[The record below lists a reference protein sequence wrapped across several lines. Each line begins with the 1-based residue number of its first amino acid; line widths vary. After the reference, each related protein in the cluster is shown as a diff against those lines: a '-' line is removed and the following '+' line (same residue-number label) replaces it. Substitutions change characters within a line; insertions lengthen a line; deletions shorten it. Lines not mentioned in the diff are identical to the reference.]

1 MYSYWKRHSGALGR
15 AVLLSL
21 AAGTLFMG
29 SAYAKDYTSPITMD
43 YETDYGDNDV
53 KGDYH
58 DVLTRDNSNPKNP
71 KLTYDFGKD
80 TVVNIRTG
88 GDKGKDDIAPIGHGR
103 YDSEIPMTTTV
114 IRAKTL
120 NLDATTSYN
129 NGSLPYSAAGIYAS
143 GGTNLTINGDVNIHV
158 DNRTEDGVDYFVY
171 GIDVPMAA
179 DNPSK
184 ITINGNLSMK
194 GSGTDASSDDY
205 WGIITKAV
213 HANGGGAKA
222 DYQGIRWAPAGLYLQ
237 GAHGSYIDVNGDVD
251 LRVKGIGILQDS
263 WGEPTDSAYVNK
275 INLNKGD
282 IYVETPQN
290 DTEGWYSAASYG
302 GTVNINMNEA
312 ETAPLSHKVVL
323 IGNVYAS
330 HEDGN
335 GYLTTDGTDGKTVK
349 IPNFFTNGKLNIGLN
364 TKDSCWTG
372 IIDNTGAKVSDVVDY
387 QDKTKKNTANTKG
400 SQIGEVNLYLANGAV
415 WNYRALGKKNGN
427 DVATMPSPSLTKYG
441 VYDGI
446 SHLTSLT
453 GGSDEKTAGIIKMT
467 ETDPIEISRASGTT
481 KIWYDHEGSTPG
493 TMKGGDVKVLNADAG
508 AHMILITGKNGI
520 EKGFAETDGAG
531 DRNKVSEVL
540 NSLAHKLWYT
550 AGNSSLTGTVEIAEG
565 LTSPALKTGTI
576 SFSTAETGTKQK
588 GQGYYDYTPAED
600 TAEYKNGPIMTSE
613 NIGETRKADVDGN
626 VDVQVV
632 ETQDGPEEVTA
643 VYNSTDA
650 PMVVDLQGKKLHAA
664 AHGNKSKYL
673 ETVYVQ
679 SNKAITVTDSKGTG
693 KLTISAGI
701 GENGEVD
708 TKTKPSAVNGIGI
721 DSKGTFTSDVNVEI
735 SGVKSSGTRGTYGIS
750 MSSSDGNS
758 TAIFNKD
765 LTIHNV
771 EDSNKAGASVSGIN
785 LDGSTGSGS
794 SSMTVKGKLDIA
806 DVAGS
811 AVKVMN
817 GSVLTTSSAS
827 VKAAAPTADNT
838 SNQYYAVNAV
848 KGTINLNTGDG
859 ITPGKL
865 DVTGDIKLTDDAQS
879 VVNMNLNAASLWKGA
894 SIINT
899 TSTYNDPSAQM
910 NLAMEEGSS
919 WTHTTGLSGDTAAS
933 EFAGSRISKLS
944 GQGGVVYQDSDKPV
958 TVYDYSGNKTVVY
971 RHDSADP
978 TMIQGGDFIVK
989 KAASGSAITLVTGS
1003 EGLKAGFKDTDSAAD
1018 RNKVSAVLN
1027 KLANKLYY
1035 SGYAKEKNLTG
1046 VVRIAE
1052 GLTASSAS
1060 AAVGKEGEITF
1071 SDGTGEGLSAG
1082 QGYYAYVP
1090 DSEVVYKTGP
1100 ITDSEK
1106 ISETRKDEEGT
1117 VYVKAVNP
1125 NADSEK
1131 YVSALYAAGTADKA
1145 NPMKVRMDGKNLDLN
1160 AASADK
1166 IAAAVYVTDNA
1177 HVEIL
1182 NNAKDKTLSI
1192 HASNTDTRAANG
1204 ILSKGSYSSL
1214 HMEGPVEISNIMT
1227 VGDGAAGIS
1236 VDGQNSEVIL
1246 DGTLTVKNVSGK
1258 REQGRGQNAAGIRVV
1273 GDNSSVSVTGP
1284 VDLSGIKGS
1293 SLRTTGADTE
1303 ISVGGG
1309 TITAAKD
1316 EDKSHNYYAARVD
1329 KGTININM
1337 KDGKAGTNTTK
1348 ITGDMYVTD
1357 QYGKKVVEYTGGALV
1372 DCKDAGKLNVALTDK
1387 DSFWT
1392 GVAAYDQYNDSYGPG
1407 GNTMH
1412 DIGEFNLYLANGASW
1427 TNEQQA
1433 HVTTG
1438 TLDTEKQ
1445 VWKGSQ
1451 LASLHGGSDE
1461 AHAGI
1466 IYQKH
1471 EDPIFVENYS
1481 GYERVF
1487 YEHEKDD
1494 PASIK
1499 GGAFKIANAE
1509 EGSAITLITDSTG
1522 LSSRWKE
1529 TDDAVSRKQVSDV
1542 LNQLAG
1548 KLYYGNYK
1556 DGHLKGTVE
1565 IADGLTVSS
1574 KVFKTDD
1581 ILFYTD
1587 SDVTSG
1593 AAKEAGWGHV
1603 QDKAVPDSSTY
1614 KNVPITGNLDADAVP
1629 SQKPYVDA
1637 GIVRKDGTYKF
1648 TSDTVLET
1656 TKDYSTMIDARKD
1669 VVIDAAGKTLT
1680 LRGTIDTPSISTDEH
1695 ERLALIQSGQ
1705 GKNLTINA
1713 GRLVLDAEQSASGG
1727 NTYGMAI
1734 DGSVNPTHVTVNGN
1748 VDVTSTSKVKSNMG
1762 GAYGIWARGRAV
1774 IDIHG
1779 TVTMKKENGWAVDSD
1794 QNGFSFYGS
1803 GGILSTSVWGA
1814 DLNQGATINVD
1825 NVDLKVNG
1833 NGLWTNIGGG
1843 IINVNGG
1850 SVEVN
1855 PNNGVGYSALL
1866 AECGTVN
1873 MNVLKDV
1880 DGNVTGAGNN
1890 DVTIKGNVFA
1900 ATGAINDVDKGT
1912 YTSINLGLTNERSSL
1927 TGVIWNGFRD
1937 EGNKNTTK
1945 LFYGRTN
1952 LWLSDGAQWHHEPYG
1967 SVEVK
1972 DMNYYGDK
1980 FKGSVV
1986 SNFHGGSSEAHSG
1999 YIFQGTPSKKARKLG
2014 ITFKNYNGYTIV
2026 FYNHDE
2032 TDPTQMIGGDITIE
2046 KAAEGSG
2053 ITLVTDSKGLTA
2065 GFSTSDKAADQNKVS
2080 EVLNKLAQKLFYT
2093 ANDGHLAGTV
2103 KIADGLTASSKSL
2116 KSGAI
2121 SFSSDSTG
2129 TKVKGQGFYEY
2140 EPASDDVLTDP
2151 ITGGMDKKYVNIG
2164 VEKTKGHYDFAEDS
2178 TITVT
2183 AGQYASLIGT
2193 VDAVNGPVTIN
2204 GKGTTLSLI
2213 NDQKGSN
2220 VARAV
2225 STGLYKGNDVS
2236 ITADRLN
2243 LDARTSGF
2251 RAQGIYADKGTVYVN
2266 ADTHIS
2272 TKASSDSRG
2281 IYAGGSSV
2289 IHMNGGLSNDVDT
2302 TAASYS
2308 ALYADGNGRITVNM
2322 KDGKAGGGKVNLKG
2336 DIYTESITSEDDYYD
2351 ESSENSTVD
2360 MALSGKESSWHGRSV
2375 YSTSTSGD
2383 DSSKGYGDFNLILD
2397 DGAVWTNEKVGSGM
2411 DAGSHVT
2418 KLTGGAEGKSGIIV
2432 QKDRKDLTVDA
2443 LSGHTEVRYEKLDGT
2458 GSLRIHKAEVGTSVV
2473 LAAVSDTK
2481 INTASHLAAD
2491 YNKTGVGSA
2500 LNALAQKLYYTGR
2513 DNKLAGTVEL
2523 VSAFGGTAVVSGTIS
2538 YKPDGQGFYDYAD
2551 AIDTITGIRK
2561 NNMNYVVSGILRDD
2575 GENYVFSGDDSVSV
2589 KDGNAVSIDGNTGHK
2604 VNVRDEGHTL
2614 ALSSGTSKEQGSSI
2628 AVSVNGGE
2636 AEITAK
2642 TLQVTAAGGNRREGI
2657 HAASGDA
2664 STPARLTV
2672 NGNLDITASD
2682 VNNQKKVTSIG
2693 IYAAGNADVVVNGN
2707 VNMKKDNLW
2716 AVSGKGSG
2724 FYSASGLYAT
2734 SNMGTNS
2741 MGSSITV
2748 NGDTVMKVDGN
2759 GVFANAGGSIVT
2771 LNGRTDIEVNK
2782 DTNLGY
2788 AALRAEDGTINVN
2801 VNRDAKGAVTGA
2813 GTHDVVIK
2821 GNVAA
2826 ETGAVNSVDKRGT
2839 LTQVNLGLSTAGSS
2853 LTGTIY
2859 NGFPSEGKTEGSLTF
2874 KGETNLWLAN
2884 GAVWNNEEYGKVINA
2899 WGGKAYTGS
2908 RVTNFYGKGGF
2919 ILQNDKNPIAVD
2931 HYSGD
2936 TTVIYRH
2943 EVTDDSRRENAELY
2957 GNKAVTVSGGKF
2969 RITKAD
2975 PHSSITLVTDASGL
2989 NMGSRVYTDKN
3000 LVNDALDKLAN
3011 QLVYA
3016 GYEDKDLTGTVR
3028 IAEGL
3033 TSPSISKA
3041 LVEEKISYYDGKVAG
3056 KEAGEGYYHYR
3067 VVNPDA
3073 QTVDAYSQAITGDSA
3088 VDKVYVRT
3096 GVLKDGTH
3104 DYTFTKPDTTIT
3116 VEKTLIAGGPWISK
3130 ISAAVS
3136 GGDNHDAYLQMNGN
3150 NLTVNTTSDTHTTGI
3165 TAIGKGVVDL
3175 EDAGK
3180 VSVSAESTGFGQT
3193 AAIFVNGGGTV
3204 KVHNG
3209 TGDLDSKVLTLR
3221 AKGKI
3226 RNNVAVIKA
3235 MNGIADAQSSIAIDG
3250 LVDVLAD
3257 GKNGSNEAVS
3267 IVASKADIGGG
3278 SIKAV
3283 NGAAYAIRAYGEF
3296 NSANRAVVNVNTVK
3310 DAEGR
3315 ITGAGNHRT
3324 EVEGNI
3330 SLGGGMDSGANAE
3343 VNLGLNTKDSYFK
3356 GDVAY
3361 LNASPNG
3368 QVNLYMG
3375 NGASWTGNN
3384 LSGSSVNARI
3394 TGGASWTGYSSGNN
3408 MHLSLQEGALWN
3420 NIGSSHISSLAG
3432 NQGLIDMS
3440 GDKAGTVEAGNYSGN
3455 TTVIYRH
3462 EIKDNEGKDHAS
3474 LYGNKEASIM
3484 GGDFKITNAAE
3495 NSTITLLTDNAGV
3508 NTASTDYRDQNL
3520 VYDLMDKLA
3529 GKLYYSGYADGH
3541 LKGIVK
3547 IAEGL
3552 TASSA
3557 MMKMGDISFYT
3568 DKDEGKTAGEGY
3580 YKYDLVYPS
3589 EQVVNPMD
3597 KVIDGSEDSRNNYRD
3612 AGVYHD
3618 ETESY
3623 DFTSKPA
3630 EVTASDHD
3638 DGVVHAKDN
3647 DVEVT
3652 TKDWLHVTAKDDG
3665 VGMASENGKTVSTE
3679 GNTQITAKDGIG
3691 VKADKG
3697 TVSLKGHTIISAG
3710 TGMEAVNGGTI
3721 SADGTTDM
3729 TTGEGKNALHADGD
3743 GSTISLKDG
3752 TISGA
3757 VLAENKGS
3765 ISTNGTVLKGAATAS
3780 KEGTIHLDGGSTSEG
3795 ITADG
3800 GTIYTAGTDV
3810 KGEALAKAKGTLSMT
3825 GGNAGAVTAD
3835 GGSAS
3840 TDGTAVKGLLSAKNG
3855 GSITMTNGSAKGLS
3869 IDKDSAIIAKLDK
3882 KDASIQGDIANEG
3895 TASLTLGGGASWIG
3909 DSTGS
3914 GKTNASIGE
3923 GSTWTGRSTN
3933 GNTTVELAGTWKQT
3947 GDSTI
3952 ASITGRNGTLDKT
3965 SETSGDTTIDHAAGT
3980 LNLLYSH
3987 SAEDPTTFYGGD
3999 TTIST
4004 ADSGTTVNMVTDS
4017 RGLTVSGNRA
4027 RWANYRNQASETLNR
4042 MAHKLHYTAND
4053 GNIKGTLKIAEG
4065 LTSSSA
4071 FLRAENLTFDETG
4084 TGSYVY
4090 DPVKDDLTIEYG
4102 SEETQMMKGTK
4113 SALLGVSMMWRSN
4126 NNDLQRRL
4134 GDLRLGQAES
4144 GVWARYVGGKNKFDE
4159 QNTYMSQT
4167 YDIGQVGYDRK
4178 AGSWLVGAALDYGKG
4193 DVNYTGGKGKEHMA
4207 TLALYGT
4214 RVSDDG
4220 KYFDIIFKTGRLKN
4234 EFHVSNEIGN
4244 RLNADYHTWGN
4255 SVSAEYG
4262 KRFVRDDGFY
4272 LDPSVELTMGRL
4284 NSKNFSG
4291 HSDLGELNVK
4301 QHDFDSAIGRIGLG
4315 IGRQTERSNA
4325 FLKLALAHEFGGSFK
4340 TDFYADDGGLK
4351 STRIDL
4357 QDTWLDMEIGGSLS
4371 IGRNTYLY
4379 GTYTHNFGADMETKW
4394 RADVGVR
4401 YTF

>member
-1 MYSYWKRHSGALGR
+1 MPGIMYSYWKRHSGALGR

-58 DVLTRDNSNPKNP
+58 DVLTRDNSNPHNP

-88 GDKGKDDIAPIGHGR
+88 GDKGKDDIAPIGHGQ
-103 YDSEIPMTTTV
+103 YDSDIPMTTTV

-129 NGSLPYSAAGIYAS
+129 NGSLTYSAAGIYAS
-143 GGTNLTINGDVNIHV
+143 GGTDLTINGDVNIHV
-158 DNRTEDGVDYFVY
+158 DNRTEDGVDYLVY

-194 GSGTDASSDDY
+194 GSGIDASSDDY

-290 DTEGWYSAASYG
+290 DKEGWYSAASYG
-302 GTVNINMNEA
+302 GTVNININDA
-312 ETAPLSHKVVL
+312 ETAPLDHKVVL

-335 GYLTTDGTDGKTVK
+335 GYLTTVGSDGKTVK
-349 IPNFFTNGKLNIGLN
+349 TPTFFTNGKLNIGLN
-364 TKDSCWTG
+364 TKDSYWTG
-372 IIDNTGAKVSDVVDY
+372 IIDNTGAKASDVVDY
-387 QDKTKKNTANTKG
+387 QNKNKKNTANTEG

-415 WNYRALGKKNGN
+415 WNYKALGKKNGN

-453 GGSDEKTAGIIKMT
+453 GGGDEKTAGIIKMT

-481 KIWYDHEGSTPG
+481 KIWYDHEDSTPG

-520 EKGFAETDGAG
+520 EKGFTETDGAG
-531 DRNKVSEVL
+531 DRNKVSKVL

-565 LTSPALKTGTI
+565 LTSSALKTGTI

-588 GQGYYDYTPAED
+588 GQGYYAYTPATD
-600 TAEYKNGPIMTSE
+600 IRTGPISSTE
-613 NIGETRKADVDGN
+613 DINETRVADADGSVTVKTN
-626 VDVQVV
+626 TGTV
-632 ETQDGPEEVTA
+632 TDGSIYVSSLFAGSSSYDRTH
-643 VYNSTDA
+643 
-650 PMVVDLQGKKLHAA
+650 PMVVD
-664 AHGNKSKYL
+664 
-673 ETVYVQ
+673 
-679 SNKAITVTDSKGTG
+679 
-693 KLTISAGI
+693 
-701 GENGEVD
+701 
-708 TKTKPSAVNGIGI
+708 
-721 DSKGTFTSDVNVEI
+721 
-735 SGVKSSGTRGTYGIS
+735 
-750 MSSSDGNS
+750 
-758 TAIFNKD
+758 
-765 LTIHNV
+765 
-771 EDSNKAGASVSGIN
+771 
-785 LDGSTGSGS
+785 
-794 SSMTVKGKLDIA
+794 
-806 DVAGS
+806 
-811 AVKVMN
+811 MN
-817 GSVLTTSSAS
+817 GHDL
-827 VKAAAPTADNT
+827 
-838 SNQYYAVNAV
+838 
-848 KGTINLNTGDG
+848 
-859 ITPGKL
+859 
-865 DVTGDIKLTDDAQS
+865 
-879 VVNMNLNAASLWKGA
+879 NLNA
-894 SIINT
+894 
-899 TSTYNDPSAQM
+899 
-910 NLAMEEGSS
+910 E
-919 WTHTTGLSGDTAAS
+919 
-933 EFAGSRISKLS
+933 
-944 GQGGVVYQDSDKPV
+944 SD
-958 TVYDYSGNKTVVY
+958 N
-971 RHDSADP
+971 
-978 TMIQGGDFIVK
+978 
-989 KAASGSAITLVTGS
+989 
-1003 EGLKAGFKDTDSAAD
+1003 
-1018 RNKVSAVLN
+1018 N
-1027 KLANKLYY
+1027 
-1035 SGYAKEKNLTG
+1035 
-1046 VVRIAE
+1046 
-1052 GLTASSAS
+1052 
-1060 AAVGKEGEITF
+1060 
-1071 SDGTGEGLSAG
+1071 
-1082 QGYYAYVP
+1082 
-1090 DSEVVYKTGP
+1090 
-1100 ITDSEK
+1100 
-1106 ISETRKDEEGT
+1106 
-1117 VYVKAVNP
+1117 
-1125 NADSEK
+1125 
-1131 YVSALYAAGTADKA
+1131 
-1145 NPMKVRMDGKNLDLN
+1145 
-1160 AASADK
+1160 

-1177 HVEIL
+1177 SIQVKGSEGKKL
-1182 NNAKDKTLSI
+1182 NIT
-1192 HASNTDTRAANG
+1192 ASNSGTRAANG
-1204 ILSKGSYSSL
+1204 ILVKESYGSL
-1214 HMEGPVEISNIMT
+1214 AVTGPVLFKNISTKGDSASGISIQGKNSSVSVDGDVTIDT
-1227 VGDGAAGIS
+1227 VYGKRGKGQGINAAGIS
-1236 VDGQNSEVIL
+1236 VIGDASKVDITG
-1246 DGTLTVKNVSGK
+1246 NVNISGV
-1258 REQGRGQNAAGIRVV
+1258 Q
-1273 GDNSSVSVTGP
+1273 
-1284 VDLSGIKGS
+1284 GS
-1293 SLRTTGADTE
+1293 SLRTNGADTE

-1309 TITAAKD
+1309 TITAAAD
-1316 EDKSHNYYAARVD
+1316 ADKSHNYYYAARVD

-1348 ITGDMYVTD
+1348 ITGDMYVTG
-1357 QYGKKVVEYTGGALV
+1357 QYGKRVVEYTGGQLV
-1372 DCKDAGKLNVALTDK
+1372 DWKDAGKLNVALTDK

-1392 GVAAYDQYNDSYGPG
+1392 GVAAYDQYNSSYGTG

-1412 DIGEFNLYLANGASW
+1412 DIGEFNLYLANSASW

-1433 HVTTG
+1433 HATT
-1438 TLDTEKQ
+1438 TTIDKA
-1445 VWKGSQ
+1445 VYAGSQ

-1481 GYERVF
+1481 GHERVF
-1487 YEHEKDD
+1487 YEHDKDD

-1509 EGSAITLITDSTG
+1509 EGSAITLVTDRTG
-1522 LSSRWKE
+1522 LSSGWNE
-1529 TDDAVSRKQVSDV
+1529 TDDAASRKQVSDV
-1542 LNQLAG
+1542 LNKLAG

-1565 IADGLTVSS
+1565 IAEGLTGSS
-1574 KVFKTDD
+1574 AALKTDD

-1587 SDVTSG
+1587 SDITSG

-1603 QDKAVPDSSTY
+1603 QDKSVPDSSAY

-1637 GIVRKDGTYKF
+1637 GIVQKDGTYKF

-1656 TKDYSTMIDARKD
+1656 TKDYSTMIDAQKD
-1669 VVIDAAGKTLT
+1669 VVIDAAEKTLT
-1680 LRGTIDTPSISTDEH
+1680 LKGTIDTPSISNNEH

-1713 GRLVLDAEQSASGG
+1713 GKLVLDAEQSASGG
-1727 NTYGMAI
+1727 KTYGMAI
-1734 DGSVNPTHVTVNGN
+1734 DGSTNPTHVTINGD
-1748 VDVTSTSKVKSNMG
+1748 VDVTSTSKVKSSMG
-1762 GAYGIWARGRAV
+1762 GAYGIWARGKAV

-1803 GGILSTSVWGA
+1803 SGILSTSAWGA
-1814 DLNQGATINVD
+1814 DLNQSATINVD

-1866 AECGTVN
+1866 AECGTIN
-1873 MNVLKDV
+1873 MNVLKDA

-1900 ATGAINDVDKGT
+1900 ATGAINDVDKGI

-1972 DMNYYGDK
+1972 GMNYYGDT

-1986 SNFHGGSSEAHSG
+1986 SNFHGGSSETHSG

-2014 ITFKNYNGYTIV
+2014 ITFKNYNGYTTV

-2032 TDPTQMIGGDITIE
+2032 TDPTKMIGGDITIE
-2046 KAAEGSG
+2046 KAAAGSG

-2065 GFSTSDKAADQNKVS
+2065 GFITSDKAADRNKVS

-2093 ANDGHLAGTV
+2093 ANDGNLTGKV
-2103 KIADGLTASSKSL
+2103 KIAEGLTASSKSL
-2116 KSGAI
+2116 KTGDI
-2121 SFSSDSTG
+2121 FFSTDSTG
-2129 TKVKGQGFYEY
+2129 TKIAGQGYY
-2140 EPASDDVLTDP
+2140 DYKPASDAELSDS
-2151 ITGGMDKKYVNIG
+2151 ITGGLDKKYVNLGI
-2164 VEKTKGHYDFAEDS
+2164 EKEKGKYTFTES
-2178 TITVT
+2178 TNIVVDGTNS
-2183 AGQYASLIGT
+2183 YMSPSGT
-2193 VDAVNGPVTIN
+2193 VESTGGNVTILAKN
-2204 GKGTTLSLI
+2204 VDLKLV
-2213 NDQKGSN
+2213 NRQKGSN
-2220 VARAV
+2220 YSRTV
-2225 STGLYKGNDVS
+2225 STGMMEGHDISIEAGKLDLVS
-2236 ITADRLN
+2236 ETTGL
-2243 LDARTSGF
+2243 
-2251 RAQGIYADKGTVYVN
+2251 RAYGIYNTGKNINID
-2266 ADTHIS
+2266 ADTHVS
-2272 TKASSDSRG
+2272 TKASSNSSNSRSV
-2281 IYAGGSSV
+2281 YASGGT
-2289 IHMNGGLSNDVDT
+2289 ITLLGGFSNDVDT
-2302 TAASYS
+2302 NAASYS

-2336 DIYTESITSEDDYYD
+2336 DIYTESITTDDDYD
-2351 ESSENSTVD
+2351 DDSSEPSTVD
-2360 MALSGKESSWHGRSV
+2360 MALSGKDSSWHGRSV
-2375 YSTSTSGD
+2375 YSTSDD

-2397 DGAVWTNEKVGSGM
+2397 DGAVWTNEKVGSVM

-2432 QKDRKDLTVDA
+2432 QKDKKDLTVDA

-2458 GSLRIHKAEVGTSVV
+2458 GSLRIRKAEDGTSVV

-2481 INTASHLAAD
+2481 INTASHLADD

-2500 LNALAQKLYYTGR
+2500 LNALAQKLYYTGK

-2523 VSAFGGTAVVSGTIS
+2523 VSAFGGTAAVSGTIS
-2538 YKPDGQGFYDYAD
+2538 YKPGGQGFYDYAD
-2551 AIDTITGIRK
+2551 AVDTITGSRK
-2561 NNMNYVVSGILRDD
+2561 NNMNYAVSGILRDD

-2589 KDGNAVSIDGNTGHK
+2589 KDGNAVSIDGNTDHK
-2604 VNVRDEGHTL
+2604 VNIRDEGHTL
-2614 ALSSGTSKEQGSSI
+2614 ALSSGISKEQGNSI

-2642 TLQVTAAGGNRREGI
+2642 TLQVTAAGGDRREGI
-2657 HAASGDA
+2657 HAAGDDA

-2682 VNNQKKVTSIG
+2682 ANSQKKGTSIG
-2693 IYAAGNADVVVNGN
+2693 IYAVGNADVVVNGN

-2716 AVSGKGSG
+2716 AVSGKKFS
-2724 FYSASGLYAT
+2724 FYGASGLYAT

-2826 ETGAVNSVDKRGT
+2826 ETGAVNSMDKRGT

-2859 NGFPSEGKTEGSLTF
+2859 NGFPSEGKTEGGLTF

-2943 EVTDDSRRENAELY
+2943 E
-2957 GNKAVTVSGGKF
+2957 
-2969 RITKAD
+2969 
-2975 PHSSITLVTDASGL
+2975 
-2989 NMGSRVYTDKN
+2989 
-3000 LVNDALDKLAN
+3000 
-3011 QLVYA
+3011 
-3016 GYEDKDLTGTVR
+3016 
-3028 IAEGL
+3028 
-3033 TSPSISKA
+3033 
-3041 LVEEKISYYDGKVAG
+3041 
-3056 KEAGEGYYHYR
+3056 
-3067 VVNPDA
+3067 
-3073 QTVDAYSQAITGDSA
+3073 
-3088 VDKVYVRT
+3088 
-3096 GVLKDGTH
+3096 
-3104 DYTFTKPDTTIT
+3104 
-3116 VEKTLIAGGPWISK
+3116 
-3130 ISAAVS
+3130 
-3136 GGDNHDAYLQMNGN
+3136 
-3150 NLTVNTTSDTHTTGI
+3150 
-3165 TAIGKGVVDL
+3165 
-3175 EDAGK
+3175 
-3180 VSVSAESTGFGQT
+3180 
-3193 AAIFVNGGGTV
+3193 
-3204 KVHNG
+3204 
-3209 TGDLDSKVLTLR
+3209 
-3221 AKGKI
+3221 
-3226 RNNVAVIKA
+3226 
-3235 MNGIADAQSSIAIDG
+3235 
-3250 LVDVLAD
+3250 
-3257 GKNGSNEAVS
+3257 
-3267 IVASKADIGGG
+3267 
-3278 SIKAV
+3278 
-3283 NGAAYAIRAYGEF
+3283 
-3296 NSANRAVVNVNTVK
+3296 
-3310 DAEGR
+3310 
-3315 ITGAGNHRT
+3315 
-3324 EVEGNI
+3324 
-3330 SLGGGMDSGANAE
+3330 
-3343 VNLGLNTKDSYFK
+3343 
-3356 GDVAY
+3356 
-3361 LNASPNG
+3361 
-3368 QVNLYMG
+3368 
-3375 NGASWTGNN
+3375 
-3384 LSGSSVNARI
+3384 
-3394 TGGASWTGYSSGNN
+3394 
-3408 MHLSLQEGALWN
+3408 
-3420 NIGSSHISSLAG
+3420 
-3432 NQGLIDMS
+3432 
-3440 GDKAGTVEAGNYSGN
+3440 
-3455 TTVIYRH
+3455 
-3462 EIKDNEGKDHAS
+3462 IKDNKGRDHAS

-3529 GKLYYSGYADGH
+3529 GKLYYSDYADGH

-3568 DKDEGKTAGEGY
+3568 DKDKGKTAGEGY

-3597 KVIDGSEDSRNNYRD
+3597 KVIDGSEDSRNTYRD

-3618 ETESY
+3618 KTESY

-3638 DGVVHAKDN
+3638 DGVVHARDN
-3647 DVEVT
+3647 DVKVT
-3652 TKDWLHVTAKDDG
+3652 TKDWLHVTAKDGG

-3710 TGMEAVNGGTI
+3710 TGMEAVNGGSIT
-3721 SADGTTDM
+3721 ADGTTDM
-3729 TTGEGKNALHADGD
+3729 TAGEGKNALHADGD

-3765 ISTNGTVLKGAATAS
+3765 ISTAGAVLKGAVTAS
-3780 KEGTIHLDGGSTSEG
+3780 KEGTISLDGGSTSAG
-3795 ITADG
+3795 VTADG
-3800 GTIYTAGTDV
+3800 GTIHTNGTDV

-3825 GGNAGAVTAD
+3825 GGSAGAVTAD

-3869 IDKDSAIIAKLDK
+3869 IDKDSAITAKLDK
-3882 KDASIQGDIANEG
+3882 KDASIQGDVANEG
-3895 TASLTLGGGASWIG
+3895 TASLTLGGGASWTG

-3914 GKTNASIGE
+3914 GKTDASIGE

-3933 GNTTVELAGTWKQT
+3933 RNTNVELAGTWKQT

-3952 ASITGRNGTLDKT
+3952 ASLTGKNGTLDKT
-3965 SETSGDTTIDHAAGT
+3965 SETSGTTAIGHASGT

-3987 SAEDPTTFYGGD
+3987 SETDPTTFYGGD
-3999 TTIST
+3999 TTIGT
-4004 ADSGTTVNMVTDS
+4004 ADTGTTVNMITDS
-4017 RGLTVSGNRA
+4017 KGLALSGTKA
-4027 RWANYRNQASETLNR
+4027 KWANYRNQASETLNQ

-4071 FLRAENLTFDETG
+4071 SLRAENLTFDETG

-4159 QNTYMSQT
+4159 QNTYMSQN

-4255 SVSAEYG
+4255 SISAEYG

-4325 FLKLALAHEFGGSFK
+4325 FLKLALAHEFGGTFK
-4340 TDFYADDGGLK
+4340 TDFYAEDGGLK
-4351 STRIDL
+4351 STRIDI

>member
-21 AAGTLFMG
+21 ATGTLFMG

-58 DVLTRDNSNPKNP
+58 DVLTRDNSNLQNP

-194 GSGTDASSDDY
+194 GSGTDTSSDDY

-237 GAHGSYIDVNGDVD
+237 GAHGSSIDVNGDVD

-335 GYLTTDGTDGKTVK
+335 GYLTTDGTDGKTGK
-349 IPNFFTNGKLNIGLN
+349 IPTFFTNGKLNIGLN

-372 IIDNTGAKVSDVVDY
+372 IIDNTGAKASDVVDY
-387 QDKTKKNTANTKG
+387 QDKTKKNTANTEG

-600 TAEYKNGPIMTSE
+600 TAEYKNGSIMTSE

-632 ETQDGPEEVTA
+632 ETQDGPGEVTA

-664 AHGNKSKYL
+664 AHGNKSNYL

-708 TKTKPSAVNGIGI
+708 TKTKPRAVNGIGI

-771 EDSNKAGASVSGIN
+771 ENSNKAGTSVSGIN

-806 DVAGS
+806 DIAGS

-817 GSVLTTSSAS
+817 GSVLTTSFAS

-933 EFAGSRISKLS
+933 GFAGSRISKLS

-1003 EGLKAGFKDTDSAAD
+1003 EGIKAGFKDTDSAAD

-1227 VGDGAAGIS
+1227 AGDGAAGIS

-1316 EDKSHNYYAARVD
+1316 EDKSHNYYAACVD

-1438 TLDTEKQ
+1438 TLDEDKQ

-1471 EDPIFVENYS
+1471 EDPIFIENYS
-1481 GYERVF
+1481 GHERVF
-1487 YEHEKDD
+1487 YEHKKDD

-1574 KVFKTDD
+1574 KVLKTDD

-1656 TKDYSTMIDARKD
+1656 TKDYSTMIDARED

-1748 VDVTSTSKVKSNMG
+1748 VDVTSTSKVKSSVG

-1779 TVTMKKENGWAVDSD
+1779 TVTMKKENGWAVDAD

-1873 MNVLKDV
+1873 MNVLKDA

-2116 KSGAI
+2116 KSGTI

-2164 VEKTKGHYDFAEDS
+2164 VEKTQGHYDFAKDS

-2193 VDAVNGPVTIN
+2193 VDAVNGPVIIN

-2225 STGLYKGNDVS
+2225 STGLSKGNDVS

-2272 TKASSDSRG
+2272 TKASSYSRG

-2375 YSTSTSGD
+2375 YSTSTSDD
-2383 DSSKGYGDFNLILD
+2383 DSNKGYGDFNLILD

-2418 KLTGGAEGKSGIIV
+2418 KLTGGAEGKS
-2432 QKDRKDLTVDA
+2432 
-2443 LSGHTEVRYEKLDGT
+2443 
-2458 GSLRIHKAEVGTSVV
+2458 
-2473 LAAVSDTK
+2473 
-2481 INTASHLAAD
+2481 
-2491 YNKTGVGSA
+2491 
-2500 LNALAQKLYYTGR
+2500 
-2513 DNKLAGTVEL
+2513 
-2523 VSAFGGTAVVSGTIS
+2523 
-2538 YKPDGQGFYDYAD
+2538 
-2551 AIDTITGIRK
+2551 
-2561 NNMNYVVSGILRDD
+2561 
-2575 GENYVFSGDDSVSV
+2575 
-2589 KDGNAVSIDGNTGHK
+2589 
-2604 VNVRDEGHTL
+2604 
-2614 ALSSGTSKEQGSSI
+2614 
-2628 AVSVNGGE
+2628 
-2636 AEITAK
+2636 
-2642 TLQVTAAGGNRREGI
+2642 
-2657 HAASGDA
+2657 
-2664 STPARLTV
+2664 
-2672 NGNLDITASD
+2672 
-2682 VNNQKKVTSIG
+2682 
-2693 IYAAGNADVVVNGN
+2693 
-2707 VNMKKDNLW
+2707 
-2716 AVSGKGSG
+2716 
-2724 FYSASGLYAT
+2724 
-2734 SNMGTNS
+2734 
-2741 MGSSITV
+2741 
-2748 NGDTVMKVDGN
+2748 
-2759 GVFANAGGSIVT
+2759 
-2771 LNGRTDIEVNK
+2771 
-2782 DTNLGY
+2782 
-2788 AALRAEDGTINVN
+2788 
-2801 VNRDAKGAVTGA
+2801 
-2813 GTHDVVIK
+2813 
-2821 GNVAA
+2821 
-2826 ETGAVNSVDKRGT
+2826 
-2839 LTQVNLGLSTAGSS
+2839 
-2853 LTGTIY
+2853 
-2859 NGFPSEGKTEGSLTF
+2859 
-2874 KGETNLWLAN
+2874 
-2884 GAVWNNEEYGKVINA
+2884 
-2899 WGGKAYTGS
+2899 
-2908 RVTNFYGKGGF
+2908 GF

-2957 GNKAVTVSGGKF
+2957 GNKAVTVSSGKF
-2969 RITKAD
+2969 HITKAD
-2975 PHSSITLVTDASGL
+2975 PGSSITLATDASGL
-2989 NMGSRVYTDKN
+2989 NIGSRVYTDKN

-3041 LVEEKISYYDGKVAG
+3041 LVEGKISYYDGKVAG
-3056 KEAGEGYYHYR
+3056 TEAGEGYYHYR

-3096 GVLKDGTH
+3096 GVLEEGTH

-3116 VEKTLIAGGPWISK
+3116 VEKTLIAGGPWIRK

-3180 VSVSAESTGFGQT
+3180 VSVSAESTGGGQT

-3221 AKGKI
+3221 AKGK
-3226 RNNVAVIKA
+3226 NMANVAVIKA

-3310 DAEGR
+3310 NAEGR

-3330 SLGGGMDSGANAE
+3330 SLGGGMDSGAKAE

-3408 MHLSLQEGALWN
+3408 MHLSLQDGALWN

-3462 EIKDNEGKDHAS
+3462 EIKDNEGRDHAS

-3529 GKLYYSGYADGH
+3529 GKLYYSDYADGH

-3568 DKDEGKTAGEGY
+3568 DKDKGKTAGEGY

-3597 KVIDGSEDSRNNYRD
+3597 KVIDGSEDSRNTYRD

-3647 DVEVT
+3647 DVKVT
-3652 TKDWLHVTAKDDG
+3652 TKDWLHVTAKDGG

-3765 ISTNGTVLKGAATAS
+3765 ISTAGAVLKGAATAS

-3869 IDKDSAIIAKLDK
+3869 IGKDSAITAKLDK

-3952 ASITGRNGTLDKT
+3952 ASLTGRNGTLDKT

-3999 TTIST
+3999 TTIGT

-4027 RWANYRNQASETLNR
+4027 RWANYKNQVSETLNR

-4071 FLRAENLTFDETG
+4071 SLRAENLTFDETG

-4255 SVSAEYG
+4255 SISAEYG

>member
-1 MYSYWKRHSGALGR
+1 MPGVMYSYWKRHSGALGR

-58 DVLTRDNSNPKNP
+58 DVLTRDNSNLKNP

-171 GIDVPMAA
+171 GIDVPLAA

-237 GAHGSYIDVNGDVD
+237 GAHGSSIDVNGDVD

-349 IPNFFTNGKLNIGLN
+349 IPTFFTNGKLNIGLN

-626 VDVQVV
+626 VSVYAGEAQDALDSAVAALYVGDDEDASEESPMIVDIQGRTVQLKAGLDEGNEADEVAGISV
-632 ETQDGPEEVTA
+632 GHLMNINLENSGKAGSIHVTA
-643 VYNSTDA
+643 GTDEKGNATQAAGRVYGVDVGAGTLKASAAINIDGVTTEARVSGLAGVYTSAGGTAAFEDLSIKNIKSSKDTRGRSSGIYADGGHVTIAGRMDISDIAGSAIRALSGSTISTGEGNITAYPMAESDA
-650 PMVVDLQGKKLHAA
+650 
-664 AHGNKSKYL
+664 NKNIYAVN
-673 ETVYVQ
+673 T
-679 SNKAITVTDSKGTG
+679 SKGT
-693 KLTISAGI
+693 
-701 GENGEVD
+701 V
-708 TKTKPSAVNGIGI
+708 
-721 DSKGTFTSDVNVEI
+721 
-735 SGVKSSGTRGTYGIS
+735 
-750 MSSSDGNS
+750 
-758 TAIFNKD
+758 
-765 LTIHNV
+765 
-771 EDSNKAGASVSGIN
+771 
-785 LDGSTGSGS
+785 
-794 SSMTVKGKLDIA
+794 
-806 DVAGS
+806 
-811 AVKVMN
+811 
-817 GSVLTTSSAS
+817 
-827 VKAAAPTADNT
+827 
-838 SNQYYAVNAV
+838 
-848 KGTINLNTGDG
+848 NLNTGEG

-919 WTHTTGLSGDTAAS
+919 WNHTTGLSGDTAAS
-933 EFAGSRISKLS
+933 KFAGSRISKLS

-1003 EGLKAGFKDTDSAAD
+1003 EGIKAGFKDTDSAAD

-1227 VGDGAAGIS
+1227 AGDGAAGIS

-1309 TITAAKD
+1309 TITAAAD

-1337 KDGKAGTNTTK
+1337 KDGKAATNTTK
-1348 ITGDMYVTD
+1348 ITGDMYVTG

-1372 DCKDAGKLNVALTDK
+1372 DWKDAGKLNVALTDK

-1392 GVAAYDQYNDSYGPG
+1392 GVAAYDQYNDNYGTG

-1734 DGSVNPTHVTVNGN
+1734 DGSVNPTHVTVNGTL
-1748 VDVTSTSKVKSNMG
+1748 DVTSTSKVKSSMG

-1873 MNVLKDV
+1873 MNVLKDA

-2116 KSGAI
+2116 KSGTI

-2164 VEKTKGHYDFAEDS
+2164 VEKTQGHYDFAKDS

-2193 VDAVNGPVTIN
+2193 VDAVNGPVIIN

-2225 STGLYKGNDVS
+2225 STGLSKGNDVS

-2272 TKASSDSRG
+2272 TKASSYSRG

-2375 YSTSTSGD
+2375 YSTSTSDD

-2432 QKDRKDLTVDA
+2432 QKDKKDLTVDA
-2443 LSGHTEVRYEKLDGT
+2443 LSGHTEVRYAKLDGT
-2458 GSLRIHKAEVGTSVV
+2458 GSLRIRKAEVGTSVV

-2589 KDGNAVSIDGNTGHK
+2589 KDGNAVSIDGNTDHK
-2604 VNVRDEGHTL
+2604 VNIRDEGHTL
-2614 ALSSGTSKEQGSSI
+2614 ALSSGISKEQGNSI

-2642 TLQVTAAGGNRREGI
+2642 TLQVTAAGGDRREGI
-2657 HAASGDA
+2657 HVASDDA

-2682 VNNQKKVTSIG
+2682 VNNQKKGTSIG
-2693 IYAAGNADVVVNGN
+2693 LYAKGNADVVVNGN

-2716 AVSGKGSG
+2716 AVSGKGFN
-2724 FYSASGLYAT
+2724 FYGASGLNAT

-2759 GVFANAGGSIVT
+2759 GVFANVGGSIVT

-2782 DTNLGY
+2782 DTSLGY

-2859 NGFPSEGKTEGSLTF
+2859 NGFPSEGKTEDSLTF

-2899 WGGKAYTGS
+2899 WGGEPYTGS

-2943 EVTDDSRRENAELY
+2943 E
-2957 GNKAVTVSGGKF
+2957 
-2969 RITKAD
+2969 
-2975 PHSSITLVTDASGL
+2975 
-2989 NMGSRVYTDKN
+2989 
-3000 LVNDALDKLAN
+3000 
-3011 QLVYA
+3011 
-3016 GYEDKDLTGTVR
+3016 
-3028 IAEGL
+3028 
-3033 TSPSISKA
+3033 
-3041 LVEEKISYYDGKVAG
+3041 
-3056 KEAGEGYYHYR
+3056 
-3067 VVNPDA
+3067 
-3073 QTVDAYSQAITGDSA
+3073 
-3088 VDKVYVRT
+3088 
-3096 GVLKDGTH
+3096 
-3104 DYTFTKPDTTIT
+3104 
-3116 VEKTLIAGGPWISK
+3116 
-3130 ISAAVS
+3130 
-3136 GGDNHDAYLQMNGN
+3136 
-3150 NLTVNTTSDTHTTGI
+3150 
-3165 TAIGKGVVDL
+3165 
-3175 EDAGK
+3175 
-3180 VSVSAESTGFGQT
+3180 
-3193 AAIFVNGGGTV
+3193 
-3204 KVHNG
+3204 
-3209 TGDLDSKVLTLR
+3209 
-3221 AKGKI
+3221 
-3226 RNNVAVIKA
+3226 
-3235 MNGIADAQSSIAIDG
+3235 
-3250 LVDVLAD
+3250 
-3257 GKNGSNEAVS
+3257 
-3267 IVASKADIGGG
+3267 
-3278 SIKAV
+3278 
-3283 NGAAYAIRAYGEF
+3283 
-3296 NSANRAVVNVNTVK
+3296 
-3310 DAEGR
+3310 
-3315 ITGAGNHRT
+3315 
-3324 EVEGNI
+3324 
-3330 SLGGGMDSGANAE
+3330 
-3343 VNLGLNTKDSYFK
+3343 
-3356 GDVAY
+3356 
-3361 LNASPNG
+3361 
-3368 QVNLYMG
+3368 
-3375 NGASWTGNN
+3375 
-3384 LSGSSVNARI
+3384 
-3394 TGGASWTGYSSGNN
+3394 
-3408 MHLSLQEGALWN
+3408 
-3420 NIGSSHISSLAG
+3420 
-3432 NQGLIDMS
+3432 
-3440 GDKAGTVEAGNYSGN
+3440 
-3455 TTVIYRH
+3455 
-3462 EIKDNEGKDHAS
+3462 IKDNEGRDHAS

-3580 YKYDLVYPS
+3580 YKYDLAYPS

-3597 KVIDGSEDSRNNYRD
+3597 KAIDGSEDSRNNYRD

-3647 DVEVT
+3647 DVKVT
-3652 TKDWLHVTAKDDG
+3652 TKDWLHVTAKDGG
-3665 VGMASENGKTVSTE
+3665 VGMASENEKAVSTK

-3729 TTGEGKNALHADGD
+3729 TAGEGKNALHADGD

-3765 ISTNGTVLKGAATAS
+3765 VSTAGAVLKGTATAS

-3855 GSITMTNGSAKGLS
+3855 GSITMTNGSAKGFS
-3869 IDKDSAIIAKLDK
+3869 IDKDSAITAKLDK

-3923 GSTWTGRSTN
+3923 GSIWTGRSTN

-3952 ASITGRNGTLDKT
+3952 ASLTGRNGTLDKT

-3999 TTIST
+3999 TTIRT

-4071 FLRAENLTFDETG
+4071 SLRAENLTFDETG

-4255 SVSAEYG
+4255 SISAEYG

>member
-1 MYSYWKRHSGALGR
+1 M
-15 AVLLSL
+15 
-21 AAGTLFMG
+21 
-29 SAYAKDYTSPITMD
+29 
-43 YETDYGDNDV
+43 
-53 KGDYH
+53 
-58 DVLTRDNSNPKNP
+58 
-71 KLTYDFGKD
+71 
-80 TVVNIRTG
+80 
-88 GDKGKDDIAPIGHGR
+88 
-103 YDSEIPMTTTV
+103 
-114 IRAKTL
+114 
-120 NLDATTSYN
+120 
-129 NGSLPYSAAGIYAS
+129 
-143 GGTNLTINGDVNIHV
+143 
-158 DNRTEDGVDYFVY
+158 
-171 GIDVPMAA
+171 
-179 DNPSK
+179 
-184 ITINGNLSMK
+184 
-194 GSGTDASSDDY
+194 
-205 WGIITKAV
+205 
-213 HANGGGAKA
+213 
-222 DYQGIRWAPAGLYLQ
+222 
-237 GAHGSYIDVNGDVD
+237 
-251 LRVKGIGILQDS
+251 
-263 WGEPTDSAYVNK
+263 
-275 INLNKGD
+275 
-282 IYVETPQN
+282 
-290 DTEGWYSAASYG
+290 
-302 GTVNINMNEA
+302 
-312 ETAPLSHKVVL
+312 
-323 IGNVYAS
+323 
-330 HEDGN
+330 
-335 GYLTTDGTDGKTVK
+335 
-349 IPNFFTNGKLNIGLN
+349 
-364 TKDSCWTG
+364 
-372 IIDNTGAKVSDVVDY
+372 
-387 QDKTKKNTANTKG
+387 
-400 SQIGEVNLYLANGAV
+400 
-415 WNYRALGKKNGN
+415 
-427 DVATMPSPSLTKYG
+427 
-441 VYDGI
+441 
-446 SHLTSLT
+446 
-453 GGSDEKTAGIIKMT
+453 
-467 ETDPIEISRASGTT
+467 
-481 KIWYDHEGSTPG
+481 
-493 TMKGGDVKVLNADAG
+493 
-508 AHMILITGKNGI
+508 
-520 EKGFAETDGAG
+520 
-531 DRNKVSEVL
+531 
-540 NSLAHKLWYT
+540 
-550 AGNSSLTGTVEIAEG
+550 EIAEG

-626 VDVQVV
+626 VFVYAGEAQDALDSAVAALYVGDDEDASEESPMIVDIQGRTVQLKAGLDEGNEADEVAGISV
-632 ETQDGPEEVTA
+632 GPLMNINLENSGKAGSIHVTA
-643 VYNSTDA
+643 GTDEKGNATQAAGRVYGVDVGAGTLKASAAINIDGVTTEARVSGLAGVYTSAGGTAAFEDLSIKNIKSSKDTRGRSSGIYADGGHVTIAGRMDISDIAGSAIRALSGSTISTGEGNITAYPMAESDA
-650 PMVVDLQGKKLHAA
+650 
-664 AHGNKSKYL
+664 NKNIYAVN
-673 ETVYVQ
+673 T
-679 SNKAITVTDSKGTG
+679 SKGT
-693 KLTISAGI
+693 
-701 GENGEVD
+701 V
-708 TKTKPSAVNGIGI
+708 
-721 DSKGTFTSDVNVEI
+721 
-735 SGVKSSGTRGTYGIS
+735 
-750 MSSSDGNS
+750 
-758 TAIFNKD
+758 
-765 LTIHNV
+765 
-771 EDSNKAGASVSGIN
+771 
-785 LDGSTGSGS
+785 
-794 SSMTVKGKLDIA
+794 
-806 DVAGS
+806 
-811 AVKVMN
+811 
-817 GSVLTTSSAS
+817 
-827 VKAAAPTADNT
+827 
-838 SNQYYAVNAV
+838 
-848 KGTINLNTGDG
+848 NLNTVEG

-865 DVTGDIKLTDDAQS
+865 DVIGDIKLTDDAQS

-933 EFAGSRISKLS
+933 RFAGSRISKLS

-1003 EGLKAGFKDTDSAAD
+1003 EGIKAGFKDTDSAAD

-1060 AAVGKEGEITF
+1060 AAVGKEGKITF

-1227 VGDGAAGIS
+1227 AGDGAAGIS

-1438 TLDTEKQ
+1438 TLDEDKQ

-1451 LASLHGGSDE
+1451 LAFLHGGRDE

-1637 GIVRKDGTYKF
+1637 GIVWKDGTYKF

-1748 VDVTSTSKVKSNMG
+1748 VDVTSTSKVKSSMG

-1873 MNVLKDV
+1873 MNVLKDA

-2116 KSGAI
+2116 KSGTI

-2140 EPASDDVLTDP
+2140 EPASDDVLTNP

-2164 VEKTKGHYDFAEDS
+2164 VEKTKGHYDFAKDS

-2225 STGLYKGNDVS
+2225 STGLSKGNDVS

-2272 TKASSDSRG
+2272 TKASNDSRG

-2289 IHMNGGLSNDVDT
+2289 IHMNGGFSNDVDT

-2375 YSTSTSGD
+2375 YSTSTSDD

-2458 GSLRIHKAEVGTSVV
+2458 GSLRIRKAEVGTSVV

-2614 ALSSGTSKEQGSSI
+2614 ALSSGISKEQGSSI

-2682 VNNQKKVTSIG
+2682 VNNQKKGTSIG
-2693 IYAAGNADVVVNGN
+2693 IYATGNADVVVNGN

-2716 AVSGKGSG
+2716 AVSGKGFD
-2724 FYSASGLYAT
+2724 FYGASGLNAT

-2759 GVFANAGGSIVT
+2759 GVFANVGGSIVT

-2782 DTNLGY
+2782 DTSLGY

-2899 WGGKAYTGS
+2899 WGGEAYTGS

-3033 TSPSISKA
+3033 TSPSISKT
-3041 LVEEKISYYDGKVAG
+3041 LVEGKISYYDGKVAG
-3056 KEAGEGYYHYR
+3056 TEAGEGYYHYR

-3462 EIKDNEGKDHAS
+3462 EIKDNEGRDHAS

-3597 KVIDGSEDSRNNYRD
+3597 KVIDGSEDSRNTYRD

-3647 DVEVT
+3647 DVKVT
-3652 TKDWLHVTAKDDG
+3652 TKDWLHVTAKDGG

-3729 TTGEGKNALHADGD
+3729 TAGEGKNALHADGD

-3765 ISTNGTVLKGAATAS
+3765 ISTAGAVLKGAATAS

-3869 IDKDSAIIAKLDK
+3869 IDKDSAITAKLDK
-3882 KDASIQGDIANEG
+3882 KDASIQGDIANKG

-3923 GSTWTGRSTN
+3923 GSIWTGRSTN

-3952 ASITGRNGTLDKT
+3952 ASLTGRNGTLDKT

-3999 TTIST
+3999 TTIRT

-4071 FLRAENLTFDETG
+4071 SLRAENLTFDETG

-4255 SVSAEYG
+4255 SISAEYG

>member
-1 MYSYWKRHSGALGR
+1 
-15 AVLLSL
+15 
-21 AAGTLFMG
+21 
-29 SAYAKDYTSPITMD
+29 
-43 YETDYGDNDV
+43 
-53 KGDYH
+53 
-58 DVLTRDNSNPKNP
+58 
-71 KLTYDFGKD
+71 
-80 TVVNIRTG
+80 
-88 GDKGKDDIAPIGHGR
+88 
-103 YDSEIPMTTTV
+103 MTTTV

-171 GIDVPMAA
+171 GIDVPLAA

-237 GAHGSYIDVNGDVD
+237 GAHGSSIDVNGDVD

-349 IPNFFTNGKLNIGLN
+349 IPTFFTNGKLNIGLN

-626 VDVQVV
+626 VSVYAGEAQDALDSAVAALYVGDDEDASEESPMIVDIQGRTVQLKAGLDEGNEADEVAGISV
-632 ETQDGPEEVTA
+632 GHLMNINLENSGKAGSIHVTA
-643 VYNSTDA
+643 GTDEKGNATQAAGRVYGVDVGAGTLKASAAINIDGVTTEARVSGLAGVYTSAGGTAAFEDLSIKNIKSSKDTRGRSSGIYADGGHVTIAGRMDISDIAGSAIRALSGSTISTGEGNITAYPMAESDA
-650 PMVVDLQGKKLHAA
+650 
-664 AHGNKSKYL
+664 NKNIYAVN
-673 ETVYVQ
+673 T
-679 SNKAITVTDSKGTG
+679 SKGT
-693 KLTISAGI
+693 
-701 GENGEVD
+701 V
-708 TKTKPSAVNGIGI
+708 
-721 DSKGTFTSDVNVEI
+721 
-735 SGVKSSGTRGTYGIS
+735 
-750 MSSSDGNS
+750 
-758 TAIFNKD
+758 
-765 LTIHNV
+765 
-771 EDSNKAGASVSGIN
+771 
-785 LDGSTGSGS
+785 
-794 SSMTVKGKLDIA
+794 
-806 DVAGS
+806 
-811 AVKVMN
+811 
-817 GSVLTTSSAS
+817 
-827 VKAAAPTADNT
+827 
-838 SNQYYAVNAV
+838 
-848 KGTINLNTGDG
+848 NLNTGEG

-919 WTHTTGLSGDTAAS
+919 WNHTTGLSGDTAAS
-933 EFAGSRISKLS
+933 KFAGSRISKLS

-1003 EGLKAGFKDTDSAAD
+1003 EGIKAGFKDTDSAAD

-1227 VGDGAAGIS
+1227 AGDGAAGIS

-1587 SDVTSG
+1587 SDVSSG

-1656 TKDYSTMIDARKD
+1656 TKDYSTMIDARED

-1748 VDVTSTSKVKSNMG
+1748 VDVTSTSKVKSSMG

-1779 TVTMKKENGWAVDSD
+1779 TVTMKKENGWAVDAD

-1873 MNVLKDV
+1873 MNVLKDA

-2032 TDPTQMIGGDITIE
+2032 TDPTQMIGGDITIQ

-2116 KSGAI
+2116 KSGTI

-2164 VEKTKGHYDFAEDS
+2164 VEKTQGHYDFAKDS

-2193 VDAVNGPVTIN
+2193 VDAVNGPVIIN

-2225 STGLYKGNDVS
+2225 STGLSKGNDVS

-2272 TKASSDSRG
+2272 TKASSYSRG

-2375 YSTSTSGD
+2375 YSTSTSDD
-2383 DSSKGYGDFNLILD
+2383 DSNKGYGDFNLILD

-2418 KLTGGAEGKSGIIV
+2418 KLTGGAEGKS
-2432 QKDRKDLTVDA
+2432 
-2443 LSGHTEVRYEKLDGT
+2443 
-2458 GSLRIHKAEVGTSVV
+2458 
-2473 LAAVSDTK
+2473 
-2481 INTASHLAAD
+2481 
-2491 YNKTGVGSA
+2491 
-2500 LNALAQKLYYTGR
+2500 
-2513 DNKLAGTVEL
+2513 
-2523 VSAFGGTAVVSGTIS
+2523 
-2538 YKPDGQGFYDYAD
+2538 
-2551 AIDTITGIRK
+2551 
-2561 NNMNYVVSGILRDD
+2561 
-2575 GENYVFSGDDSVSV
+2575 
-2589 KDGNAVSIDGNTGHK
+2589 
-2604 VNVRDEGHTL
+2604 
-2614 ALSSGTSKEQGSSI
+2614 
-2628 AVSVNGGE
+2628 
-2636 AEITAK
+2636 
-2642 TLQVTAAGGNRREGI
+2642 
-2657 HAASGDA
+2657 
-2664 STPARLTV
+2664 
-2672 NGNLDITASD
+2672 
-2682 VNNQKKVTSIG
+2682 
-2693 IYAAGNADVVVNGN
+2693 
-2707 VNMKKDNLW
+2707 
-2716 AVSGKGSG
+2716 
-2724 FYSASGLYAT
+2724 
-2734 SNMGTNS
+2734 
-2741 MGSSITV
+2741 
-2748 NGDTVMKVDGN
+2748 
-2759 GVFANAGGSIVT
+2759 
-2771 LNGRTDIEVNK
+2771 
-2782 DTNLGY
+2782 
-2788 AALRAEDGTINVN
+2788 
-2801 VNRDAKGAVTGA
+2801 
-2813 GTHDVVIK
+2813 
-2821 GNVAA
+2821 
-2826 ETGAVNSVDKRGT
+2826 
-2839 LTQVNLGLSTAGSS
+2839 
-2853 LTGTIY
+2853 
-2859 NGFPSEGKTEGSLTF
+2859 
-2874 KGETNLWLAN
+2874 
-2884 GAVWNNEEYGKVINA
+2884 
-2899 WGGKAYTGS
+2899 
-2908 RVTNFYGKGGF
+2908 GF

-2957 GNKAVTVSGGKF
+2957 GNKAVTVSSGKF
-2969 RITKAD
+2969 HITKAD
-2975 PHSSITLVTDASGL
+2975 PGSSITLATDASGL
-2989 NMGSRVYTDKN
+2989 NIGSRVYTDKN

-3041 LVEEKISYYDGKVAG
+3041 LVEGKISYYDGKVAG
-3056 KEAGEGYYHYR
+3056 TEAGEGYYHYR

-3096 GVLKDGTH
+3096 GVLEEGTH

-3116 VEKTLIAGGPWISK
+3116 VEKTLIAGGPWIRK

-3180 VSVSAESTGFGQT
+3180 VSVSAESTGGGQT

-3221 AKGKI
+3221 AKGK
-3226 RNNVAVIKA
+3226 NMANVAVIKA

-3310 DAEGR
+3310 NAEGR

-3330 SLGGGMDSGANAE
+3330 SLGGGMDSGAKAE

-3408 MHLSLQEGALWN
+3408 MHLSLQDGALWN

-3462 EIKDNEGKDHAS
+3462 EIKDNEGRDHAS

-3529 GKLYYSGYADGH
+3529 GKLYYSDYADGH

-3568 DKDEGKTAGEGY
+3568 DKDKGKTAGEGY

-3597 KVIDGSEDSRNNYRD
+3597 KVIDGSEDSRNTYRD

-3647 DVEVT
+3647 DVKVT
-3652 TKDWLHVTAKDDG
+3652 TKDWLHVTAKDGG

-3765 ISTNGTVLKGAATAS
+3765 ISTAGAVLKGAATAS

-3869 IDKDSAIIAKLDK
+3869 IGKDSAITAKLDK

-3952 ASITGRNGTLDKT
+3952 ASLTGRNGTLDKT

-3999 TTIST
+3999 TTIGT

-4027 RWANYRNQASETLNR
+4027 RWANYKNQVSETLNR

-4071 FLRAENLTFDETG
+4071 SLRAENLTFDETG

-4255 SVSAEYG
+4255 SISAEYG

>member
-58 DVLTRDNSNPKNP
+58 DVLTRDNSNLKNP

-171 GIDVPMAA
+171 GIDVPLAA

-237 GAHGSYIDVNGDVD
+237 GAHGSSIDVNGDVD

-335 GYLTTDGTDGKTVK
+335 GYLTTDGTDGKTGK
-349 IPNFFTNGKLNIGLN
+349 IPTFFTNGKLNIGLN

-372 IIDNTGAKVSDVVDY
+372 IIDNTGAKASDVVDY
-387 QDKTKKNTANTKG
+387 QDKTKKNTANTEG

-600 TAEYKNGPIMTSE
+600 TAEYKNGSIMTSE

-632 ETQDGPEEVTA
+632 ETQDGPGEVTA

-664 AHGNKSKYL
+664 AHGNKSNYL

-708 TKTKPSAVNGIGI
+708 TKTKPRAVNGIGI

-771 EDSNKAGASVSGIN
+771 ENSNKAGTSVSGIN

-806 DVAGS
+806 DIAGS

-817 GSVLTTSSAS
+817 GSVLTTSFAS

-933 EFAGSRISKLS
+933 GFAGSRISKLS

-1003 EGLKAGFKDTDSAAD
+1003 EGIKAGFKDTDSAAD

-1227 VGDGAAGIS
+1227 AGDGAAGIS

-1438 TLDTEKQ
+1438 TLDEDKQ

-1471 EDPIFVENYS
+1471 EDPIFIENYS
-1481 GYERVF
+1481 GHERVF
-1487 YEHEKDD
+1487 YEHKKDD

-1574 KVFKTDD
+1574 KVLKTDD

-1656 TKDYSTMIDARKD
+1656 TKDYSTMIDARED

-1748 VDVTSTSKVKSNMG
+1748 VDVTSTSKVKSSVG

-1779 TVTMKKENGWAVDSD
+1779 TVTMKKENGWAVDAD

-1873 MNVLKDV
+1873 MNVLKDA

-1986 SNFHGGSSEAHSG
+1986 SNFRGGSSEAHSG

-2032 TDPTQMIGGDITIE
+2032 TDPTQMIGGDITIQ

-2116 KSGAI
+2116 KSGTI

-2164 VEKTKGHYDFAEDS
+2164 VEKTQGHYDFAKDS

-2193 VDAVNGPVTIN
+2193 VDAVNGPVIIN

-2225 STGLYKGNDVS
+2225 STGLSKGNDVS

-2272 TKASSDSRG
+2272 TKASSYSRG

-2375 YSTSTSGD
+2375 YSTSTSDD
-2383 DSSKGYGDFNLILD
+2383 DSNKGYGDFNLILD

-2418 KLTGGAEGKSGIIV
+2418 KLTGGAEGKS
-2432 QKDRKDLTVDA
+2432 
-2443 LSGHTEVRYEKLDGT
+2443 
-2458 GSLRIHKAEVGTSVV
+2458 
-2473 LAAVSDTK
+2473 
-2481 INTASHLAAD
+2481 
-2491 YNKTGVGSA
+2491 
-2500 LNALAQKLYYTGR
+2500 
-2513 DNKLAGTVEL
+2513 
-2523 VSAFGGTAVVSGTIS
+2523 
-2538 YKPDGQGFYDYAD
+2538 
-2551 AIDTITGIRK
+2551 
-2561 NNMNYVVSGILRDD
+2561 
-2575 GENYVFSGDDSVSV
+2575 
-2589 KDGNAVSIDGNTGHK
+2589 
-2604 VNVRDEGHTL
+2604 
-2614 ALSSGTSKEQGSSI
+2614 
-2628 AVSVNGGE
+2628 
-2636 AEITAK
+2636 
-2642 TLQVTAAGGNRREGI
+2642 
-2657 HAASGDA
+2657 
-2664 STPARLTV
+2664 
-2672 NGNLDITASD
+2672 
-2682 VNNQKKVTSIG
+2682 
-2693 IYAAGNADVVVNGN
+2693 
-2707 VNMKKDNLW
+2707 
-2716 AVSGKGSG
+2716 
-2724 FYSASGLYAT
+2724 
-2734 SNMGTNS
+2734 
-2741 MGSSITV
+2741 
-2748 NGDTVMKVDGN
+2748 
-2759 GVFANAGGSIVT
+2759 
-2771 LNGRTDIEVNK
+2771 
-2782 DTNLGY
+2782 
-2788 AALRAEDGTINVN
+2788 
-2801 VNRDAKGAVTGA
+2801 
-2813 GTHDVVIK
+2813 
-2821 GNVAA
+2821 
-2826 ETGAVNSVDKRGT
+2826 
-2839 LTQVNLGLSTAGSS
+2839 
-2853 LTGTIY
+2853 
-2859 NGFPSEGKTEGSLTF
+2859 
-2874 KGETNLWLAN
+2874 
-2884 GAVWNNEEYGKVINA
+2884 
-2899 WGGKAYTGS
+2899 
-2908 RVTNFYGKGGF
+2908 GF

-2957 GNKAVTVSGGKF
+2957 GNKAVTVSSGKF
-2969 RITKAD
+2969 HITKAD
-2975 PHSSITLVTDASGL
+2975 PGSSITLATDASGL
-2989 NMGSRVYTDKN
+2989 NIGSRVYTDKN

-3041 LVEEKISYYDGKVAG
+3041 LVEGKISYYDGKVAG
-3056 KEAGEGYYHYR
+3056 TEAGEGYYHYR

-3096 GVLKDGTH
+3096 GVLEEGTH
-3104 DYTFTKPDTTIT
+3104 DYTFTKPDITIT
-3116 VEKTLIAGGPWISK
+3116 VEKTLIAGGPWIRK

-3180 VSVSAESTGFGQT
+3180 VSVSAESTGGGQT

-3221 AKGKI
+3221 AKGK
-3226 RNNVAVIKA
+3226 NMANVAVIKA

-3310 DAEGR
+3310 NAEGR

-3330 SLGGGMDSGANAE
+3330 SLGGGMDSGAKAE

-3408 MHLSLQEGALWN
+3408 MHLSLQDGALWN

-3462 EIKDNEGKDHAS
+3462 EIKDNEGRDHAS

-3529 GKLYYSGYADGH
+3529 GKLYYSDYADGH

-3568 DKDEGKTAGEGY
+3568 DKDKGKTAGEGY

-3597 KVIDGSEDSRNNYRD
+3597 KVIDGSEDSRNTYRD

-3647 DVEVT
+3647 DVKVT
-3652 TKDWLHVTAKDDG
+3652 TKDWLHVTAKDGG

-3765 ISTNGTVLKGAATAS
+3765 ISTAGAVLKGAATAS

-3869 IDKDSAIIAKLDK
+3869 IGKDSAITAKLDK

-3952 ASITGRNGTLDKT
+3952 ASLTGRNGTLDKT

-3999 TTIST
+3999 TTIGT

-4027 RWANYRNQASETLNR
+4027 RWANYKNQVSETLNR

-4071 FLRAENLTFDETG
+4071 SLRAENLTFDETG

-4255 SVSAEYG
+4255 SISAEYG

>member
-58 DVLTRDNSNPKNP
+58 DVLTRDNSNPQNP

-88 GDKGKDDIAPIGHGR
+88 GDKGKDDIAPIGHGQ

-129 NGSLPYSAAGIYAS
+129 NGSFPYSAAGIYAS
-143 GGTNLTINGDVNIHV
+143 GGTDLTINGDVNIHV

-349 IPNFFTNGKLNIGLN
+349 IPTFFTNGKLNIGLN

-441 VYDGI
+441 IYDGI

-626 VDVQVV
+626 VSVYAGEAQDALDSAVAALYVGDDEDASEESPMIVDIQGRTVQLKAGLDEGNEADEVAGISV
-632 ETQDGPEEVTA
+632 GHLMNINLENSGKAGSIHVTA
-643 VYNSTDA
+643 GTDEKGNATQAAGRVYGVDVGAGTLKASAAINIDGVTTEARVSGLAGVYTSAGGTAAFEDLSIKNIKSSKDTRGRSSGIYADGGHVTIAGRMDISDIAGSAIRALSGSTISTGEGNITAYPMAESDA
-650 PMVVDLQGKKLHAA
+650 
-664 AHGNKSKYL
+664 NKNIYAVN
-673 ETVYVQ
+673 T
-679 SNKAITVTDSKGTG
+679 SKGT
-693 KLTISAGI
+693 
-701 GENGEVD
+701 V
-708 TKTKPSAVNGIGI
+708 
-721 DSKGTFTSDVNVEI
+721 
-735 SGVKSSGTRGTYGIS
+735 
-750 MSSSDGNS
+750 
-758 TAIFNKD
+758 
-765 LTIHNV
+765 
-771 EDSNKAGASVSGIN
+771 
-785 LDGSTGSGS
+785 
-794 SSMTVKGKLDIA
+794 
-806 DVAGS
+806 
-811 AVKVMN
+811 
-817 GSVLTTSSAS
+817 
-827 VKAAAPTADNT
+827 
-838 SNQYYAVNAV
+838 
-848 KGTINLNTGDG
+848 NLNTGEG

-919 WTHTTGLSGDTAAS
+919 WNHTTGLSGDTAAS
-933 EFAGSRISKLS
+933 KFAGSRISKLS

-1003 EGLKAGFKDTDSAAD
+1003 EGIKAGFKDTDSAAD

-1060 AAVGKEGEITF
+1060 AAVGKEGKITF

-1227 VGDGAAGIS
+1227 AGDGAAGIS

-1348 ITGDMYVTD
+1348 ITGDMYVTS

-1372 DCKDAGKLNVALTDK
+1372 DWKDAGKLNVALTDK

-1392 GVAAYDQYNDSYGPG
+1392 GVAAYDQYNDSYGTGGTG

-1438 TLDTEKQ
+1438 TLDEDKQ

-1451 LASLHGGSDE
+1451 LAFLHGGRDE

-1637 GIVRKDGTYKF
+1637 GIARKDGTYKF

-1695 ERLALIQSGQ
+1695 EKLALIQSGQ

-1873 MNVLKDV
+1873 MNVLKDA

-2116 KSGAI
+2116 KSGTI

-2164 VEKTKGHYDFAEDS
+2164 VEKTQGHYDFAKDS

-2225 STGLYKGNDVS
+2225 STGLSKGNDVS

-2272 TKASSDSRG
+2272 TKASSYSRG

-2375 YSTSTSGD
+2375 YSTSTSDD

-2458 GSLRIHKAEVGTSVV
+2458 GSLRIRKAEVGTSVV

-2614 ALSSGTSKEQGSSI
+2614 ALSSGISKEQDSSI

-2682 VNNQKKVTSIG
+2682 VNNQKKGTSIG
-2693 IYAAGNADVVVNGN
+2693 IYATGNADVVVNGN

-2716 AVSGKGSG
+2716 AVSGKGFD
-2724 FYSASGLYAT
+2724 FYGASGLNAT
-2734 SNMGTNS
+2734 SNMGTDS

-2759 GVFANAGGSIVT
+2759 GVFANVGGSIVT

-2782 DTNLGY
+2782 DTSLGY

-2859 NGFPSEGKTEGSLTF
+2859 NGFPSEGTTEGSLTF

-2884 GAVWNNEEYGKVINA
+2884 GAVWNNEEYGKVINS
-2899 WGGKAYTGS
+2899 WSGEAYTGS

-2943 EVTDDSRRENAELY
+2943 E
-2957 GNKAVTVSGGKF
+2957 
-2969 RITKAD
+2969 
-2975 PHSSITLVTDASGL
+2975 
-2989 NMGSRVYTDKN
+2989 
-3000 LVNDALDKLAN
+3000 
-3011 QLVYA
+3011 
-3016 GYEDKDLTGTVR
+3016 
-3028 IAEGL
+3028 
-3033 TSPSISKA
+3033 
-3041 LVEEKISYYDGKVAG
+3041 
-3056 KEAGEGYYHYR
+3056 
-3067 VVNPDA
+3067 
-3073 QTVDAYSQAITGDSA
+3073 
-3088 VDKVYVRT
+3088 
-3096 GVLKDGTH
+3096 
-3104 DYTFTKPDTTIT
+3104 
-3116 VEKTLIAGGPWISK
+3116 
-3130 ISAAVS
+3130 
-3136 GGDNHDAYLQMNGN
+3136 
-3150 NLTVNTTSDTHTTGI
+3150 
-3165 TAIGKGVVDL
+3165 
-3175 EDAGK
+3175 
-3180 VSVSAESTGFGQT
+3180 
-3193 AAIFVNGGGTV
+3193 
-3204 KVHNG
+3204 
-3209 TGDLDSKVLTLR
+3209 
-3221 AKGKI
+3221 
-3226 RNNVAVIKA
+3226 
-3235 MNGIADAQSSIAIDG
+3235 
-3250 LVDVLAD
+3250 
-3257 GKNGSNEAVS
+3257 
-3267 IVASKADIGGG
+3267 
-3278 SIKAV
+3278 
-3283 NGAAYAIRAYGEF
+3283 
-3296 NSANRAVVNVNTVK
+3296 
-3310 DAEGR
+3310 
-3315 ITGAGNHRT
+3315 
-3324 EVEGNI
+3324 
-3330 SLGGGMDSGANAE
+3330 
-3343 VNLGLNTKDSYFK
+3343 
-3356 GDVAY
+3356 
-3361 LNASPNG
+3361 
-3368 QVNLYMG
+3368 
-3375 NGASWTGNN
+3375 
-3384 LSGSSVNARI
+3384 
-3394 TGGASWTGYSSGNN
+3394 
-3408 MHLSLQEGALWN
+3408 
-3420 NIGSSHISSLAG
+3420 
-3432 NQGLIDMS
+3432 
-3440 GDKAGTVEAGNYSGN
+3440 
-3455 TTVIYRH
+3455 
-3462 EIKDNEGKDHAS
+3462 IKDNEGRDHAS

-3484 GGDFKITNAAE
+3484 GGGFKITNAAE

-3568 DKDEGKTAGEGY
+3568 DKDKGKTAGEGY

-3647 DVEVT
+3647 DVKVT
-3652 TKDWLHVTAKDDG
+3652 TKDWLHVTAKDGG

-3697 TVSLKGHTIISAG
+3697 TVSLKKHTIISAG

-3721 SADGTTDM
+3721 STDGTTDM
-3729 TTGEGKNALHADGD
+3729 TAGEGKNALHADGD

-3765 ISTNGTVLKGAATAS
+3765 ISTAGAVLKGAATAS
-3780 KEGTIHLDGGSTSEG
+3780 KEGIIHLDGGSTSEG

-3835 GGSAS
+3835 GGSSS

-3869 IDKDSAIIAKLDK
+3869 IDKDSAITAKLDK
-3882 KDASIQGDIANEG
+3882 KDASIQGDIANKG

-3923 GSTWTGRSTN
+3923 GSIWTGRSTN

-3952 ASITGRNGTLDKT
+3952 ASLTGRNGTLDKT

-3999 TTIST
+3999 TTIRT
-4004 ADSGTTVNMVTDS
+4004 ADSGTTVNMITDS

-4071 FLRAENLTFDETG
+4071 SLRAENLTFDETG

-4255 SVSAEYG
+4255 SISAEYG

>member
-58 DVLTRDNSNPKNP
+58 DVLTRDNSNLKNP

-171 GIDVPMAA
+171 GIDVPLAA

-237 GAHGSYIDVNGDVD
+237 GAHGSSIDVNGDVD

-349 IPNFFTNGKLNIGLN
+349 IPTFFTNGKLNIGLN

-600 TAEYKNGPIMTSE
+600 TAEYKNGSIMTSE

-632 ETQDGPEEVTA
+632 ETQDGPGEVTA

-664 AHGNKSKYL
+664 AHGNKSNYL

-708 TKTKPSAVNGIGI
+708 TKTKPRAVNGIGI

-771 EDSNKAGASVSGIN
+771 ENSNKAGTSVSGIN

-806 DVAGS
+806 DIAGS

-817 GSVLTTSSAS
+817 GSVLTTSFAS

-933 EFAGSRISKLS
+933 GFAGSRISKLS

-1003 EGLKAGFKDTDSAAD
+1003 EGIKAGFKDTDSAAD

-1227 VGDGAAGIS
+1227 AGDGAAGIS

-1438 TLDTEKQ
+1438 TLDEDKQ

-1471 EDPIFVENYS
+1471 EDPIFIENYS
-1481 GYERVF
+1481 GHERVF
-1487 YEHEKDD
+1487 YEHKKDD

-1574 KVFKTDD
+1574 KVLKTDD

-1656 TKDYSTMIDARKD
+1656 TKDYSTMIDARED

-1748 VDVTSTSKVKSNMG
+1748 VDVTSTSKVKSSVG

-1779 TVTMKKENGWAVDSD
+1779 TVTMKKENGWAVDAD

-1873 MNVLKDV
+1873 MNVLKDA

-1986 SNFHGGSSEAHSG
+1986 SNFRGGSSEAHSG

-2032 TDPTQMIGGDITIE
+2032 TDPTQMIGGDITIQ

-2116 KSGAI
+2116 KSGTI

-2164 VEKTKGHYDFAEDS
+2164 VEKTQGHYDFAKDS

-2193 VDAVNGPVTIN
+2193 VDAVNGPVIIN

-2225 STGLYKGNDVS
+2225 STGLSKGNDVS

-2272 TKASSDSRG
+2272 TKASSYSRG

-2375 YSTSTSGD
+2375 YSTSTSDD
-2383 DSSKGYGDFNLILD
+2383 DSNKGYGDFNLILD

-2418 KLTGGAEGKSGIIV
+2418 KLTGGAEGKS
-2432 QKDRKDLTVDA
+2432 
-2443 LSGHTEVRYEKLDGT
+2443 
-2458 GSLRIHKAEVGTSVV
+2458 
-2473 LAAVSDTK
+2473 
-2481 INTASHLAAD
+2481 
-2491 YNKTGVGSA
+2491 
-2500 LNALAQKLYYTGR
+2500 
-2513 DNKLAGTVEL
+2513 
-2523 VSAFGGTAVVSGTIS
+2523 
-2538 YKPDGQGFYDYAD
+2538 
-2551 AIDTITGIRK
+2551 
-2561 NNMNYVVSGILRDD
+2561 
-2575 GENYVFSGDDSVSV
+2575 
-2589 KDGNAVSIDGNTGHK
+2589 
-2604 VNVRDEGHTL
+2604 
-2614 ALSSGTSKEQGSSI
+2614 
-2628 AVSVNGGE
+2628 
-2636 AEITAK
+2636 
-2642 TLQVTAAGGNRREGI
+2642 
-2657 HAASGDA
+2657 
-2664 STPARLTV
+2664 
-2672 NGNLDITASD
+2672 
-2682 VNNQKKVTSIG
+2682 
-2693 IYAAGNADVVVNGN
+2693 
-2707 VNMKKDNLW
+2707 
-2716 AVSGKGSG
+2716 
-2724 FYSASGLYAT
+2724 
-2734 SNMGTNS
+2734 
-2741 MGSSITV
+2741 
-2748 NGDTVMKVDGN
+2748 
-2759 GVFANAGGSIVT
+2759 
-2771 LNGRTDIEVNK
+2771 
-2782 DTNLGY
+2782 
-2788 AALRAEDGTINVN
+2788 
-2801 VNRDAKGAVTGA
+2801 
-2813 GTHDVVIK
+2813 
-2821 GNVAA
+2821 
-2826 ETGAVNSVDKRGT
+2826 
-2839 LTQVNLGLSTAGSS
+2839 
-2853 LTGTIY
+2853 
-2859 NGFPSEGKTEGSLTF
+2859 
-2874 KGETNLWLAN
+2874 
-2884 GAVWNNEEYGKVINA
+2884 
-2899 WGGKAYTGS
+2899 
-2908 RVTNFYGKGGF
+2908 GF

-2957 GNKAVTVSGGKF
+2957 GNKAVTVSSGKF
-2969 RITKAD
+2969 HITKAD
-2975 PHSSITLVTDASGL
+2975 PGSSITLATDASGL
-2989 NMGSRVYTDKN
+2989 NIGSRVYTDKN

-3041 LVEEKISYYDGKVAG
+3041 LVEGKISYYDGKVAG
-3056 KEAGEGYYHYR
+3056 TEAGEGYYHYR

-3096 GVLKDGTH
+3096 GVLEEGTH

-3116 VEKTLIAGGPWISK
+3116 VEKTLIAGGPWIRK

-3180 VSVSAESTGFGQT
+3180 VSVSAESTGGGQT

-3221 AKGKI
+3221 AKGK
-3226 RNNVAVIKA
+3226 NMANVAVIKA

-3310 DAEGR
+3310 NAEGR

-3330 SLGGGMDSGANAE
+3330 SLGGGMDSGAKAE

-3408 MHLSLQEGALWN
+3408 MHLSLQDGALWN

-3462 EIKDNEGKDHAS
+3462 EIKDNEGRDHAS

-3529 GKLYYSGYADGH
+3529 GKLYYSDYADGH

-3568 DKDEGKTAGEGY
+3568 DKDKGKTAGEGY

-3597 KVIDGSEDSRNNYRD
+3597 KVIDGSEDSRNTYRD

-3647 DVEVT
+3647 DVKVT
-3652 TKDWLHVTAKDDG
+3652 TKDWLHVTAKDGG

-3765 ISTNGTVLKGAATAS
+3765 ISTAGAVLKGAATAS

-3869 IDKDSAIIAKLDK
+3869 IGKDSAITAKLDK

-3952 ASITGRNGTLDKT
+3952 ASLTGRNGTLDKT

-3999 TTIST
+3999 TTIGT

-4027 RWANYRNQASETLNR
+4027 RWANYKNQVSETLNR

-4071 FLRAENLTFDETG
+4071 SLRAENLTFDETG

-4255 SVSAEYG
+4255 SISAEYG

>member
-58 DVLTRDNSNPKNP
+58 DVLTRDNSNLKNP

-171 GIDVPMAA
+171 GIDVPLAA

-237 GAHGSYIDVNGDVD
+237 GAHGSSIDVNGDVD

-349 IPNFFTNGKLNIGLN
+349 IPTFFTNGKLNIGLN

-626 VDVQVV
+626 VSVYAGEAQDALDSAVAALYVGDDEDASEESPMIVDIQGRTVQLKAGLDEGNEADEVAGISV
-632 ETQDGPEEVTA
+632 GHLMNINLENSGKAGSIHVTA
-643 VYNSTDA
+643 GTDEKGNATQAEGRVYGVDVGAGTLKASAAINIDGVTTEARVSGLAGVYTSAGGTAAFEDLSIKNIKSSKDTRGRSSGIYADGGHVTIAGRMDISDIAGSAIRALSGSTISTGEGNITAYPMAESDA
-650 PMVVDLQGKKLHAA
+650 
-664 AHGNKSKYL
+664 NKNIYAVN
-673 ETVYVQ
+673 T
-679 SNKAITVTDSKGTG
+679 SKGT
-693 KLTISAGI
+693 
-701 GENGEVD
+701 V
-708 TKTKPSAVNGIGI
+708 
-721 DSKGTFTSDVNVEI
+721 
-735 SGVKSSGTRGTYGIS
+735 
-750 MSSSDGNS
+750 
-758 TAIFNKD
+758 
-765 LTIHNV
+765 
-771 EDSNKAGASVSGIN
+771 
-785 LDGSTGSGS
+785 
-794 SSMTVKGKLDIA
+794 
-806 DVAGS
+806 
-811 AVKVMN
+811 
-817 GSVLTTSSAS
+817 
-827 VKAAAPTADNT
+827 
-838 SNQYYAVNAV
+838 
-848 KGTINLNTGDG
+848 NLNTGEG

-919 WTHTTGLSGDTAAS
+919 WNHTTGLSGDTAAS
-933 EFAGSRISKLS
+933 KFAGSRISKLS

-1003 EGLKAGFKDTDSAAD
+1003 EGIKAGFKDTDSAAD

-1227 VGDGAAGIS
+1227 AGDGAAGIS

-1587 SDVTSG
+1587 SDVSSG

-1656 TKDYSTMIDARKD
+1656 TKDYSTMIDARED

-1748 VDVTSTSKVKSNMG
+1748 VDVTSTSKVKSSMG

-1779 TVTMKKENGWAVDSD
+1779 TVTMKKENGWAVDAD

-1873 MNVLKDV
+1873 MNVLKDA

-2032 TDPTQMIGGDITIE
+2032 TDPTQMIGGDITIQ

-2116 KSGAI
+2116 KSGTI

-2164 VEKTKGHYDFAEDS
+2164 VEKTQGHYDFAKDS

-2193 VDAVNGPVTIN
+2193 VDAVNGPVIIN

-2225 STGLYKGNDVS
+2225 STGLSKGNDVS

-2272 TKASSDSRG
+2272 TKASSYSRG

-2375 YSTSTSGD
+2375 YSTSTSDD
-2383 DSSKGYGDFNLILD
+2383 DSNKGYGDFNLILD

-2418 KLTGGAEGKSGIIV
+2418 KLTGGAEGKS
-2432 QKDRKDLTVDA
+2432 
-2443 LSGHTEVRYEKLDGT
+2443 
-2458 GSLRIHKAEVGTSVV
+2458 
-2473 LAAVSDTK
+2473 
-2481 INTASHLAAD
+2481 
-2491 YNKTGVGSA
+2491 
-2500 LNALAQKLYYTGR
+2500 
-2513 DNKLAGTVEL
+2513 
-2523 VSAFGGTAVVSGTIS
+2523 
-2538 YKPDGQGFYDYAD
+2538 
-2551 AIDTITGIRK
+2551 
-2561 NNMNYVVSGILRDD
+2561 
-2575 GENYVFSGDDSVSV
+2575 
-2589 KDGNAVSIDGNTGHK
+2589 
-2604 VNVRDEGHTL
+2604 
-2614 ALSSGTSKEQGSSI
+2614 
-2628 AVSVNGGE
+2628 
-2636 AEITAK
+2636 
-2642 TLQVTAAGGNRREGI
+2642 
-2657 HAASGDA
+2657 
-2664 STPARLTV
+2664 
-2672 NGNLDITASD
+2672 
-2682 VNNQKKVTSIG
+2682 
-2693 IYAAGNADVVVNGN
+2693 
-2707 VNMKKDNLW
+2707 
-2716 AVSGKGSG
+2716 
-2724 FYSASGLYAT
+2724 
-2734 SNMGTNS
+2734 
-2741 MGSSITV
+2741 
-2748 NGDTVMKVDGN
+2748 
-2759 GVFANAGGSIVT
+2759 
-2771 LNGRTDIEVNK
+2771 
-2782 DTNLGY
+2782 
-2788 AALRAEDGTINVN
+2788 
-2801 VNRDAKGAVTGA
+2801 
-2813 GTHDVVIK
+2813 
-2821 GNVAA
+2821 
-2826 ETGAVNSVDKRGT
+2826 
-2839 LTQVNLGLSTAGSS
+2839 
-2853 LTGTIY
+2853 
-2859 NGFPSEGKTEGSLTF
+2859 
-2874 KGETNLWLAN
+2874 
-2884 GAVWNNEEYGKVINA
+2884 
-2899 WGGKAYTGS
+2899 
-2908 RVTNFYGKGGF
+2908 GF

-2957 GNKAVTVSGGKF
+2957 GNKAVTVSSGKF
-2969 RITKAD
+2969 HITKAD
-2975 PHSSITLVTDASGL
+2975 PGSSITLATDASGL
-2989 NMGSRVYTDKN
+2989 NIGSRVYTDKN

-3041 LVEEKISYYDGKVAG
+3041 LVEGKISYYDGKVAG
-3056 KEAGEGYYHYR
+3056 TEAGEGYYHYR

-3096 GVLKDGTH
+3096 GVLEEGTH

-3116 VEKTLIAGGPWISK
+3116 VEKTLIAGGPWIRK

-3180 VSVSAESTGFGQT
+3180 VSVSAESTGGGQT

-3221 AKGKI
+3221 AKGK
-3226 RNNVAVIKA
+3226 NMANVAVIKA

-3310 DAEGR
+3310 NAEGR

-3330 SLGGGMDSGANAE
+3330 SLGGGMDSGAKAE

-3408 MHLSLQEGALWN
+3408 MHLSLQDGALWN

-3462 EIKDNEGKDHAS
+3462 EIKDNEGRDHAS

-3529 GKLYYSGYADGH
+3529 GKLYYSDYADGH

-3568 DKDEGKTAGEGY
+3568 DKDKGKTAGEGY

-3597 KVIDGSEDSRNNYRD
+3597 KVIDGSEDSRNTYRD

-3647 DVEVT
+3647 DVKVT
-3652 TKDWLHVTAKDDG
+3652 TKDWLHVTAKDGG

-3765 ISTNGTVLKGAATAS
+3765 ISTAGAVLKGAATAS

-3869 IDKDSAIIAKLDK
+3869 IGKDSAITAKLDK

-3952 ASITGRNGTLDKT
+3952 ASLTGRNGTLDKT

-3999 TTIST
+3999 TTIGT

-4027 RWANYRNQASETLNR
+4027 RWANYKNQVSETLNR

-4071 FLRAENLTFDETG
+4071 SLRAENLTFDETG

-4255 SVSAEYG
+4255 SISAEYG

>member
-58 DVLTRDNSNPKNP
+58 DVLTRDNSNPQNP

-88 GDKGKDDIAPIGHGR
+88 GDKGKDDIAPIGHGQ

-129 NGSLPYSAAGIYAS
+129 NGSFPYSAAGIYAS
-143 GGTNLTINGDVNIHV
+143 GGTDLTINGDVNIHV

-349 IPNFFTNGKLNIGLN
+349 IPTFFTNGKLNIGLN

-441 VYDGI
+441 IYDGI

-626 VDVQVV
+626 VSVYAGEAQDALDSAVAALYVGDDEDASEESPMIVDIQGRTVQLKAGLDEGNEADEVAGISV
-632 ETQDGPEEVTA
+632 GHLMNINLENSGKAGSIHVTA
-643 VYNSTDA
+643 GTDEKGNATQAAGRVYGVDVGAGTLKASAAINIDGVTTEARVSGLAGVYTSAGGTAAFEDLSIKNIKSSKDTRGRSSGIYADGGHVTIAGRMDISDIAGSAIRALSGSTISTGEGNITAYPMAESDA
-650 PMVVDLQGKKLHAA
+650 
-664 AHGNKSKYL
+664 NKNIYAVN
-673 ETVYVQ
+673 T
-679 SNKAITVTDSKGTG
+679 SKGT
-693 KLTISAGI
+693 
-701 GENGEVD
+701 V
-708 TKTKPSAVNGIGI
+708 
-721 DSKGTFTSDVNVEI
+721 
-735 SGVKSSGTRGTYGIS
+735 
-750 MSSSDGNS
+750 
-758 TAIFNKD
+758 
-765 LTIHNV
+765 
-771 EDSNKAGASVSGIN
+771 
-785 LDGSTGSGS
+785 
-794 SSMTVKGKLDIA
+794 
-806 DVAGS
+806 
-811 AVKVMN
+811 
-817 GSVLTTSSAS
+817 
-827 VKAAAPTADNT
+827 
-838 SNQYYAVNAV
+838 
-848 KGTINLNTGDG
+848 NLNTGEG

-919 WTHTTGLSGDTAAS
+919 WNHTTGLSGDTAAS
-933 EFAGSRISKLS
+933 KFAGSRISKLS

-1003 EGLKAGFKDTDSAAD
+1003 EGIKAGFKDTDSAAD

-1060 AAVGKEGEITF
+1060 AAVGKEGKITF

-1227 VGDGAAGIS
+1227 AGDGAAGIS

-1348 ITGDMYVTD
+1348 ITGDMYVTS

-1372 DCKDAGKLNVALTDK
+1372 DWKDAGKLNVALTDK

-1392 GVAAYDQYNDSYGPG
+1392 GVAAYDQYNDSYGTGGTG

-1438 TLDTEKQ
+1438 TLDEDKQ

-1451 LASLHGGSDE
+1451 LAFLHGGRDE

-1637 GIVRKDGTYKF
+1637 GIARKDGTYKF

-1695 ERLALIQSGQ
+1695 EKLALIQSGQ

-1873 MNVLKDV
+1873 MNVLKDA

-2116 KSGAI
+2116 KSGTI

-2164 VEKTKGHYDFAEDS
+2164 VEKTQGHYDFAKDS

-2225 STGLYKGNDVS
+2225 STGLSKGNDVS

-2272 TKASSDSRG
+2272 TKASSYSRG

-2375 YSTSTSGD
+2375 YSTSTSDD

-2458 GSLRIHKAEVGTSVV
+2458 GSLRIRKAEVGTSVV

-2614 ALSSGTSKEQGSSI
+2614 ALSSGISKEQDSSI

-2682 VNNQKKVTSIG
+2682 VNNQKKGTSIG
-2693 IYAAGNADVVVNGN
+2693 IYATGNADVVVNGN

-2716 AVSGKGSG
+2716 AVSGKGFD
-2724 FYSASGLYAT
+2724 FYGASGLNAT
-2734 SNMGTNS
+2734 SNMGTDS

-2759 GVFANAGGSIVT
+2759 GVFANVGGSIVT

-2782 DTNLGY
+2782 DTSLGY

-2859 NGFPSEGKTEGSLTF
+2859 NGFPSEGTTEGSLTF

-2884 GAVWNNEEYGKVINA
+2884 GAVWNNEEYGKVINS
-2899 WGGKAYTGS
+2899 WSGEAYTGS

-2943 EVTDDSRRENAELY
+2943 E
-2957 GNKAVTVSGGKF
+2957 
-2969 RITKAD
+2969 
-2975 PHSSITLVTDASGL
+2975 
-2989 NMGSRVYTDKN
+2989 
-3000 LVNDALDKLAN
+3000 
-3011 QLVYA
+3011 
-3016 GYEDKDLTGTVR
+3016 
-3028 IAEGL
+3028 
-3033 TSPSISKA
+3033 
-3041 LVEEKISYYDGKVAG
+3041 
-3056 KEAGEGYYHYR
+3056 
-3067 VVNPDA
+3067 
-3073 QTVDAYSQAITGDSA
+3073 
-3088 VDKVYVRT
+3088 
-3096 GVLKDGTH
+3096 
-3104 DYTFTKPDTTIT
+3104 
-3116 VEKTLIAGGPWISK
+3116 
-3130 ISAAVS
+3130 
-3136 GGDNHDAYLQMNGN
+3136 
-3150 NLTVNTTSDTHTTGI
+3150 
-3165 TAIGKGVVDL
+3165 
-3175 EDAGK
+3175 
-3180 VSVSAESTGFGQT
+3180 
-3193 AAIFVNGGGTV
+3193 
-3204 KVHNG
+3204 
-3209 TGDLDSKVLTLR
+3209 
-3221 AKGKI
+3221 
-3226 RNNVAVIKA
+3226 
-3235 MNGIADAQSSIAIDG
+3235 
-3250 LVDVLAD
+3250 
-3257 GKNGSNEAVS
+3257 
-3267 IVASKADIGGG
+3267 
-3278 SIKAV
+3278 
-3283 NGAAYAIRAYGEF
+3283 
-3296 NSANRAVVNVNTVK
+3296 
-3310 DAEGR
+3310 
-3315 ITGAGNHRT
+3315 
-3324 EVEGNI
+3324 
-3330 SLGGGMDSGANAE
+3330 
-3343 VNLGLNTKDSYFK
+3343 
-3356 GDVAY
+3356 
-3361 LNASPNG
+3361 
-3368 QVNLYMG
+3368 
-3375 NGASWTGNN
+3375 
-3384 LSGSSVNARI
+3384 
-3394 TGGASWTGYSSGNN
+3394 
-3408 MHLSLQEGALWN
+3408 
-3420 NIGSSHISSLAG
+3420 
-3432 NQGLIDMS
+3432 
-3440 GDKAGTVEAGNYSGN
+3440 
-3455 TTVIYRH
+3455 
-3462 EIKDNEGKDHAS
+3462 IKDNEGRDHAS

-3484 GGDFKITNAAE
+3484 GGGFKITNAAE

-3568 DKDEGKTAGEGY
+3568 DKDKGKTAGEGY

-3647 DVEVT
+3647 DVKVT
-3652 TKDWLHVTAKDDG
+3652 TKDWLHVTAKDGG

-3697 TVSLKGHTIISAG
+3697 TVSLKKHTIISAG

-3721 SADGTTDM
+3721 STDGTTDM
-3729 TTGEGKNALHADGD
+3729 TAGEGKNALHADGD

-3765 ISTNGTVLKGAATAS
+3765 ISTAGAVLKGAATAS
-3780 KEGTIHLDGGSTSEG
+3780 KEGIIHLDGGSTSEG

-3869 IDKDSAIIAKLDK
+3869 IDKDSAITAKLDK
-3882 KDASIQGDIANEG
+3882 KDASIQGDIANKG

-3923 GSTWTGRSTN
+3923 GSIWTGRSTN

-3952 ASITGRNGTLDKT
+3952 ASLTGRNGTLDKT

-3999 TTIST
+3999 TTIRT
-4004 ADSGTTVNMVTDS
+4004 ADSGTTVNMITDS

-4071 FLRAENLTFDETG
+4071 SLRAENLTFDETG

-4255 SVSAEYG
+4255 SISAEYG

>member
-58 DVLTRDNSNPKNP
+58 DVLTRDNSNLKNP

-171 GIDVPMAA
+171 GIDVPLAA

-237 GAHGSYIDVNGDVD
+237 GAHGSSIDVNGDVD

-349 IPNFFTNGKLNIGLN
+349 IPTFFTNGKLNIGLN

-626 VDVQVV
+626 VSVYAGEAQDALDSAVAALYVGDDEDASEESPMIVDIQGRTVQLKAGLDEGNEADEVAGISV
-632 ETQDGPEEVTA
+632 GHLMNINLENSGKAGSIHVTA
-643 VYNSTDA
+643 GTDEKGNATQAAGRVYGVDVGAGTLKASAAINIDGVTTEARVSGLAGVYTSAGGTAAFEDLSIKNIKSSKDTRGRSSGIYADGGHVTIAGRMDISDIAGSAIRALSGSTISTGEGNITAYPMAESDA
-650 PMVVDLQGKKLHAA
+650 
-664 AHGNKSKYL
+664 NKNIYAVN
-673 ETVYVQ
+673 T
-679 SNKAITVTDSKGTG
+679 SKGT
-693 KLTISAGI
+693 
-701 GENGEVD
+701 V
-708 TKTKPSAVNGIGI
+708 
-721 DSKGTFTSDVNVEI
+721 
-735 SGVKSSGTRGTYGIS
+735 
-750 MSSSDGNS
+750 
-758 TAIFNKD
+758 
-765 LTIHNV
+765 
-771 EDSNKAGASVSGIN
+771 
-785 LDGSTGSGS
+785 
-794 SSMTVKGKLDIA
+794 
-806 DVAGS
+806 
-811 AVKVMN
+811 
-817 GSVLTTSSAS
+817 
-827 VKAAAPTADNT
+827 
-838 SNQYYAVNAV
+838 
-848 KGTINLNTGDG
+848 NLNTGEG

-919 WTHTTGLSGDTAAS
+919 WNHTTGLSGDTAAS
-933 EFAGSRISKLS
+933 KFAGSRISKLS

-1003 EGLKAGFKDTDSAAD
+1003 EGIKAGFKDTDSAAD

-1227 VGDGAAGIS
+1227 AGDGAAGIS

-1587 SDVTSG
+1587 SDVSSG

-1656 TKDYSTMIDARKD
+1656 TKDYSTMIDARED

-1748 VDVTSTSKVKSNMG
+1748 VDVTSTSKVKSSMG

-1779 TVTMKKENGWAVDSD
+1779 TVTMKKENGWAVDAD

-1873 MNVLKDV
+1873 MNVLKDA

-2032 TDPTQMIGGDITIE
+2032 TDPTQMIGGDITIQ

-2116 KSGAI
+2116 KSGTI

-2164 VEKTKGHYDFAEDS
+2164 VEKTQGHYDFAKDS

-2193 VDAVNGPVTIN
+2193 VDAVNGPVIIN

-2225 STGLYKGNDVS
+2225 STGLSKGNDVS

-2272 TKASSDSRG
+2272 TKASSYSRG

-2375 YSTSTSGD
+2375 YSTSTSDD
-2383 DSSKGYGDFNLILD
+2383 DSNKGYGDFNLILD

-2418 KLTGGAEGKSGIIV
+2418 KLTGGAEGKS
-2432 QKDRKDLTVDA
+2432 
-2443 LSGHTEVRYEKLDGT
+2443 
-2458 GSLRIHKAEVGTSVV
+2458 
-2473 LAAVSDTK
+2473 
-2481 INTASHLAAD
+2481 
-2491 YNKTGVGSA
+2491 
-2500 LNALAQKLYYTGR
+2500 
-2513 DNKLAGTVEL
+2513 
-2523 VSAFGGTAVVSGTIS
+2523 
-2538 YKPDGQGFYDYAD
+2538 
-2551 AIDTITGIRK
+2551 
-2561 NNMNYVVSGILRDD
+2561 
-2575 GENYVFSGDDSVSV
+2575 
-2589 KDGNAVSIDGNTGHK
+2589 
-2604 VNVRDEGHTL
+2604 
-2614 ALSSGTSKEQGSSI
+2614 
-2628 AVSVNGGE
+2628 
-2636 AEITAK
+2636 
-2642 TLQVTAAGGNRREGI
+2642 
-2657 HAASGDA
+2657 
-2664 STPARLTV
+2664 
-2672 NGNLDITASD
+2672 
-2682 VNNQKKVTSIG
+2682 
-2693 IYAAGNADVVVNGN
+2693 
-2707 VNMKKDNLW
+2707 
-2716 AVSGKGSG
+2716 
-2724 FYSASGLYAT
+2724 
-2734 SNMGTNS
+2734 
-2741 MGSSITV
+2741 
-2748 NGDTVMKVDGN
+2748 
-2759 GVFANAGGSIVT
+2759 
-2771 LNGRTDIEVNK
+2771 
-2782 DTNLGY
+2782 
-2788 AALRAEDGTINVN
+2788 
-2801 VNRDAKGAVTGA
+2801 
-2813 GTHDVVIK
+2813 
-2821 GNVAA
+2821 
-2826 ETGAVNSVDKRGT
+2826 
-2839 LTQVNLGLSTAGSS
+2839 
-2853 LTGTIY
+2853 
-2859 NGFPSEGKTEGSLTF
+2859 
-2874 KGETNLWLAN
+2874 
-2884 GAVWNNEEYGKVINA
+2884 
-2899 WGGKAYTGS
+2899 
-2908 RVTNFYGKGGF
+2908 GF

-2957 GNKAVTVSGGKF
+2957 GNKAVTVSSGKF
-2969 RITKAD
+2969 HITKAD
-2975 PHSSITLVTDASGL
+2975 PGSSITLATDASGL
-2989 NMGSRVYTDKN
+2989 NIGSRVYTDKN

-3041 LVEEKISYYDGKVAG
+3041 LVEGKISYYDGKVAG
-3056 KEAGEGYYHYR
+3056 TEAGEGYYHYR

-3096 GVLKDGTH
+3096 GVLEEGTH

-3116 VEKTLIAGGPWISK
+3116 VEKTLIAGGPWIRK

-3180 VSVSAESTGFGQT
+3180 VSVSAESTGGGQT

-3221 AKGKI
+3221 AKGK
-3226 RNNVAVIKA
+3226 NMANVAVIKA

-3310 DAEGR
+3310 NAEGR

-3330 SLGGGMDSGANAE
+3330 SLGGGMDSGAKAE

-3408 MHLSLQEGALWN
+3408 MHLSLQDGALWN

-3462 EIKDNEGKDHAS
+3462 EIKDNEGRDHAS

-3529 GKLYYSGYADGH
+3529 GKLYYSDYADGH

-3568 DKDEGKTAGEGY
+3568 DKDKGKTAGEGY

-3597 KVIDGSEDSRNNYRD
+3597 KVIDGSEDSRNTYRD

-3647 DVEVT
+3647 DVKVT
-3652 TKDWLHVTAKDDG
+3652 TKDWLHVTAKDGG

-3765 ISTNGTVLKGAATAS
+3765 ISTAGAVLKGAATAS

-3869 IDKDSAIIAKLDK
+3869 IGKDSAITAKLDK

-3952 ASITGRNGTLDKT
+3952 ASLTGRNGTLDKT

-3999 TTIST
+3999 TTIRT

-4027 RWANYRNQASETLNR
+4027 RWANYKNQVSETLNR

-4071 FLRAENLTFDETG
+4071 SLRAENLTFDETG

-4255 SVSAEYG
+4255 SISAEYG

>member
-1 MYSYWKRHSGALGR
+1 M
-15 AVLLSL
+15 
-21 AAGTLFMG
+21 
-29 SAYAKDYTSPITMD
+29 
-43 YETDYGDNDV
+43 
-53 KGDYH
+53 
-58 DVLTRDNSNPKNP
+58 
-71 KLTYDFGKD
+71 
-80 TVVNIRTG
+80 
-88 GDKGKDDIAPIGHGR
+88 
-103 YDSEIPMTTTV
+103 
-114 IRAKTL
+114 
-120 NLDATTSYN
+120 
-129 NGSLPYSAAGIYAS
+129 
-143 GGTNLTINGDVNIHV
+143 
-158 DNRTEDGVDYFVY
+158 
-171 GIDVPMAA
+171 
-179 DNPSK
+179 
-184 ITINGNLSMK
+184 
-194 GSGTDASSDDY
+194 
-205 WGIITKAV
+205 
-213 HANGGGAKA
+213 
-222 DYQGIRWAPAGLYLQ
+222 
-237 GAHGSYIDVNGDVD
+237 D

-335 GYLTTDGTDGKTVK
+335 GYLTTDGTDGKTGK
-349 IPNFFTNGKLNIGLN
+349 IPTFFTNGKLNIGLN

-372 IIDNTGAKVSDVVDY
+372 IIDNTGAKASDVVDY
-387 QDKTKKNTANTKG
+387 QDKTKKNTANTEG

-600 TAEYKNGPIMTSE
+600 TAEYKNGSIMTSE

-632 ETQDGPEEVTA
+632 ETQDGPGEVTA

-664 AHGNKSKYL
+664 AHGNKSNYL

-708 TKTKPSAVNGIGI
+708 TKTKPRAVNGIGI

-771 EDSNKAGASVSGIN
+771 ENSNKAGTSVSGIN

-806 DVAGS
+806 DIAGS

-817 GSVLTTSSAS
+817 GSVLTTSFAS

-933 EFAGSRISKLS
+933 GFAGSRISKLS

-1003 EGLKAGFKDTDSAAD
+1003 EGIKAGFKDTDSAAD

-1227 VGDGAAGIS
+1227 AGDGAAGIS

-1438 TLDTEKQ
+1438 TLDEDKQ

-1471 EDPIFVENYS
+1471 EDPIFIENYS
-1481 GYERVF
+1481 GHERVF
-1487 YEHEKDD
+1487 YEHKKDD

-1574 KVFKTDD
+1574 KVLKTDD

-1656 TKDYSTMIDARKD
+1656 TKDYSTMIDARED

-1748 VDVTSTSKVKSNMG
+1748 VDVTSTSKVKSSVG

-1779 TVTMKKENGWAVDSD
+1779 TVTMKKENGWAVDAD

-1873 MNVLKDV
+1873 MNVLKDA

-1986 SNFHGGSSEAHSG
+1986 SNFRGGSSEAHSG

-2093 ANDGHLAGTV
+2093 ANDGNLTGKV
-2103 KIADGLTASSKSL
+2103 KIAEGLTASSKSL
-2116 KSGAI
+2116 KTGDI
-2121 SFSSDSTG
+2121 FFSTDSTG
-2129 TKVKGQGFYEY
+2129 TKIAGQGYY
-2140 EPASDDVLTDP
+2140 DYKPASDAELSDS
-2151 ITGGMDKKYVNIG
+2151 ITGGLDKKYVNLGI
-2164 VEKTKGHYDFAEDS
+2164 EKEKGKYTFTES
-2178 TITVT
+2178 TNIVVDGTNS
-2183 AGQYASLIGT
+2183 YMSPSGT
-2193 VDAVNGPVTIN
+2193 VESTGGNVTILAKN
-2204 GKGTTLSLI
+2204 VDLKLV
-2213 NDQKGSN
+2213 NRQKGSN
-2220 VARAV
+2220 YSRTV
-2225 STGLYKGNDVS
+2225 STGMMGGHDISIEAGKLDLVS
-2236 ITADRLN
+2236 ET
-2243 LDARTSGF
+2243 TGF
-2251 RAQGIYADKGTVYVN
+2251 RAYGIYNTGKNINID
-2266 ADTHIS
+2266 ADTHVS
-2272 TKASSDSRG
+2272 TKASNYSRSV
-2281 IYAGGSSV
+2281 YASGGM
-2289 IHMNGGLSNDVDT
+2289 ITLLGGFSNDVDT
-2302 TAASYS
+2302 NAGEFAS
-2308 ALYADGNGRITVNM
+2308 LYAENDSTISVNV
-2322 KDGKAGGGKVNLKG
+2322 KDRNVAGAKVNLQG
-2336 DIYTESITSEDDYYD
+2336 SLYTES
-2351 ESSENSTVD
+2351 
-2360 MALSGKESSWHGRSV
+2360 K
-2375 YSTSTSGD
+2375 SGD
-2383 DSSKGYGDFNLILD
+2383 DDYDDDSYSISTVNLGLTGADSSWTGRSTYTKAESSTYGNFNLHLT
-2397 DGAVWTNEKVGSGM
+2397 DGAQWNNRKIGNDEKSGFS
-2411 DAGSHVT
+2411 GSHVT
-2418 KLTGGAEGKSGIIV
+2418 S
-2432 QKDRKDLTVDA
+2432 
-2443 LSGHTEVRYEKLDGT
+2443 
-2458 GSLRIHKAEVGTSVV
+2458 
-2473 LAAVSDTK
+2473 
-2481 INTASHLAAD
+2481 
-2491 YNKTGVGSA
+2491 
-2500 LNALAQKLYYTGR
+2500 
-2513 DNKLAGTVEL
+2513 
-2523 VSAFGGTAVVSGTIS
+2523 
-2538 YKPDGQGFYDYAD
+2538 
-2551 AIDTITGIRK
+2551 
-2561 NNMNYVVSGILRDD
+2561 
-2575 GENYVFSGDDSVSV
+2575 
-2589 KDGNAVSIDGNTGHK
+2589 
-2604 VNVRDEGHTL
+2604 
-2614 ALSSGTSKEQGSSI
+2614 
-2628 AVSVNGGE
+2628 
-2636 AEITAK
+2636 
-2642 TLQVTAAGGNRREGI
+2642 
-2657 HAASGDA
+2657 
-2664 STPARLTV
+2664 
-2672 NGNLDITASD
+2672 
-2682 VNNQKKVTSIG
+2682 
-2693 IYAAGNADVVVNGN
+2693 
-2707 VNMKKDNLW
+2707 
-2716 AVSGKGSG
+2716 
-2724 FYSASGLYAT
+2724 
-2734 SNMGTNS
+2734 
-2741 MGSSITV
+2741 
-2748 NGDTVMKVDGN
+2748 
-2759 GVFANAGGSIVT
+2759 
-2771 LNGRTDIEVNK
+2771 
-2782 DTNLGY
+2782 
-2788 AALRAEDGTINVN
+2788 
-2801 VNRDAKGAVTGA
+2801 
-2813 GTHDVVIK
+2813 
-2821 GNVAA
+2821 
-2826 ETGAVNSVDKRGT
+2826 
-2839 LTQVNLGLSTAGSS
+2839 
-2853 LTGTIY
+2853 
-2859 NGFPSEGKTEGSLTF
+2859 
-2874 KGETNLWLAN
+2874 
-2884 GAVWNNEEYGKVINA
+2884 
-2899 WGGKAYTGS
+2899 
-2908 RVTNFYGKGGF
+2908 FYGKGGF
-2919 ILQNDKNPIAVD
+2919 IYQDDTKPITID
-2931 HYSGD
+2931 DYNGD
-2936 TTVIYRH
+2936 TTVVYKHTVKEDTTR
-2943 EVTDDSRRENAELY
+2943 DKAAMY
-2957 GNKAVTVSGGKF
+2957 GNRSISVTGGEFKV
-2969 RITKAD
+2969 TKAE
-2975 PHSSITLVTDASGL
+2975 SGSTITLVTDREGL
-2989 NMGSRVYTDKN
+2989 DTSNSTYTDKN

-3011 QLVYA
+3011 KLIYTGYA
-3016 GYEDKDLTGTVR
+3016 DKNLTGKVS

-3033 TSPSISKA
+3033 TAASVTKSLAGGDISW
-3041 LVEEKISYYDGKVAG
+3041 YDGS
-3056 KEAGEGYYHYR
+3056 KEGTVAGEGYYDYHLAY
-3067 VVNPDA
+3067 PDS
-3073 QTVDAYSQAITGDSA
+3073 QTTDSYSEAITGNSS
-3088 VDKVYVRT
+3088 VDKGYVET

-3104 DYTFTKPDTTIT
+3104 DYSFTKPSTTIT
-3116 VEKTLIAGGPWISK
+3116 VGKTLIDGGPWVPK

-3136 GGDNHDAYLQMNGN
+3136 GGGKSHEANLDLHGN
-3150 NLTVNTTSDTHTTGI
+3150 SMTIKTTTDTHTTGI
-3165 TAIGKGVVDL
+3165 TAIGAGSVDVAN
-3175 EDAGK
+3175 AGK
-3180 VSVSAESTGFGQT
+3180 ISVSAESTGGGQT

-3204 KVHNG
+3204 KIHNG
-3209 TGDLDSKVLTLR
+3209 GSNAADKVITLR
-3221 AKGKI
+3221 AKGSNKY
-3226 RNNVAVIKA
+3226 NVAVLKA
-3235 MNGIADAQSSIAIDG
+3235 MNGVRDAQSTVAIDG
-3250 LVDVLAD
+3250 LVDILAD
-3257 GKNGSNEAVS
+3257 GNDGSNEAVS
-3267 IVASKADIGGG
+3267 AVASKVDIGGG
-3278 SIKAV
+3278 IIKAV
-3283 NGAAYAIRAYGEF
+3283 NGAAYAIRGYGEF
-3296 NSANRAVVNVNTVK
+3296 ASSNKAIVNVNVK
-3310 DAEGR
+3310 KDKDDHV
-3315 ITGAGNHRT
+3315 TGAGTNDT
-3324 EVEGNI
+3324 AIEGDI
-3330 SLGGGMDSGANAE
+3330 SLVGRMDSDAKAE
-3343 VNLGLNTKDSYFK
+3343 VNIGLNTKDSYFK
-3356 GDVAY
+3356 GNIKIP
-3361 LNASPNG
+3361 NASSDG
-3368 QVNLYMG
+3368 HVNLYMG

-3384 LSGSSVNARI
+3384 LSGSTVTAHLNSD
-3394 TGGASWTGYSSGNN
+3394 ASWTGYSSGSAMNLDMN
-3408 MHLSLQEGALWN
+3408 GTGLWN
-3420 NIGSSHISSLAG
+3420 NAGASSLASISG
-3432 NQGLIDMS
+3432 NGGLINMS
-3440 GDKAGTVEAGNYSGN
+3440 GDKAGTVSVQQYGGN
-3455 TTVIYRH
+3455 TTLLYRH
-3462 EIKDNEGKDHAS
+3462 EIVADAARAHAD
-3474 LYGNKEASIM
+3474 LYGNKAASII
-3484 GGDFKITNAAE
+3484 GGDFKITDAAAD
-3495 NSTITLLTDNAGV
+3495 SAITLVTDSTGV
-3508 NTASTDYRDQNL
+3508 STTSTDYADKNL
-3520 VYDLMDKLA
+3520 VNDLLDKLA
-3529 GKLYYSGYADGH
+3529 GKLYYSDYADGH

-3568 DKDEGKTAGEGY
+3568 DKDKGKTAGEGY

-3597 KVIDGSEDSRNNYRD
+3597 KVIDGSEDSRNTYRD

-3647 DVEVT
+3647 DVKVT
-3652 TKDWLHVTAKDDG
+3652 TKDWLHVTAKDGG

-3765 ISTNGTVLKGAATAS
+3765 ISTAGAVLKGAATAS

-3795 ITADG
+3795 I
-3800 GTIYTAGTDV
+3800 
-3810 KGEALAKAKGTLSMT
+3810 
-3825 GGNAGAVTAD
+3825 TAD

-3869 IDKDSAIIAKLDK
+3869 IDKDSAITAKLDK
-3882 KDASIQGDIANEG
+3882 KDASIQGDIANKG

-3923 GSTWTGRSTN
+3923 GSIWTGRSTN

-3952 ASITGRNGTLDKT
+3952 ASLTGRNGTLDKT

-3999 TTIST
+3999 TTIRT

-4053 GNIKGTLKIAEG
+4053 GNIKGTLKIVEG
-4065 LTSSSA
+4065 LTSNSA
-4071 FLRAENLTFDETG
+4071 SLRAENLTFDETG

-4255 SVSAEYG
+4255 SISAEYG

>member
-1 MYSYWKRHSGALGR
+1 MPGVMYSYWKRHSGALGR

-58 DVLTRDNSNPKNP
+58 DVLTRDNSNLKNP

-171 GIDVPMAA
+171 GIDVPLAA

-237 GAHGSYIDVNGDVD
+237 GAHGSSIDVNGDVD

-349 IPNFFTNGKLNIGLN
+349 IPTFFTNGKLNIGLN

-626 VDVQVV
+626 VSVYAGEAQDALDSAVAALYVGDDEDASEESPMIVDIQGRTVQLKAGLDEGNEADEVAGISV
-632 ETQDGPEEVTA
+632 GHLMNINLENSGKAGSIHVTA
-643 VYNSTDA
+643 GTDEKGNATQAAGRVYGVDVGAGTLKASAAINIDGVTTEARVSGLAGVYTSAGGTAAFEDLSIKNIKSSKDTRGRSSGIYADGGHVTIAGRMDISDIAGSAIRALSGSTISTGEGNITAYPMAESDA
-650 PMVVDLQGKKLHAA
+650 
-664 AHGNKSKYL
+664 NKNIYAVN
-673 ETVYVQ
+673 T
-679 SNKAITVTDSKGTG
+679 SKGT
-693 KLTISAGI
+693 
-701 GENGEVD
+701 V
-708 TKTKPSAVNGIGI
+708 
-721 DSKGTFTSDVNVEI
+721 
-735 SGVKSSGTRGTYGIS
+735 
-750 MSSSDGNS
+750 
-758 TAIFNKD
+758 
-765 LTIHNV
+765 
-771 EDSNKAGASVSGIN
+771 
-785 LDGSTGSGS
+785 
-794 SSMTVKGKLDIA
+794 
-806 DVAGS
+806 
-811 AVKVMN
+811 
-817 GSVLTTSSAS
+817 
-827 VKAAAPTADNT
+827 
-838 SNQYYAVNAV
+838 
-848 KGTINLNTGDG
+848 NLNTGEG

-933 EFAGSRISKLS
+933 GFAGSRISKLS

-1003 EGLKAGFKDTDSAAD
+1003 EGIKAGFKDTDSAAD

-1227 VGDGAAGIS
+1227 AGDGAAGIS

-1258 REQGRGQNAAGIRVV
+1258 GEQGRGQNAAGIRVV

-1438 TLDTEKQ
+1438 TLDEDKQ

-1471 EDPIFVENYS
+1471 EDPIFIENYS
-1481 GYERVF
+1481 GHERVF
-1487 YEHEKDD
+1487 YEHKKDD

-1574 KVFKTDD
+1574 KVLKTDD

-1656 TKDYSTMIDARKD
+1656 TKDYSTMIDARED

-1748 VDVTSTSKVKSNMG
+1748 VDVTSTSKVKSSVG

-1779 TVTMKKENGWAVDSD
+1779 TVTMKKENGWAVDAD

-1873 MNVLKDV
+1873 MNVLKDA

-1986 SNFHGGSSEAHSG
+1986 SNFRGGSSEAHSG

-2093 ANDGHLAGTV
+2093 ANDGNLTGKV
-2103 KIADGLTASSKSL
+2103 KIAEGLTASSKSL
-2116 KSGAI
+2116 KTGDI
-2121 SFSSDSTG
+2121 FFSTDSTG
-2129 TKVKGQGFYEY
+2129 TKIAGQGYY
-2140 EPASDDVLTDP
+2140 DYKPASDAELSDS
-2151 ITGGMDKKYVNIG
+2151 ITGGLDKKYVNLGI
-2164 VEKTKGHYDFAEDS
+2164 EKEKGKYTFTES
-2178 TITVT
+2178 TNIVVDGTNS
-2183 AGQYASLIGT
+2183 YMSPSGT
-2193 VDAVNGPVTIN
+2193 VESTGGNVTILAKN
-2204 GKGTTLSLI
+2204 VDLKLV
-2213 NDQKGSN
+2213 NRQKGSN
-2220 VARAV
+2220 YSRTV
-2225 STGLYKGNDVS
+2225 STGMMGGHDISIEAGKLDLVS
-2236 ITADRLN
+2236 ET
-2243 LDARTSGF
+2243 TGF
-2251 RAQGIYADKGTVYVN
+2251 RAYGIYNTGKNINID
-2266 ADTHIS
+2266 ADTHVS
-2272 TKASSDSRG
+2272 TKASNYSRSV
-2281 IYAGGSSV
+2281 YASGGM
-2289 IHMNGGLSNDVDT
+2289 ITLLGGFSNDVDT
-2302 TAASYS
+2302 NAGEFAS
-2308 ALYADGNGRITVNM
+2308 LYAENDSTISVNV
-2322 KDGKAGGGKVNLKG
+2322 KDRNVAGAKVNLQG
-2336 DIYTESITSEDDYYD
+2336 SLYTES
-2351 ESSENSTVD
+2351 
-2360 MALSGKESSWHGRSV
+2360 K
-2375 YSTSTSGD
+2375 SGD
-2383 DSSKGYGDFNLILD
+2383 DDYDDDSYSISTVNLGLTGADSSWTGRSTYTKAESSTYGNFNLHLT
-2397 DGAVWTNEKVGSGM
+2397 DGAQWNNRKIGNDEKSGFS
-2411 DAGSHVT
+2411 GSHVT
-2418 KLTGGAEGKSGIIV
+2418 S
-2432 QKDRKDLTVDA
+2432 
-2443 LSGHTEVRYEKLDGT
+2443 
-2458 GSLRIHKAEVGTSVV
+2458 
-2473 LAAVSDTK
+2473 
-2481 INTASHLAAD
+2481 
-2491 YNKTGVGSA
+2491 
-2500 LNALAQKLYYTGR
+2500 
-2513 DNKLAGTVEL
+2513 
-2523 VSAFGGTAVVSGTIS
+2523 
-2538 YKPDGQGFYDYAD
+2538 
-2551 AIDTITGIRK
+2551 
-2561 NNMNYVVSGILRDD
+2561 
-2575 GENYVFSGDDSVSV
+2575 
-2589 KDGNAVSIDGNTGHK
+2589 
-2604 VNVRDEGHTL
+2604 
-2614 ALSSGTSKEQGSSI
+2614 
-2628 AVSVNGGE
+2628 
-2636 AEITAK
+2636 
-2642 TLQVTAAGGNRREGI
+2642 
-2657 HAASGDA
+2657 
-2664 STPARLTV
+2664 
-2672 NGNLDITASD
+2672 
-2682 VNNQKKVTSIG
+2682 
-2693 IYAAGNADVVVNGN
+2693 
-2707 VNMKKDNLW
+2707 
-2716 AVSGKGSG
+2716 
-2724 FYSASGLYAT
+2724 
-2734 SNMGTNS
+2734 
-2741 MGSSITV
+2741 
-2748 NGDTVMKVDGN
+2748 
-2759 GVFANAGGSIVT
+2759 
-2771 LNGRTDIEVNK
+2771 
-2782 DTNLGY
+2782 
-2788 AALRAEDGTINVN
+2788 
-2801 VNRDAKGAVTGA
+2801 
-2813 GTHDVVIK
+2813 
-2821 GNVAA
+2821 
-2826 ETGAVNSVDKRGT
+2826 
-2839 LTQVNLGLSTAGSS
+2839 
-2853 LTGTIY
+2853 
-2859 NGFPSEGKTEGSLTF
+2859 
-2874 KGETNLWLAN
+2874 
-2884 GAVWNNEEYGKVINA
+2884 
-2899 WGGKAYTGS
+2899 
-2908 RVTNFYGKGGF
+2908 FYGKGGF
-2919 ILQNDKNPIAVD
+2919 IYQDDTKPITID
-2931 HYSGD
+2931 DYNGD
-2936 TTVIYRH
+2936 TTVVYKHTVKEDTTR
-2943 EVTDDSRRENAELY
+2943 DKAAMY
-2957 GNKAVTVSGGKF
+2957 GNRSISVTGGEFKV
-2969 RITKAD
+2969 TKAE
-2975 PHSSITLVTDASGL
+2975 SGSTIALVTDREGL
-2989 NMGSRVYTDKN
+2989 DTSNSTYTDKN

-3011 QLVYA
+3011 KLIYTGYA
-3016 GYEDKDLTGTVR
+3016 DKNLTGKVS

-3033 TSPSISKA
+3033 TAASVTKSLAGGDISW
-3041 LVEEKISYYDGKVAG
+3041 YDGS
-3056 KEAGEGYYHYR
+3056 KEGTVAGEGYYDYHLAY
-3067 VVNPDA
+3067 PDS
-3073 QTVDAYSQAITGDSA
+3073 QTTDSYSEAITGNSS
-3088 VDKVYVRT
+3088 VDKGYVET

-3104 DYTFTKPDTTIT
+3104 DYSFTKPSTTIT
-3116 VEKTLIAGGPWISK
+3116 VGKTLIDGGPWVPK

-3136 GGDNHDAYLQMNGN
+3136 GGGKSHEANLDLHGN
-3150 NLTVNTTSDTHTTGI
+3150 SMTIKTTTDTHTTGI
-3165 TAIGKGVVDL
+3165 TAIGAGSVDVAN
-3175 EDAGK
+3175 AGK
-3180 VSVSAESTGFGQT
+3180 ISVSAESTGGGQT

-3204 KVHNG
+3204 KIHNG
-3209 TGDLDSKVLTLR
+3209 GSNAADKVITLR
-3221 AKGKI
+3221 AKGSNKY
-3226 RNNVAVIKA
+3226 NVAVLKA
-3235 MNGIADAQSSIAIDG
+3235 MNGVRDAQSTVAIDG
-3250 LVDVLAD
+3250 LVDILAD
-3257 GKNGSNEAVS
+3257 GNDGSNEAVS
-3267 IVASKADIGGG
+3267 AVASKVDIGGG
-3278 SIKAV
+3278 IIKAV
-3283 NGAAYAIRAYGEF
+3283 NGAAYAIRGYGEF
-3296 NSANRAVVNVNTVK
+3296 ASSNKAIVNVNVK
-3310 DAEGR
+3310 KDKDDHV
-3315 ITGAGNHRT
+3315 TGAGTNDT
-3324 EVEGNI
+3324 AIEGDI
-3330 SLGGGMDSGANAE
+3330 SLVGRMDSDAKAE
-3343 VNLGLNTKDSYFK
+3343 VNIGLNTKDSYFK
-3356 GDVAY
+3356 GNIKIP
-3361 LNASPNG
+3361 NASSDG
-3368 QVNLYMG
+3368 HVNLYMG

-3384 LSGSSVNARI
+3384 LSGSTVTAHLNSD
-3394 TGGASWTGYSSGNN
+3394 ASWTGYSSGSAMNLDMN
-3408 MHLSLQEGALWN
+3408 GTGLWN
-3420 NIGSSHISSLAG
+3420 NAGASSLASISG
-3432 NQGLIDMS
+3432 NGGLINMS
-3440 GDKAGTVEAGNYSGN
+3440 GDKAGTVSVQQYGGN
-3455 TTVIYRH
+3455 TTLLYRH
-3462 EIKDNEGKDHAS
+3462 EIVADAARAHAD
-3474 LYGNKEASIM
+3474 LYGNKAASII
-3484 GGDFKITNAAE
+3484 GGDFKITDAAAD
-3495 NSTITLLTDNAGV
+3495 SAITLVTDSTGV
-3508 NTASTDYRDQNL
+3508 STTSTDYADKNL
-3520 VYDLMDKLA
+3520 VNDLLDKLA
-3529 GKLYYSGYADGH
+3529 GKLYYSDYADGH

-3568 DKDEGKTAGEGY
+3568 DKDKGKTAGEGY

-3597 KVIDGSEDSRNNYRD
+3597 KVIDGSEDSRNTYRD

-3647 DVEVT
+3647 DVKVT
-3652 TKDWLHVTAKDDG
+3652 TKDWLHVTAKDGG

-3765 ISTNGTVLKGAATAS
+3765 ISTAGAVLKGAATAS

-3795 ITADG
+3795 I
-3800 GTIYTAGTDV
+3800 
-3810 KGEALAKAKGTLSMT
+3810 
-3825 GGNAGAVTAD
+3825 TAD

-3869 IDKDSAIIAKLDK
+3869 IDKDSAITAKLDK
-3882 KDASIQGDIANEG
+3882 KDASIQGDIANKG

-3923 GSTWTGRSTN
+3923 GSIWTGRSTN

-3952 ASITGRNGTLDKT
+3952 ASLTGRNGTLDKT

-3999 TTIST
+3999 TTIRT

-4053 GNIKGTLKIAEG
+4053 GNIKGTLKIVEG
-4065 LTSSSA
+4065 LTSNSA
-4071 FLRAENLTFDETG
+4071 SLRAENLTFDETG

-4255 SVSAEYG
+4255 SISAEYG

>member
-58 DVLTRDNSNPKNP
+58 DVLTRDNSNPKDP

-194 GSGTDASSDDY
+194 GSGTDTSSDDY

-237 GAHGSYIDVNGDVD
+237 GAHGSSIDVNGDVD

-275 INLNKGD
+275 INLDKGD

-335 GYLTTDGTDGKTVK
+335 GYLTTDVTDGKTVK
-349 IPNFFTNGKLNIGLN
+349 IPTFFTNGKLNIGLN

-372 IIDNTGAKVSDVVDY
+372 IIDNTGAKASDVVDY
-387 QDKTKKNTANTKG
+387 QDKTKKNTANTEG
-400 SQIGEVNLYLANGAV
+400 SQVGEVNLYLANGAV

-600 TAEYKNGPIMTSE
+600 MAEYKNGPIMTSE

-626 VDVQVV
+626 VSVYAGEAQDALDSAVAALYAGDDEDASEESPMIVDIQGRTVQLKAGLDEGNEADEVAGISV
-632 ETQDGPEEVTA
+632 GHLMNINLENSGKAGSIHVTA
-643 VYNSTDA
+643 GTDEKGNATQAAGRVYGVDVGAGTLKASAAINIDGVTTEARVSGLAGVYTSAGGTAAFEDLSIKNIKSSKDTRGRSSGIYADGGHVTIAGRMDISDIAGSAIRALSGSTISTGEGNITA
-650 PMVVDLQGKKLHAA
+650 YPMAESAA
-664 AHGNKSKYL
+664 NKNIYAVS
-673 ETVYVQ
+673 T
-679 SNKAITVTDSKGTG
+679 SKGT
-693 KLTISAGI
+693 
-701 GENGEVD
+701 V
-708 TKTKPSAVNGIGI
+708 
-721 DSKGTFTSDVNVEI
+721 
-735 SGVKSSGTRGTYGIS
+735 
-750 MSSSDGNS
+750 
-758 TAIFNKD
+758 
-765 LTIHNV
+765 
-771 EDSNKAGASVSGIN
+771 
-785 LDGSTGSGS
+785 
-794 SSMTVKGKLDIA
+794 
-806 DVAGS
+806 
-811 AVKVMN
+811 
-817 GSVLTTSSAS
+817 
-827 VKAAAPTADNT
+827 
-838 SNQYYAVNAV
+838 
-848 KGTINLNTGDG
+848 NLNTGEG

-933 EFAGSRISKLS
+933 KFAGSRISKLS

-1131 YVSALYAAGTADKA
+1131 YVSALYAAGTVDKA

-1227 VGDGAAGIS
+1227 AGDGAAGIS

-1246 DGTLTVKNVSGK
+1246 DGTLTVKNVCGK
-1258 REQGRGQNAAGIRVV
+1258 RENGRGQNAAGIRVV

-1309 TITAAKD
+1309 TITAAAD

-1348 ITGDMYVTD
+1348 ITGDMYVTG
-1357 QYGKKVVEYTGGALV
+1357 QYGKEVVEYTGGALV
-1372 DCKDAGKLNVALTDK
+1372 DWEDAGKLNVALTDK

-1392 GVAAYDQYNDSYGPG
+1392 GVAAYDQYNDSYGTG

-1522 LSSRWKE
+1522 LSSGWKE

-1574 KVFKTDD
+1574 KALKTDD

-1637 GIVRKDGTYKF
+1637 GIARKDGTYKF

-1656 TKDYSTMIDARKD
+1656 TKDYSTMIDARED

-1748 VDVTSTSKVKSNMG
+1748 VDVTSTSKVKSSMG

-1803 GGILSTSVWGA
+1803 GGILSTSGWGA

-1873 MNVLKDV
+1873 MNVLKDA

-2116 KSGAI
+2116 KSGTI

-2164 VEKTKGHYDFAEDS
+2164 VEKTQGHYDFAKDS

-2225 STGLYKGNDVS
+2225 STGLSKGNDVS

-2272 TKASSDSRG
+2272 TKASSYSRG

-2289 IHMNGGLSNDVDT
+2289 IHMNGLSNDVDT

-2375 YSTSTSGD
+2375 YSTSTSDD
-2383 DSSKGYGDFNLILD
+2383 DSNKGYGDFNLILD

-2418 KLTGGAEGKSGIIV
+2418 KLTGGAEGKSG
-2432 QKDRKDLTVDA
+2432 
-2443 LSGHTEVRYEKLDGT
+2443 
-2458 GSLRIHKAEVGTSVV
+2458 
-2473 LAAVSDTK
+2473 
-2481 INTASHLAAD
+2481 
-2491 YNKTGVGSA
+2491 
-2500 LNALAQKLYYTGR
+2500 
-2513 DNKLAGTVEL
+2513 
-2523 VSAFGGTAVVSGTIS
+2523 
-2538 YKPDGQGFYDYAD
+2538 
-2551 AIDTITGIRK
+2551 
-2561 NNMNYVVSGILRDD
+2561 
-2575 GENYVFSGDDSVSV
+2575 
-2589 KDGNAVSIDGNTGHK
+2589 
-2604 VNVRDEGHTL
+2604 
-2614 ALSSGTSKEQGSSI
+2614 
-2628 AVSVNGGE
+2628 
-2636 AEITAK
+2636 
-2642 TLQVTAAGGNRREGI
+2642 
-2657 HAASGDA
+2657 
-2664 STPARLTV
+2664 
-2672 NGNLDITASD
+2672 
-2682 VNNQKKVTSIG
+2682 
-2693 IYAAGNADVVVNGN
+2693 
-2707 VNMKKDNLW
+2707 
-2716 AVSGKGSG
+2716 
-2724 FYSASGLYAT
+2724 
-2734 SNMGTNS
+2734 
-2741 MGSSITV
+2741 
-2748 NGDTVMKVDGN
+2748 
-2759 GVFANAGGSIVT
+2759 
-2771 LNGRTDIEVNK
+2771 
-2782 DTNLGY
+2782 
-2788 AALRAEDGTINVN
+2788 
-2801 VNRDAKGAVTGA
+2801 
-2813 GTHDVVIK
+2813 
-2821 GNVAA
+2821 
-2826 ETGAVNSVDKRGT
+2826 
-2839 LTQVNLGLSTAGSS
+2839 
-2853 LTGTIY
+2853 
-2859 NGFPSEGKTEGSLTF
+2859 
-2874 KGETNLWLAN
+2874 
-2884 GAVWNNEEYGKVINA
+2884 
-2899 WGGKAYTGS
+2899 
-2908 RVTNFYGKGGF
+2908 F

-2936 TTVIYRH
+2936 ITVIYRH

-2969 RITKAD
+2969 HITKAD
-2975 PHSSITLVTDASGL
+2975 PGSSITLATDASGL
-2989 NMGSRVYTDKN
+2989 NIGSRVYTDKN

-3041 LVEEKISYYDGKVAG
+3041 LVEGKISYYDGKVAG
-3056 KEAGEGYYHYR
+3056 TEAGEGYYHYR

-3096 GVLKDGTH
+3096 GVLEEGTH

-3116 VEKTLIAGGPWISK
+3116 VEKTLIAGGPWIRK

-3180 VSVSAESTGFGQT
+3180 VSVSAESTGGGQT

-3221 AKGKI
+3221 AKGK
-3226 RNNVAVIKA
+3226 NMANVAVIKA

-3310 DAEGR
+3310 NAEGR

-3330 SLGGGMDSGANAE
+3330 SLGGGMDSGAKAE

-3408 MHLSLQEGALWN
+3408 MHLSLQDGALWN

-3462 EIKDNEGKDHAS
+3462 EIKDNEGRDHAS

-3529 GKLYYSGYADGH
+3529 GKLYYSRYADGH

-3597 KVIDGSEDSRNNYRD
+3597 KVIDGSEDSRNTYRD

-3647 DVEVT
+3647 DVKVT
-3652 TKDWLHVTAKDDG
+3652 TKDWLHVTAKDGG
-3665 VGMASENGKTVSTE
+3665 VGMASENRKTVSTE

-3765 ISTNGTVLKGAATAS
+3765 ISTNGAVLKGAATAS

-3952 ASITGRNGTLDKT
+3952 ASLTGRNGTLDKT

-3999 TTIST
+3999 TTIRT

-4071 FLRAENLTFDETG
+4071 SLRAENLTFDETG

-4255 SVSAEYG
+4255 SISAEYG

>member
-88 GDKGKDDIAPIGHGR
+88 GDKGKDDIAPIGHGQ

-143 GGTNLTINGDVNIHV
+143 GGTDLTINGDVNIHV

-237 GAHGSYIDVNGDVD
+237 GAHGSSIDVNGDVD

-335 GYLTTDGTDGKTVK
+335 GYLTADGTDGKTVK
-349 IPNFFTNGKLNIGLN
+349 IPTFFTNGKLNIGLN
-364 TKDSCWTG
+364 TKDSYWTG
-372 IIDNTGAKVSDVVDY
+372 IIDNTGAKASDVVDY
-387 QDKTKKNTANTKG
+387 QDKTKKNTANTEG

-427 DVATMPSPSLTKYG
+427 DVANMPSPSLTKYG

-481 KIWYDHEGSTPG
+481 KIWYDHEDSTPG

-520 EKGFAETDGAG
+520 EKGFAETDAAG

-565 LTSPALKTGTI
+565 LTSSALKTGTI

-588 GQGYYDYTPAED
+588 GQGYYDYTPADD
-600 TAEYKNGPIMTSE
+600 TAEYKTGPIMTSE

-632 ETQDGPEEVTA
+632 ETQDGPGEVNA

-650 PMVVDLQGKKLHAA
+650 PMVVDLQGKKLQAA
-664 AHGNKSKYL
+664 AHGNKSNYL
-673 ETVYVQ
+673 ETIYVQ
-679 SNKAITVTDSKGTG
+679 SDKTITVTDSKGTG

-701 GENGEVD
+701 GENGKVD
-708 TKTKPSAVNGIGI
+708 TKPKPRAVNGIGI
-721 DSKGTFTSDVNVEI
+721 DSKGTFTSNVNVEI

-771 EDSNKAGASVSGIN
+771 ENSNKAGNSVSGIN

-806 DVAGS
+806 DAAGS

-827 VKAAAPTADNT
+827 IKAAAPTADNT

-848 KGTINLNTGDG
+848 KGTVNLNTGDG

-933 EFAGSRISKLS
+933 GFAGSRISKLS

-1003 EGLKAGFKDTDSAAD
+1003 EGIKAGFKDTDSAAD

-1060 AAVGKEGEITF
+1060 AAVGKEGKITF

-1117 VYVKAVNP
+1117 VYVKAVKP

-1160 AASADK
+1160 AASAGM

-1192 HASNTDTRAANG
+1192 RASNTDNRAANG

-1214 HMEGPVEISNIMT
+1214 HMEGPVEISNIRT
-1227 VGDGAAGIS
+1227 AGDGAAGIS

-1246 DGTLTVKNVSGK
+1246 DGTLTVKNVSGE
-1258 REQGRGQNAAGIRVV
+1258 RGRGYGQNAAGIRVV

-1438 TLDTEKQ
+1438 TLDEDKQ

-1451 LASLHGGSDE
+1451 LASLHGGRDE

-1748 VDVTSTSKVKSNMG
+1748 VDVTSTSKVKSSMG

-1803 GGILSTSVWGA
+1803 GGILSTSGWGA

-1873 MNVLKDV
+1873 MNVLKDA

-2164 VEKTKGHYDFAEDS
+2164 AEKTQGHYDFAKDS

-2183 AGQYASLIGT
+2183 AGQNASLIGT

-2225 STGLYKGNDVS
+2225 STGLHKGNDVS

-2251 RAQGIYADKGTVYVN
+2251 RAQGIYADRGTVYVN

-2272 TKASSDSRG
+2272 TKASRDSRG

-2375 YSTSTSGD
+2375 YSTSTSDD

-2418 KLTGGAEGKSGIIV
+2418 KLTGGAEGKSG
-2432 QKDRKDLTVDA
+2432 
-2443 LSGHTEVRYEKLDGT
+2443 
-2458 GSLRIHKAEVGTSVV
+2458 
-2473 LAAVSDTK
+2473 
-2481 INTASHLAAD
+2481 
-2491 YNKTGVGSA
+2491 
-2500 LNALAQKLYYTGR
+2500 
-2513 DNKLAGTVEL
+2513 
-2523 VSAFGGTAVVSGTIS
+2523 
-2538 YKPDGQGFYDYAD
+2538 
-2551 AIDTITGIRK
+2551 
-2561 NNMNYVVSGILRDD
+2561 
-2575 GENYVFSGDDSVSV
+2575 
-2589 KDGNAVSIDGNTGHK
+2589 
-2604 VNVRDEGHTL
+2604 
-2614 ALSSGTSKEQGSSI
+2614 
-2628 AVSVNGGE
+2628 
-2636 AEITAK
+2636 
-2642 TLQVTAAGGNRREGI
+2642 
-2657 HAASGDA
+2657 
-2664 STPARLTV
+2664 
-2672 NGNLDITASD
+2672 
-2682 VNNQKKVTSIG
+2682 
-2693 IYAAGNADVVVNGN
+2693 
-2707 VNMKKDNLW
+2707 
-2716 AVSGKGSG
+2716 
-2724 FYSASGLYAT
+2724 
-2734 SNMGTNS
+2734 
-2741 MGSSITV
+2741 
-2748 NGDTVMKVDGN
+2748 
-2759 GVFANAGGSIVT
+2759 
-2771 LNGRTDIEVNK
+2771 
-2782 DTNLGY
+2782 
-2788 AALRAEDGTINVN
+2788 
-2801 VNRDAKGAVTGA
+2801 
-2813 GTHDVVIK
+2813 
-2821 GNVAA
+2821 
-2826 ETGAVNSVDKRGT
+2826 
-2839 LTQVNLGLSTAGSS
+2839 
-2853 LTGTIY
+2853 
-2859 NGFPSEGKTEGSLTF
+2859 
-2874 KGETNLWLAN
+2874 
-2884 GAVWNNEEYGKVINA
+2884 
-2899 WGGKAYTGS
+2899 
-2908 RVTNFYGKGGF
+2908 F

-2936 TTVIYRH
+2936 ITVIYRH

-2969 RITKAD
+2969 HITKAD
-2975 PHSSITLVTDASGL
+2975 PGSSITLATDASGL
-2989 NMGSRVYTDKN
+2989 NIGSRVYTDKN

-3041 LVEEKISYYDGKVAG
+3041 LVEGKISYYDGKVAG
-3056 KEAGEGYYHYR
+3056 TEAGEGYYHYR

-3096 GVLKDGTH
+3096 GVLEEGTH

-3116 VEKTLIAGGPWISK
+3116 VEKTLIAGGPWIRK

-3180 VSVSAESTGFGQT
+3180 VSVSAESTGGGQT

-3221 AKGKI
+3221 AKGK
-3226 RNNVAVIKA
+3226 NMANVAVIKA

-3310 DAEGR
+3310 NAEGR

-3330 SLGGGMDSGANAE
+3330 SLGGGMDSGAKAE

-3408 MHLSLQEGALWN
+3408 MHLSLQDGALWN

-3462 EIKDNEGKDHAS
+3462 EIKDNEGRDHAS

-3529 GKLYYSGYADGH
+3529 GKLYYSRYADGH

-3597 KVIDGSEDSRNNYRD
+3597 KVIDGSEDSRNTYRD

-3647 DVEVT
+3647 DVKVT
-3652 TKDWLHVTAKDDG
+3652 TKDWLHVTAKDGG
-3665 VGMASENGKTVSTE
+3665 VGMASENRKTVSTE

-3765 ISTNGTVLKGAATAS
+3765 ISTNGAVLKGAATAS

-3952 ASITGRNGTLDKT
+3952 ASLTGRNGTLDKT

-3999 TTIST
+3999 TTIRT

-4071 FLRAENLTFDETG
+4071 SLRAENLTFDETG

-4255 SVSAEYG
+4255 SISAEYG

>member
-1 MYSYWKRHSGALGR
+1 MPGIMYSYWKRHSGALGR

-58 DVLTRDNSNPKNP
+58 DVLTRDNSNPHNP

-88 GDKGKDDIAPIGHGR
+88 GDKGKDDIAPIGHGQ
-103 YDSEIPMTTTV
+103 YDSDIPMTTTV

-143 GGTNLTINGDVNIHV
+143 GGTDLTINGDVNIHV

-194 GSGTDASSDDY
+194 GSGIDASSDDY

-290 DTEGWYSAASYG
+290 DKEGWYSAASYG
-302 GTVNINMNEA
+302 GTVNININDA
-312 ETAPLSHKVVL
+312 ETAPLDHKVVL

-335 GYLTTDGTDGKTVK
+335 GYLTTVGSDGKTVK
-349 IPNFFTNGKLNIGLN
+349 TPTFFTNGKLNIGLN
-364 TKDSCWTG
+364 TKDSYWTG
-372 IIDNTGAKVSDVVDY
+372 IIDNTGAKASDVVDY
-387 QDKTKKNTANTKG
+387 QNKNKKNTANTEG

-415 WNYRALGKKNGN
+415 WNYKALGKKNGN

-453 GGSDEKTAGIIKMT
+453 GGGDEKTAGIIKMT

-481 KIWYDHEGSTPG
+481 KIWYDHEDSTPG

-520 EKGFAETDGAG
+520 EKGFTETDGAG

-565 LTSPALKTGTI
+565 LTSSALKTGTI

-588 GQGYYDYTPAED
+588 GQGYYAYTPATD
-600 TAEYKNGPIMTSE
+600 IRTGPISSTE
-613 NIGETRKADVDGN
+613 DINETRVADADGSVTVKTN
-626 VDVQVV
+626 TDTV
-632 ETQDGPEEVTA
+632 TDGSIYVSSLFAGSSSYDRTH
-643 VYNSTDA
+643 
-650 PMVVDLQGKKLHAA
+650 PMVVD
-664 AHGNKSKYL
+664 
-673 ETVYVQ
+673 
-679 SNKAITVTDSKGTG
+679 
-693 KLTISAGI
+693 
-701 GENGEVD
+701 
-708 TKTKPSAVNGIGI
+708 
-721 DSKGTFTSDVNVEI
+721 
-735 SGVKSSGTRGTYGIS
+735 
-750 MSSSDGNS
+750 
-758 TAIFNKD
+758 
-765 LTIHNV
+765 
-771 EDSNKAGASVSGIN
+771 
-785 LDGSTGSGS
+785 
-794 SSMTVKGKLDIA
+794 
-806 DVAGS
+806 
-811 AVKVMN
+811 MN
-817 GSVLTTSSAS
+817 GHDL
-827 VKAAAPTADNT
+827 
-838 SNQYYAVNAV
+838 
-848 KGTINLNTGDG
+848 
-859 ITPGKL
+859 
-865 DVTGDIKLTDDAQS
+865 
-879 VVNMNLNAASLWKGA
+879 NLNA
-894 SIINT
+894 
-899 TSTYNDPSAQM
+899 
-910 NLAMEEGSS
+910 E
-919 WTHTTGLSGDTAAS
+919 
-933 EFAGSRISKLS
+933 
-944 GQGGVVYQDSDKPV
+944 SD
-958 TVYDYSGNKTVVY
+958 N
-971 RHDSADP
+971 
-978 TMIQGGDFIVK
+978 
-989 KAASGSAITLVTGS
+989 
-1003 EGLKAGFKDTDSAAD
+1003 
-1018 RNKVSAVLN
+1018 N
-1027 KLANKLYY
+1027 
-1035 SGYAKEKNLTG
+1035 
-1046 VVRIAE
+1046 
-1052 GLTASSAS
+1052 
-1060 AAVGKEGEITF
+1060 
-1071 SDGTGEGLSAG
+1071 
-1082 QGYYAYVP
+1082 
-1090 DSEVVYKTGP
+1090 
-1100 ITDSEK
+1100 
-1106 ISETRKDEEGT
+1106 
-1117 VYVKAVNP
+1117 
-1125 NADSEK
+1125 
-1131 YVSALYAAGTADKA
+1131 
-1145 NPMKVRMDGKNLDLN
+1145 
-1160 AASADK
+1160 

-1177 HVEIL
+1177 SIQVKGSEGKKL
-1182 NNAKDKTLSI
+1182 NIT
-1192 HASNTDTRAANG
+1192 ASNSGTRAANG
-1204 ILSKGSYSSL
+1204 ILVKESYGSL
-1214 HMEGPVEISNIMT
+1214 AVTGPVLFKNISTKGDSASGISIQGKNSSVSVDGDVTIDT
-1227 VGDGAAGIS
+1227 VYGKRGKGQGINAAGIS
-1236 VDGQNSEVIL
+1236 VIGDASKVDITG
-1246 DGTLTVKNVSGK
+1246 NVNISGV
-1258 REQGRGQNAAGIRVV
+1258 Q
-1273 GDNSSVSVTGP
+1273 
-1284 VDLSGIKGS
+1284 GS
-1293 SLRTTGADTE
+1293 SLRTNGADTE

-1309 TITAAKD
+1309 TITAAAD
-1316 EDKSHNYYAARVD
+1316 ADKSHNYYAARVD

-1348 ITGDMYVTD
+1348 ITGDMYVTG
-1357 QYGKKVVEYTGGALV
+1357 QYGKRVVEYTGGQLV
-1372 DCKDAGKLNVALTDK
+1372 DWKDAGKLNVALTDK

-1392 GVAAYDQYNDSYGPG
+1392 GVAAYDQYNSSYGTG

-1412 DIGEFNLYLANGASW
+1412 DIGEFNLYLANSASW

-1433 HVTTG
+1433 HATT
-1438 TLDTEKQ
+1438 TTIDKA
-1445 VWKGSQ
+1445 VYAGSQ

-1481 GYERVF
+1481 GHERVF
-1487 YEHEKDD
+1487 YEHDKDD

-1509 EGSAITLITDSTG
+1509 EGSAITLVTDRTG
-1522 LSSRWKE
+1522 LSSGWNE
-1529 TDDAVSRKQVSDV
+1529 TDDAASRKQVSDV
-1542 LNQLAG
+1542 LNKLAG

-1565 IADGLTVSS
+1565 IAEGLTGSS
-1574 KVFKTDD
+1574 AALKTDD

-1587 SDVTSG
+1587 SDITSG

-1603 QDKAVPDSSTY
+1603 QDKSVPDSSAY

-1637 GIVRKDGTYKF
+1637 GIVQKDGTYKF

-1656 TKDYSTMIDARKD
+1656 TKDYSTMIDAQKD
-1669 VVIDAAGKTLT
+1669 VVIDAAEKTLT
-1680 LRGTIDTPSISTDEH
+1680 LKGTIDTPSISNNEH

-1713 GRLVLDAEQSASGG
+1713 GKLVLDAEQSASGG
-1727 NTYGMAI
+1727 KTYGMAI
-1734 DGSVNPTHVTVNGN
+1734 DGSTNPTHVTINGD
-1748 VDVTSTSKVKSNMG
+1748 VDVTSTSKVKSSMG
-1762 GAYGIWARGRAV
+1762 GAYGIWARGKAV

-1803 GGILSTSVWGA
+1803 SGILSTSAWGA

-1866 AECGTVN
+1866 AECGTIN
-1873 MNVLKDV
+1873 MNVLKDA

-1900 ATGAINDVDKGT
+1900 ATGAINDVDKGI

-1972 DMNYYGDK
+1972 GMNYYGDT

-1986 SNFHGGSSEAHSG
+1986 SNFHGGSSETHSG

-2014 ITFKNYNGYTIV
+2014 ITFKNYNGYTTV

-2032 TDPTQMIGGDITIE
+2032 TDPTKMIGGDITIE
-2046 KAAEGSG
+2046 KAAAGSG

-2065 GFSTSDKAADQNKVS
+2065 GFITSDKAADRNKVS

-2121 SFSSDSTG
+2121 SFSTDSTG

-2183 AGQYASLIGT
+2183 AGQYSSLIGT

-2225 STGLYKGNDVS
+2225 STGLSKGNDVS

-2243 LDARTSGF
+2243 LDARTSGW
-2251 RAQGIYADKGTVYVN
+2251 RAHGIYADKGTVYVN

-2272 TKASSDSRG
+2272 TKASTDSRG

-2336 DIYTESITSEDDYYD
+2336 DIYTESITTDDDYD
-2351 ESSENSTVD
+2351 DDSSETSTVD
-2360 MALSGKESSWHGRSV
+2360 MALSGKDSSWHGRSV
-2375 YSTSTSGD
+2375 YSTSDD

-2397 DGAVWTNEKVGSGM
+2397 DGAVWTNEKVGSVM

-2432 QKDRKDLTVDA
+2432 QKDKKDLTVDA

-2458 GSLRIHKAEVGTSVV
+2458 GSLRIRKAEDGTSVV

-2481 INTASHLAAD
+2481 INTASHLADD

-2500 LNALAQKLYYTGR
+2500 LNALAQKLYYTGK

-2523 VSAFGGTAVVSGTIS
+2523 VSAFGGTAAVSGTIS
-2538 YKPDGQGFYDYAD
+2538 YKPGGQGFYDYAD
-2551 AIDTITGIRK
+2551 AVDTITGSRK
-2561 NNMNYVVSGILRDD
+2561 NNMNYAVSGILRDD
-2575 GENYVFSGDDSVSV
+2575 GETYVFSGDDSISV

-2604 VNVRDEGHTL
+2604 VNIRDEGHALT
-2614 ALSSGTSKEQGSSI
+2614 LSSSASKGSSI

-2642 TLQVTAAGGNRREGI
+2642 TLQVTAAGGNWREGI
-2657 HAASGDA
+2657 HAASDDA

-2682 VNNQKKVTSIG
+2682 VNNQKKGTSIG

-2716 AVSGKGSG
+2716 AVSGKGFT
-2724 FYSASGLYAT
+2724 FYGASGLYAT
-2734 SNMGTNS
+2734 SNMGQNS

-2782 DTNLGY
+2782 DTDLGY
-2788 AALRAEDGTINVN
+2788 AALRAEDGTIDVN
-2801 VNRDAKGAVTGA
+2801 VNRDAKGTVTGA

-2859 NGFPSEGKTEGSLTF
+2859 NGFPAEGKTEGGLTF

-2899 WGGKAYTGS
+2899 WGGEEYTGS

-2936 TTVIYRH
+2936 TTVIYKH
-2943 EVTDDSRRENAELY
+2943 EVTDDSSRENAELY
-2957 GNKAVTVSGGKF
+2957 GNKAVTISGGKF

-2975 PHSSITLVTDASGL
+2975 PGSSITLATDASGL
-2989 NMGSRVYTDKN
+2989 NMGSKVYTDKN

-3016 GYEDKDLTGTVR
+3016 GYEDKNLTGTVR

-3041 LVEEKISYYDGKVAG
+3041 LAEGSISYYDGKVAG
-3056 KEAGEGYYHYR
+3056 TEAGEGYYHYR
-3067 VVNPDA
+3067 VLNPDA
-3073 QTVDAYSQAITGDSA
+3073 QTVDAYSQAITGDST

-3096 GVLKDGTH
+3096 GVLEEGTH
-3104 DYTFTKPDTTIT
+3104 DYTFTKPDTTIKAG
-3116 VEKTLIAGGPWISK
+3116 KTLIAMGGGPWMPK

-3136 GGDNHDAYLQMNGN
+3136 GGNNHDAYLHMNGN
-3150 NLTVNTTSDTHTTGI
+3150 NLTVNTTSDTPTTGI
-3165 TAIGKGVVDL
+3165 TAIGKGIVDL

-3180 VSVSAESTGFGQT
+3180 VSVSAESTGGGQT

-3204 KVHNG
+3204 RVHNG

-3221 AKGKI
+3221 AKGKN
-3226 RNNVAVIKA
+3226 RYNVAVIKA
-3235 MNGIADAQSSIAIDG
+3235 MNGAAGTQSSIAIDG

-3330 SLGGGMDSGANAE
+3330 FLGGGMDSGARAE

-3356 GDVAY
+3356 GDVDY
-3361 LNASPNG
+3361 PNASPDG

-3420 NIGSSHISSLAG
+3420 NTGSSHISSLAG

-3462 EIKDNEGKDHAS
+3462 EIKDNEGRDHAS

-3495 NSTITLLTDNAGV
+3495 GSTITLLTDNTGV
-3508 NTASTDYRDQNL
+3508 NTASTDYKDQNL

-3557 MMKMGDISFYT
+3557 MLKMGDISFYT

-3597 KVIDGSEDSRNNYRD
+3597 KVIDGSEDSRNTYRD

-3618 ETESY
+3618 KTESY

-3638 DGVVHAKDN
+3638 DGVVHARDN
-3647 DVEVT
+3647 DVKVT
-3652 TKDWLHVTAKDDG
+3652 TKDWLHVTAKDGG

-3710 TGMEAVNGGTI
+3710 TGMEAVNGGSIT
-3721 SADGTTDM
+3721 ADGTTDM
-3729 TTGEGKNALHADGD
+3729 TAGEGKNALHADGD

-3765 ISTNGTVLKGAATAS
+3765 ISTAGAVLKGAVTAS
-3780 KEGTIHLDGGSTSEG
+3780 KEGTISLDGGSTSAG
-3795 ITADG
+3795 VTADG
-3800 GTIYTAGTDV
+3800 GTIHTNGTDV

-3825 GGNAGAVTAD
+3825 GGSAGAVTAD

-3869 IDKDSAIIAKLDK
+3869 IDKDSAITAKLDK
-3882 KDASIQGDIANEG
+3882 KDASIQGDVANEG
-3895 TASLTLGGGASWIG
+3895 TASLTLGGGASWTG

-3914 GKTNASIGE
+3914 GKTDASIGE

-3933 GNTTVELAGTWKQT
+3933 RNTNVELAGTWKQT

-3952 ASITGRNGTLDKT
+3952 ASLTGKNGTLDKT
-3965 SETSGDTTIDHAAGT
+3965 SETSGTTAIGHASGT

-3987 SAEDPTTFYGGD
+3987 SETDPTTFYGGD
-3999 TTIST
+3999 TTIGT
-4004 ADSGTTVNMVTDS
+4004 ADTGTTVNMITDS
-4017 RGLTVSGNRA
+4017 KGLALSGTKA
-4027 RWANYRNQASETLNR
+4027 KWANYRNQASETLNQ

-4071 FLRAENLTFDETG
+4071 SLRAENLTFDETG

-4113 SALLGVSMMWRSN
+4113 STLLGVSMMWRSN

-4159 QNTYMSQT
+4159 QNTYMSQN

-4255 SVSAEYG
+4255 SISAEYG

-4325 FLKLALAHEFGGSFK
+4325 FLKLALAHEFGGTFK
-4340 TDFYADDGGLK
+4340 TDFYAEDGGLK
-4351 STRIDL
+4351 STRIDI

>member
-58 DVLTRDNSNPKNP
+58 DVLTRDNSNLKNP

-171 GIDVPMAA
+171 GIDVPLAA

-194 GSGTDASSDDY
+194 GSGTDTSSDDY

-237 GAHGSYIDVNGDVD
+237 GAHGSSIDVNGDVD

-349 IPNFFTNGKLNIGLN
+349 IPTFFTNGKLNIGLN

-427 DVATMPSPSLTKYG
+427 DVATMPSPSLAKYG

-626 VDVQVV
+626 VSVYAGEAQDALDSAVAALYVGDDEDASEESPMIVDIQGRTVQLKAGLDEGNEADEVAGISV
-632 ETQDGPEEVTA
+632 GHLMNINLENSGKAGSIHVTA
-643 VYNSTDA
+643 GTDEKGNATQAAGRVYGVDVGAGTLKASAAINIDGVTTEARVSGLAGVYTSAGGTAAFEDLSIKNIKSSKDTRGRSSGIYADGGHVTIAGRMDISDIAGSAIRALSGSTISTGEGNITAYPMAESDA
-650 PMVVDLQGKKLHAA
+650 
-664 AHGNKSKYL
+664 NKNIYAVN
-673 ETVYVQ
+673 T
-679 SNKAITVTDSKGTG
+679 SKGT
-693 KLTISAGI
+693 
-701 GENGEVD
+701 V
-708 TKTKPSAVNGIGI
+708 
-721 DSKGTFTSDVNVEI
+721 
-735 SGVKSSGTRGTYGIS
+735 
-750 MSSSDGNS
+750 
-758 TAIFNKD
+758 
-765 LTIHNV
+765 
-771 EDSNKAGASVSGIN
+771 
-785 LDGSTGSGS
+785 
-794 SSMTVKGKLDIA
+794 
-806 DVAGS
+806 
-811 AVKVMN
+811 
-817 GSVLTTSSAS
+817 
-827 VKAAAPTADNT
+827 
-838 SNQYYAVNAV
+838 
-848 KGTINLNTGDG
+848 NLNTGEG

-933 EFAGSRISKLS
+933 GFAGSRISKLS

-1003 EGLKAGFKDTDSAAD
+1003 EGIKAGFKDTDSAVD

-1227 VGDGAAGIS
+1227 AGDGAAGIS

-1246 DGTLTVKNVSGK
+1246 DGTLNVKNVSGK

-1438 TLDTEKQ
+1438 TLDEDKQ

-1487 YEHEKDD
+1487 YEHKKDD

-1574 KVFKTDD
+1574 KVLKTDD

-1748 VDVTSTSKVKSNMG
+1748 VDVTSTSKVKSSVG

-1779 TVTMKKENGWAVDSD
+1779 TVTMKKENGWAVDAD

-1873 MNVLKDV
+1873 MNVLKDA

-1986 SNFHGGSSEAHSG
+1986 SNFRGGSSEAHSG

-2093 ANDGHLAGTV
+2093 ANDGNLTGKV
-2103 KIADGLTASSKSL
+2103 KIAEGLTASSKSL
-2116 KSGAI
+2116 KTGDI
-2121 SFSSDSTG
+2121 FFSTDSTG
-2129 TKVKGQGFYEY
+2129 TKIAGQGYY
-2140 EPASDDVLTDP
+2140 DYKPASDAELSDS
-2151 ITGGMDKKYVNIG
+2151 ITGGLDKKYVNLGI
-2164 VEKTKGHYDFAEDS
+2164 EKEKGKYTFTES
-2178 TITVT
+2178 TNIVVDGTNS
-2183 AGQYASLIGT
+2183 YMSPSGT
-2193 VDAVNGPVTIN
+2193 VESTGGNVTILAKN
-2204 GKGTTLSLI
+2204 VDLKLV
-2213 NDQKGSN
+2213 NRQKGSN
-2220 VARAV
+2220 YSRTV
-2225 STGLYKGNDVS
+2225 STGMMGGHDISIEAGKLDLVS
-2236 ITADRLN
+2236 ET
-2243 LDARTSGF
+2243 TGF
-2251 RAQGIYADKGTVYVN
+2251 RAYGIYNTGKNINID
-2266 ADTHIS
+2266 ADTHVS
-2272 TKASSDSRG
+2272 TKASNYSRSV
-2281 IYAGGSSV
+2281 YASGGM
-2289 IHMNGGLSNDVDT
+2289 ITLLGGFSNDVDT
-2302 TAASYS
+2302 NAGEFAS
-2308 ALYADGNGRITVNM
+2308 LYAENDSTISVNV
-2322 KDGKAGGGKVNLKG
+2322 KDRNVAGAKVNLQG
-2336 DIYTESITSEDDYYD
+2336 SLYTES
-2351 ESSENSTVD
+2351 
-2360 MALSGKESSWHGRSV
+2360 K
-2375 YSTSTSGD
+2375 SGD
-2383 DSSKGYGDFNLILD
+2383 DDYDDDSYSISTVNLGLTGADSSWTGRSTYTKAESSTYGNFNLHLT
-2397 DGAVWTNEKVGSGM
+2397 DGAQWNNRKIGNDEKSGFS
-2411 DAGSHVT
+2411 GSHVT
-2418 KLTGGAEGKSGIIV
+2418 S
-2432 QKDRKDLTVDA
+2432 
-2443 LSGHTEVRYEKLDGT
+2443 
-2458 GSLRIHKAEVGTSVV
+2458 
-2473 LAAVSDTK
+2473 
-2481 INTASHLAAD
+2481 
-2491 YNKTGVGSA
+2491 
-2500 LNALAQKLYYTGR
+2500 
-2513 DNKLAGTVEL
+2513 
-2523 VSAFGGTAVVSGTIS
+2523 
-2538 YKPDGQGFYDYAD
+2538 
-2551 AIDTITGIRK
+2551 
-2561 NNMNYVVSGILRDD
+2561 
-2575 GENYVFSGDDSVSV
+2575 
-2589 KDGNAVSIDGNTGHK
+2589 
-2604 VNVRDEGHTL
+2604 
-2614 ALSSGTSKEQGSSI
+2614 
-2628 AVSVNGGE
+2628 
-2636 AEITAK
+2636 
-2642 TLQVTAAGGNRREGI
+2642 
-2657 HAASGDA
+2657 
-2664 STPARLTV
+2664 
-2672 NGNLDITASD
+2672 
-2682 VNNQKKVTSIG
+2682 
-2693 IYAAGNADVVVNGN
+2693 
-2707 VNMKKDNLW
+2707 
-2716 AVSGKGSG
+2716 
-2724 FYSASGLYAT
+2724 
-2734 SNMGTNS
+2734 
-2741 MGSSITV
+2741 
-2748 NGDTVMKVDGN
+2748 
-2759 GVFANAGGSIVT
+2759 
-2771 LNGRTDIEVNK
+2771 
-2782 DTNLGY
+2782 
-2788 AALRAEDGTINVN
+2788 
-2801 VNRDAKGAVTGA
+2801 
-2813 GTHDVVIK
+2813 
-2821 GNVAA
+2821 
-2826 ETGAVNSVDKRGT
+2826 
-2839 LTQVNLGLSTAGSS
+2839 
-2853 LTGTIY
+2853 
-2859 NGFPSEGKTEGSLTF
+2859 
-2874 KGETNLWLAN
+2874 
-2884 GAVWNNEEYGKVINA
+2884 
-2899 WGGKAYTGS
+2899 
-2908 RVTNFYGKGGF
+2908 FYGKGGF
-2919 ILQNDKNPIAVD
+2919 IYQDDTKPITID
-2931 HYSGD
+2931 DYNGD
-2936 TTVIYRH
+2936 TTVVYKHTVKEDTTR
-2943 EVTDDSRRENAELY
+2943 DKAAMY
-2957 GNKAVTVSGGKF
+2957 GNRSISVTGGEFKV
-2969 RITKAD
+2969 TKAE
-2975 PHSSITLVTDASGL
+2975 SGSTITLVTDREGL
-2989 NMGSRVYTDKN
+2989 DTSNSTYTDKN

-3011 QLVYA
+3011 KLIYTGYA
-3016 GYEDKDLTGTVR
+3016 DKNLTGKVS

-3033 TSPSISKA
+3033 TAASVTKSLAGGDISW
-3041 LVEEKISYYDGKVAG
+3041 YDGS
-3056 KEAGEGYYHYR
+3056 KEGTVAGEGYYDYHLAY
-3067 VVNPDA
+3067 PDS
-3073 QTVDAYSQAITGDSA
+3073 QTTDSYSEAITGNSS
-3088 VDKVYVRT
+3088 VDKGYVET

-3104 DYTFTKPDTTIT
+3104 DYSFTKPSTTIT
-3116 VEKTLIAGGPWISK
+3116 VGKTLIDGGPWVPK

-3136 GGDNHDAYLQMNGN
+3136 GGGKSHEANLDLHGN
-3150 NLTVNTTSDTHTTGI
+3150 SMTIKTTTDTHTTGI
-3165 TAIGKGVVDL
+3165 TAIGAGSVDVAN
-3175 EDAGK
+3175 AGK
-3180 VSVSAESTGFGQT
+3180 ISVSAESTGGGQT

-3204 KVHNG
+3204 KIHNG
-3209 TGDLDSKVLTLR
+3209 GSNAADKVITLR
-3221 AKGKI
+3221 AKGSNKY
-3226 RNNVAVIKA
+3226 NVAVLKA
-3235 MNGIADAQSSIAIDG
+3235 MNGVRDAQSTVAIDG
-3250 LVDVLAD
+3250 LVDILAD
-3257 GKNGSNEAVS
+3257 GNDGSNEAVS
-3267 IVASKADIGGG
+3267 AVASKVDIGGG
-3278 SIKAV
+3278 IIKAV
-3283 NGAAYAIRAYGEF
+3283 NGAAYAIRGYGEF
-3296 NSANRAVVNVNTVK
+3296 ASSNKAIVNVNVK
-3310 DAEGR
+3310 KDKDDHV
-3315 ITGAGNHRT
+3315 TGAGTNDT
-3324 EVEGNI
+3324 AIEGDI
-3330 SLGGGMDSGANAE
+3330 SLVGRMDSDAKAE
-3343 VNLGLNTKDSYFK
+3343 VNIGLNTKDSYFK
-3356 GDVAY
+3356 GNIKIP
-3361 LNASPNG
+3361 NASSDG
-3368 QVNLYMG
+3368 HVNLYMG

-3384 LSGSSVNARI
+3384 LSGSTVTAHLNSD
-3394 TGGASWTGYSSGNN
+3394 ASWTGYSSGSAMNLDMN
-3408 MHLSLQEGALWN
+3408 GTGLWN
-3420 NIGSSHISSLAG
+3420 NAGASSLASISG
-3432 NQGLIDMS
+3432 NGGLINMS
-3440 GDKAGTVEAGNYSGN
+3440 GDKAGTVSVQQYGGN
-3455 TTVIYRH
+3455 TTLLYRH
-3462 EIKDNEGKDHAS
+3462 EIVADAARAHAD
-3474 LYGNKEASIM
+3474 LYGNKAASII
-3484 GGDFKITNAAE
+3484 GGDFKITDAAAD
-3495 NSTITLLTDNAGV
+3495 SAITLVTDSTGV
-3508 NTASTDYRDQNL
+3508 STTSTDYADKNL
-3520 VYDLMDKLA
+3520 VNDLLDKLA
-3529 GKLYYSGYADGH
+3529 GKLYYSDYADGH

-3568 DKDEGKTAGEGY
+3568 DKDKGKTAGEGY

-3597 KVIDGSEDSRNNYRD
+3597 KVIDGSEDSRNTYRD

-3647 DVEVT
+3647 DVKVT
-3652 TKDWLHVTAKDDG
+3652 TKDWLHVTAKDGG

-3765 ISTNGTVLKGAATAS
+3765 ISTAGAVLKGAATAS

-3795 ITADG
+3795 I
-3800 GTIYTAGTDV
+3800 
-3810 KGEALAKAKGTLSMT
+3810 
-3825 GGNAGAVTAD
+3825 TAD

-3869 IDKDSAIIAKLDK
+3869 IDKDSAITAKLDK
-3882 KDASIQGDIANEG
+3882 KDASIQGDIANKG

-3923 GSTWTGRSTN
+3923 GSIWTGRSTN

-3952 ASITGRNGTLDKT
+3952 ASLTGRNGTLDKT

-3999 TTIST
+3999 TTIRT

-4053 GNIKGTLKIAEG
+4053 GNIKGTLKIVEG
-4065 LTSSSA
+4065 LTSNSA
-4071 FLRAENLTFDETG
+4071 SLRAENLTFDETG

-4255 SVSAEYG
+4255 SISAEYG

>member
-58 DVLTRDNSNPKNP
+58 DVLTRDNSNPHNP

-88 GDKGKDDIAPIGHGR
+88 GDKGKDDIAPIGHGQ
-103 YDSEIPMTTTV
+103 YDSDIPMTTTV

-143 GGTNLTINGDVNIHV
+143 GGTDLTINGDVNIHV
-158 DNRTEDGVDYFVY
+158 DNRTEDGVDYLVY

-194 GSGTDASSDDY
+194 GSGIDASSDDY

-290 DTEGWYSAASYG
+290 DKEGWYSAASYG
-302 GTVNINMNEA
+302 GTVNININDA
-312 ETAPLSHKVVL
+312 ETAPLDHKVVL

-335 GYLTTDGTDGKTVK
+335 GYLTTVGSDGKTVK
-349 IPNFFTNGKLNIGLN
+349 TPTFFTNGKLNIGLN
-364 TKDSCWTG
+364 TKDSYWTG
-372 IIDNTGAKVSDVVDY
+372 IIDNTGAKASDVVDY
-387 QDKTKKNTANTKG
+387 QNKNKKNTANTEG

-415 WNYRALGKKNGN
+415 WNYKALGKKNGN

-453 GGSDEKTAGIIKMT
+453 GGGDEKTAGIIKMT

-481 KIWYDHEGSTPG
+481 KIWYDHEDSTPG

-520 EKGFAETDGAG
+520 EKGFTETDGAG

-565 LTSPALKTGTI
+565 LTSSALKTGTI

-588 GQGYYDYTPAED
+588 GQGYYAYTPATD
-600 TAEYKNGPIMTSE
+600 IRTGPISSTE
-613 NIGETRKADVDGN
+613 DINETRVADADGSVTVKTN
-626 VDVQVV
+626 TDTV
-632 ETQDGPEEVTA
+632 TDGSIYVSSLFAGSSSYDRTH
-643 VYNSTDA
+643 
-650 PMVVDLQGKKLHAA
+650 PMVVD
-664 AHGNKSKYL
+664 
-673 ETVYVQ
+673 
-679 SNKAITVTDSKGTG
+679 
-693 KLTISAGI
+693 
-701 GENGEVD
+701 
-708 TKTKPSAVNGIGI
+708 
-721 DSKGTFTSDVNVEI
+721 
-735 SGVKSSGTRGTYGIS
+735 
-750 MSSSDGNS
+750 
-758 TAIFNKD
+758 
-765 LTIHNV
+765 
-771 EDSNKAGASVSGIN
+771 
-785 LDGSTGSGS
+785 
-794 SSMTVKGKLDIA
+794 
-806 DVAGS
+806 
-811 AVKVMN
+811 MN
-817 GSVLTTSSAS
+817 GHDL
-827 VKAAAPTADNT
+827 
-838 SNQYYAVNAV
+838 
-848 KGTINLNTGDG
+848 
-859 ITPGKL
+859 
-865 DVTGDIKLTDDAQS
+865 
-879 VVNMNLNAASLWKGA
+879 NLNA
-894 SIINT
+894 
-899 TSTYNDPSAQM
+899 
-910 NLAMEEGSS
+910 E
-919 WTHTTGLSGDTAAS
+919 
-933 EFAGSRISKLS
+933 
-944 GQGGVVYQDSDKPV
+944 SD
-958 TVYDYSGNKTVVY
+958 N
-971 RHDSADP
+971 
-978 TMIQGGDFIVK
+978 
-989 KAASGSAITLVTGS
+989 
-1003 EGLKAGFKDTDSAAD
+1003 
-1018 RNKVSAVLN
+1018 N
-1027 KLANKLYY
+1027 
-1035 SGYAKEKNLTG
+1035 
-1046 VVRIAE
+1046 
-1052 GLTASSAS
+1052 
-1060 AAVGKEGEITF
+1060 
-1071 SDGTGEGLSAG
+1071 
-1082 QGYYAYVP
+1082 
-1090 DSEVVYKTGP
+1090 
-1100 ITDSEK
+1100 
-1106 ISETRKDEEGT
+1106 
-1117 VYVKAVNP
+1117 
-1125 NADSEK
+1125 
-1131 YVSALYAAGTADKA
+1131 
-1145 NPMKVRMDGKNLDLN
+1145 
-1160 AASADK
+1160 

-1177 HVEIL
+1177 SIQVKGSEGKKL
-1182 NNAKDKTLSI
+1182 NIT
-1192 HASNTDTRAANG
+1192 ASNSGTRAANG
-1204 ILSKGSYSSL
+1204 ILVKESYGSL
-1214 HMEGPVEISNIMT
+1214 AVTGPVLFKNISTKGDSASGISIQGKNSSVSVDGDVTIDT
-1227 VGDGAAGIS
+1227 VYGKRGKGQGINAAGIS
-1236 VDGQNSEVIL
+1236 VIGDASKVDITG
-1246 DGTLTVKNVSGK
+1246 NVNISGV
-1258 REQGRGQNAAGIRVV
+1258 Q
-1273 GDNSSVSVTGP
+1273 
-1284 VDLSGIKGS
+1284 GS
-1293 SLRTTGADTE
+1293 SLRTNGADTE

-1309 TITAAKD
+1309 TITAAAD
-1316 EDKSHNYYAARVD
+1316 ADKSHNYYAARVD

-1348 ITGDMYVTD
+1348 ITGDMYVTG
-1357 QYGKKVVEYTGGALV
+1357 QYGKRVVEYTGGQLV
-1372 DCKDAGKLNVALTDK
+1372 DWKDAGKLNVALTDK

-1392 GVAAYDQYNDSYGPG
+1392 GVAAYDQYNSSYGTG

-1412 DIGEFNLYLANGASW
+1412 DIGEFNLYLANSASW

-1433 HVTTG
+1433 HATT
-1438 TLDTEKQ
+1438 TTIDKA
-1445 VWKGSQ
+1445 VYAGSQ

-1481 GYERVF
+1481 GHERVF
-1487 YEHEKDD
+1487 YEHDKDD

-1509 EGSAITLITDSTG
+1509 EGSAITLVTDRTG
-1522 LSSRWKE
+1522 LSSGWNE
-1529 TDDAVSRKQVSDV
+1529 TDDAASRKQVSDV
-1542 LNQLAG
+1542 LNKLAG

-1565 IADGLTVSS
+1565 IAEGLTGSS
-1574 KVFKTDD
+1574 AALKTDD

-1587 SDVTSG
+1587 SDITSG

-1603 QDKAVPDSSTY
+1603 QDKSVPDSSAY

-1637 GIVRKDGTYKF
+1637 GIVQKDGTYKF

-1656 TKDYSTMIDARKD
+1656 TKDYSTMIDAQKD
-1669 VVIDAAGKTLT
+1669 VVIDAAEKTLT
-1680 LRGTIDTPSISTDEH
+1680 LKGTIDTPSISNNEH

-1713 GRLVLDAEQSASGG
+1713 GKLVLDAEQSASGG
-1727 NTYGMAI
+1727 KTYGMAI
-1734 DGSVNPTHVTVNGN
+1734 DGSTNPTHVTINGD
-1748 VDVTSTSKVKSNMG
+1748 VDVTSTSKVKSSMG
-1762 GAYGIWARGRAV
+1762 GAYGIWARGKAV

-1803 GGILSTSVWGA
+1803 SGILSTSAWGA
-1814 DLNQGATINVD
+1814 DLNQSATINVD

-1866 AECGTVN
+1866 AECGTIN
-1873 MNVLKDV
+1873 MNVLKDA

-1900 ATGAINDVDKGT
+1900 ATGAINDVDKGI

-1972 DMNYYGDK
+1972 GMNYYGDT

-1986 SNFHGGSSEAHSG
+1986 SNFHGGSSETHSG

-2014 ITFKNYNGYTIV
+2014 ITFKNYNGYTTV

-2032 TDPTQMIGGDITIE
+2032 TDPTKMIGGDITIE
-2046 KAAEGSG
+2046 KAAAGSG

-2065 GFSTSDKAADQNKVS
+2065 GFITSDKAADRNKVS

-2121 SFSSDSTG
+2121 SFSTDSTG

-2183 AGQYASLIGT
+2183 AGQYSSLIGT

-2225 STGLYKGNDVS
+2225 STGLSKGNDVS

-2243 LDARTSGF
+2243 LDARTSGW

-2272 TKASSDSRG
+2272 TKASTDSRG

-2322 KDGKAGGGKVNLKG
+2322 KDGKAGAGKVNLKG
-2336 DIYTESITSEDDYYD
+2336 DIYTESITTDDDYD
-2351 ESSENSTVD
+2351 DDSSETSTVD
-2360 MALSGKESSWHGRSV
+2360 MALSGKDSSWHGRSV
-2375 YSTSTSGD
+2375 YSTSDD

-2397 DGAVWTNEKVGSGM
+2397 DGAVWTNEKVGSVM

-2432 QKDRKDLTVDA
+2432 QKDKKDLTVDA

-2458 GSLRIHKAEVGTSVV
+2458 GSLRIRKAEDGTSVV

-2481 INTASHLAAD
+2481 INTASHLADD

-2500 LNALAQKLYYTGR
+2500 LNALAQKLYYTGK

-2523 VSAFGGTAVVSGTIS
+2523 VSAFGGTAAVSGTIS
-2538 YKPDGQGFYDYAD
+2538 YKPGGQGFYDYAD
-2551 AIDTITGIRK
+2551 AVDTITGSRK
-2561 NNMNYVVSGILRDD
+2561 NNMNYAVSGILRDD
-2575 GENYVFSGDDSVSV
+2575 GETYVFSGDDSISV

-2604 VNVRDEGHTL
+2604 VNIRDEGHALT
-2614 ALSSGTSKEQGSSI
+2614 LSSSASKGSSI

-2642 TLQVTAAGGNRREGI
+2642 TLQVTAAGGNWREGI
-2657 HAASGDA
+2657 HAASDDA

-2682 VNNQKKVTSIG
+2682 VNNQKKGTSIG

-2716 AVSGKGSG
+2716 AVSGKGFT
-2724 FYSASGLYAT
+2724 FYGASGLYAT
-2734 SNMGTNS
+2734 SNMGQNS

-2782 DTNLGY
+2782 DTDLGY
-2788 AALRAEDGTINVN
+2788 AALRAEDGTIDVN
-2801 VNRDAKGAVTGA
+2801 VNRDAKGTVTGA

-2859 NGFPSEGKTEGSLTF
+2859 NGFPAEGKTEGGLTF

-2899 WGGKAYTGS
+2899 WGGEEYTGS

-2936 TTVIYRH
+2936 TTVIYKH
-2943 EVTDDSRRENAELY
+2943 EVTDDSSRENAELY
-2957 GNKAVTVSGGKF
+2957 GNKAVTISGGKF

-2975 PHSSITLVTDASGL
+2975 PGSSITLATDASGL
-2989 NMGSRVYTDKN
+2989 NMGSKVYTDKN

-3016 GYEDKDLTGTVR
+3016 GYEDKNLTGTVR

-3041 LVEEKISYYDGKVAG
+3041 LAEGSISYYDGKVAG
-3056 KEAGEGYYHYR
+3056 TEAGEGYYHYR
-3067 VVNPDA
+3067 VLNPDA
-3073 QTVDAYSQAITGDSA
+3073 QTVDAYSQAITGDST

-3096 GVLKDGTH
+3096 GVLEEGTH
-3104 DYTFTKPDTTIT
+3104 DYTFTKPDTTIKAG
-3116 VEKTLIAGGPWISK
+3116 KTLIAMGGGPWMPK

-3136 GGDNHDAYLQMNGN
+3136 GGNNHDAYLHMNGN
-3150 NLTVNTTSDTHTTGI
+3150 NLTVNTTSDTPTTGI
-3165 TAIGKGVVDL
+3165 TAIGKGIVDL

-3180 VSVSAESTGFGQT
+3180 VSVSAESTGGGQT

-3204 KVHNG
+3204 RVHNG

-3221 AKGKI
+3221 AKGKN
-3226 RNNVAVIKA
+3226 RYNVAVIKA
-3235 MNGIADAQSSIAIDG
+3235 MNGAAGTQSSIAIDG

-3330 SLGGGMDSGANAE
+3330 FLGGGMDSGARAE

-3356 GDVAY
+3356 GDVDY
-3361 LNASPNG
+3361 PNASPDG

-3420 NIGSSHISSLAG
+3420 NTGSSHISSLAG

-3462 EIKDNEGKDHAS
+3462 EIKDNEGRDHAS

-3495 NSTITLLTDNAGV
+3495 GSTITLLTDNTGV
-3508 NTASTDYRDQNL
+3508 NTASTDYKDQNL

-3557 MMKMGDISFYT
+3557 MLKMGDISFYT

-3597 KVIDGSEDSRNNYRD
+3597 KVIDGSEDSRNTYRD

-3618 ETESY
+3618 KTESY

-3638 DGVVHAKDN
+3638 DGVVHARDN
-3647 DVEVT
+3647 DVKVT
-3652 TKDWLHVTAKDDG
+3652 TKDWLHVTAKDGG

-3710 TGMEAVNGGTI
+3710 TGMEAVNGGSIT
-3721 SADGTTDM
+3721 ADGTTDM
-3729 TTGEGKNALHADGD
+3729 TAGEGKNALHADGD

-3765 ISTNGTVLKGAATAS
+3765 ISTAGAVLKGAVTAS
-3780 KEGTIHLDGGSTSEG
+3780 KEGTISLDGGSTSAG
-3795 ITADG
+3795 VTADG
-3800 GTIYTAGTDV
+3800 GTIHTNGTDV

-3825 GGNAGAVTAD
+3825 GGSAGAVTAD

-3869 IDKDSAIIAKLDK
+3869 IDKDSAITAKLDK
-3882 KDASIQGDIANEG
+3882 KDASIQGDVANEG
-3895 TASLTLGGGASWIG
+3895 TASLTLGGGASWTG

-3914 GKTNASIGE
+3914 GKTDASIGE

-3933 GNTTVELAGTWKQT
+3933 RNTNVELAGTWKQT

-3952 ASITGRNGTLDKT
+3952 ASLTGKNGTLDKT
-3965 SETSGDTTIDHAAGT
+3965 SETSGTTAIGHASGT

-3987 SAEDPTTFYGGD
+3987 SETDPTTFYGGD
-3999 TTIST
+3999 TTIGT
-4004 ADSGTTVNMVTDS
+4004 ADTGTTVNMITDS
-4017 RGLTVSGNRA
+4017 KGLALSGTKA
-4027 RWANYRNQASETLNR
+4027 KWANYRNQASETLNQ

-4071 FLRAENLTFDETG
+4071 SLRAENLTFDETG

-4159 QNTYMSQT
+4159 QNTYMSQN

-4255 SVSAEYG
+4255 SISAEYG

-4325 FLKLALAHEFGGSFK
+4325 FLKLALAHEFGGTFK
-4340 TDFYADDGGLK
+4340 TDFYAEDGGLK
-4351 STRIDL
+4351 STRIDI

>member
-43 YETDYGDNDV
+43 YETDHGDNDV

-58 DVLTRDNSNPKNP
+58 DVLTRDNSNPQNP

-88 GDKGKDDIAPIGHGR
+88 GDKRKDDIAPIGHGQ
-103 YDSEIPMTTTV
+103 YDSDIPMTTTV

-143 GGTNLTINGDVNIHV
+143 GGTDLTINGDVNIHV

-237 GAHGSYIDVNGDVD
+237 GAHGSSIDVNGDVD

-335 GYLTTDGTDGKTVK
+335 GYLTADGTDGKTIK
-349 IPNFFTNGKLNIGLN
+349 IPTFFTNGKLNIGLN

-600 TAEYKNGPIMTSE
+600 TAEYKNGSIMTSE

-632 ETQDGPEEVTA
+632 ETQDGPGEVTA

-650 PMVVDLQGKKLHAA
+650 TMVVDLQGKKLHAA
-664 AHGNKSKYL
+664 AHGNKSIYL

-679 SNKAITVTDSKGTG
+679 PNKAITVTDSKGTG

-708 TKTKPSAVNGIGI
+708 TKTKPRAVNGIGI

-735 SGVKSSGTRGTYGIS
+735 SGVKSSGTRGTYGIR

-771 EDSNKAGASVSGIN
+771 ENSNKAGTSVSGIN

-859 ITPGKL
+859 IIPGKL

-899 TSTYNDPSAQM
+899 TSMYNDPSAQM

-933 EFAGSRISKLS
+933 SFAGSRISKLS

-989 KAASGSAITLVTGS
+989 KAAFGSAITLVTGS
-1003 EGLKAGFKDTDSAAD
+1003 EGIKAGFKDTDSAAD

-1060 AAVGKEGEITF
+1060 AAVGKEGKITF

-1227 VGDGAAGIS
+1227 AGDGAAGIS

-1246 DGTLTVKNVSGK
+1246 NGTLTVKNVSGK
-1258 REQGRGQNAAGIRVV
+1258 RERGSGQNAAGIRVV

-1309 TITAAKD
+1309 TITAAAD

-1348 ITGDMYVTD
+1348 ITGDMYVTG

-1372 DCKDAGKLNVALTDK
+1372 DWKNAGKLNVALTDK

-1392 GVAAYDQYNDSYGPG
+1392 GVAAYDQYNDSYGTG

-1438 TLDTEKQ
+1438 TLDKEKQ

-1481 GYERVF
+1481 GHEQVF
-1487 YEHEKDD
+1487 YEREKDA

-1522 LSSRWKE
+1522 LSSGWKE

-1574 KVFKTDD
+1574 KVLKTDD

-1637 GIVRKDGTYKF
+1637 GIVQKDGTYKF

-1656 TKDYSTMIDARKD
+1656 TKDYSTMIDAQKD

-1713 GRLVLDAEQSASGG
+1713 GRLVLDAEQSTNGG
-1727 NTYGMAI
+1727 KTYGMAI
-1734 DGSVNPTHVTVNGN
+1734 DGSTNSTHVTINGD
-1748 VDVTSTSKVKSNMG
+1748 VDVTSTSKVKSSMG

-1803 GGILSTSVWGA
+1803 GGILSTSAWGA

-1873 MNVLKDV
+1873 MNVLKDAE
-1880 DGNVTGAGNN
+1880 GNVTGAGNN

-2014 ITFKNYNGYTIV
+2014 ITFKNYNGYTTV

-2032 TDPTQMIGGDITIE
+2032 KDPTQMIGGDITIE

-2053 ITLVTDSKGLTA
+2053 ITLITDSKGLTA

-2164 VEKTKGHYDFAEDS
+2164 VEKTQGHYDFAKDS

-2193 VDAVNGPVTIN
+2193 VDAVNGPVIIN

-2225 STGLYKGNDVS
+2225 STGLSKGNDVS

-2272 TKASSDSRG
+2272 TKASSYSRG

-2375 YSTSTSGD
+2375 YSTSTSDD
-2383 DSSKGYGDFNLILD
+2383 DSNKGYGDFNLILD

-2418 KLTGGAEGKSGIIV
+2418 KLTGGAEGKS
-2432 QKDRKDLTVDA
+2432 
-2443 LSGHTEVRYEKLDGT
+2443 
-2458 GSLRIHKAEVGTSVV
+2458 
-2473 LAAVSDTK
+2473 
-2481 INTASHLAAD
+2481 
-2491 YNKTGVGSA
+2491 
-2500 LNALAQKLYYTGR
+2500 
-2513 DNKLAGTVEL
+2513 
-2523 VSAFGGTAVVSGTIS
+2523 
-2538 YKPDGQGFYDYAD
+2538 
-2551 AIDTITGIRK
+2551 
-2561 NNMNYVVSGILRDD
+2561 
-2575 GENYVFSGDDSVSV
+2575 
-2589 KDGNAVSIDGNTGHK
+2589 
-2604 VNVRDEGHTL
+2604 
-2614 ALSSGTSKEQGSSI
+2614 
-2628 AVSVNGGE
+2628 
-2636 AEITAK
+2636 
-2642 TLQVTAAGGNRREGI
+2642 
-2657 HAASGDA
+2657 
-2664 STPARLTV
+2664 
-2672 NGNLDITASD
+2672 
-2682 VNNQKKVTSIG
+2682 
-2693 IYAAGNADVVVNGN
+2693 
-2707 VNMKKDNLW
+2707 
-2716 AVSGKGSG
+2716 
-2724 FYSASGLYAT
+2724 
-2734 SNMGTNS
+2734 
-2741 MGSSITV
+2741 
-2748 NGDTVMKVDGN
+2748 
-2759 GVFANAGGSIVT
+2759 
-2771 LNGRTDIEVNK
+2771 
-2782 DTNLGY
+2782 
-2788 AALRAEDGTINVN
+2788 
-2801 VNRDAKGAVTGA
+2801 
-2813 GTHDVVIK
+2813 
-2821 GNVAA
+2821 
-2826 ETGAVNSVDKRGT
+2826 
-2839 LTQVNLGLSTAGSS
+2839 
-2853 LTGTIY
+2853 
-2859 NGFPSEGKTEGSLTF
+2859 
-2874 KGETNLWLAN
+2874 
-2884 GAVWNNEEYGKVINA
+2884 
-2899 WGGKAYTGS
+2899 
-2908 RVTNFYGKGGF
+2908 GF

-2957 GNKAVTVSGGKF
+2957 GNKAVTVSSGKF
-2969 RITKAD
+2969 HITKAD
-2975 PHSSITLVTDASGL
+2975 PGSSITLATDASGL
-2989 NMGSRVYTDKN
+2989 NIGSRVYTDKN

-3041 LVEEKISYYDGKVAG
+3041 LVEGKISYYDGKVAG
-3056 KEAGEGYYHYR
+3056 TEAGEGYYHYR

-3096 GVLKDGTH
+3096 GVLEEGTH

-3116 VEKTLIAGGPWISK
+3116 VEKTLIAGGPWIRK

-3180 VSVSAESTGFGQT
+3180 VSVSAESTGGGQT

-3221 AKGKI
+3221 AKGK
-3226 RNNVAVIKA
+3226 NMANVAVIKA

-3310 DAEGR
+3310 NAEGR

-3330 SLGGGMDSGANAE
+3330 SLGGGMDSGAKAE

-3408 MHLSLQEGALWN
+3408 MHLSLQDGALWN

-3462 EIKDNEGKDHAS
+3462 EIKDNEGRDHAS

-3529 GKLYYSGYADGH
+3529 GKLYYSDYADGH

-3568 DKDEGKTAGEGY
+3568 DKDKGKTAGEGY

-3597 KVIDGSEDSRNNYRD
+3597 KVIDGSEDSRNTYRD

-3647 DVEVT
+3647 DVKVT
-3652 TKDWLHVTAKDDG
+3652 TKDWLHVTAKDGG

-3765 ISTNGTVLKGAATAS
+3765 ISTAGAVLKGAATAS

-3869 IDKDSAIIAKLDK
+3869 IGKDSAITAKLDK

-3952 ASITGRNGTLDKT
+3952 ASLTGRNGTLDKT

-3999 TTIST
+3999 TTIGT

-4027 RWANYRNQASETLNR
+4027 RWANYKNQVSETLNR

-4071 FLRAENLTFDETG
+4071 SLRAENLTFDETG

-4255 SVSAEYG
+4255 SISAEYG

>member
-58 DVLTRDNSNPKNP
+58 DVLTRDNSNPKDP

-194 GSGTDASSDDY
+194 GSGTDTSSDDY

-237 GAHGSYIDVNGDVD
+237 GAHGSSIDVNGDVD

-275 INLNKGD
+275 INLDKGD

-335 GYLTTDGTDGKTVK
+335 GYLTTDVTDGKTVK
-349 IPNFFTNGKLNIGLN
+349 IPTFFTNGKLNIGLN

-372 IIDNTGAKVSDVVDY
+372 IIDNTGAKASDVVDY
-387 QDKTKKNTANTKG
+387 QDKTKKNTANTEG
-400 SQIGEVNLYLANGAV
+400 SQVGEVNLYLANGAV

-600 TAEYKNGPIMTSE
+600 MAEYKNGPIMTSE

-626 VDVQVV
+626 VSVYAGEAQDALDSAVAALYAGDDEDASEESPMIVDIQGRTVQLKAGLDEGNEADEVAGISV
-632 ETQDGPEEVTA
+632 GHLMNINLENSGKAGSIHVTA
-643 VYNSTDA
+643 GTDEKGNATQAAGRVYGVDVGAGTLKASAAINIDGVTTEARVSGLAGVYTSAGGTAAFEDLSIKNIKSSKDTRGRSSGIYADGGHVTIAGRMDISDIAGSAIRALSGSTISTGEGNITA
-650 PMVVDLQGKKLHAA
+650 YPMAESAA
-664 AHGNKSKYL
+664 NKNIYAVS
-673 ETVYVQ
+673 T
-679 SNKAITVTDSKGTG
+679 SKGT
-693 KLTISAGI
+693 
-701 GENGEVD
+701 V
-708 TKTKPSAVNGIGI
+708 
-721 DSKGTFTSDVNVEI
+721 
-735 SGVKSSGTRGTYGIS
+735 
-750 MSSSDGNS
+750 
-758 TAIFNKD
+758 
-765 LTIHNV
+765 
-771 EDSNKAGASVSGIN
+771 
-785 LDGSTGSGS
+785 
-794 SSMTVKGKLDIA
+794 
-806 DVAGS
+806 
-811 AVKVMN
+811 
-817 GSVLTTSSAS
+817 
-827 VKAAAPTADNT
+827 
-838 SNQYYAVNAV
+838 
-848 KGTINLNTGDG
+848 NLNTGEG

-933 EFAGSRISKLS
+933 KFAGSRISKLS

-1131 YVSALYAAGTADKA
+1131 YVSALYAAGTVDKA

-1227 VGDGAAGIS
+1227 AGDGAAGIS

-1246 DGTLTVKNVSGK
+1246 DGTLTVKNVCGK
-1258 REQGRGQNAAGIRVV
+1258 RENGRGQNAAGIRVV

-1309 TITAAKD
+1309 TITAAAD

-1348 ITGDMYVTD
+1348 ITGDMYVTG
-1357 QYGKKVVEYTGGALV
+1357 QYGKEVVEYTGGALV
-1372 DCKDAGKLNVALTDK
+1372 DWEDAGKLNVALTDK

-1392 GVAAYDQYNDSYGPG
+1392 GVAAYDQYNDSYGTG

-1522 LSSRWKE
+1522 LSSGWKE

-1574 KVFKTDD
+1574 KALKTDD

-1637 GIVRKDGTYKF
+1637 GIARKDGTYKF

-1656 TKDYSTMIDARKD
+1656 TKDYSTMIDARED

-1748 VDVTSTSKVKSNMG
+1748 VDVTSTSKVKSSMG

-1803 GGILSTSVWGA
+1803 GGILSTSGWGA

-1873 MNVLKDV
+1873 MNVLKDA

-2164 VEKTKGHYDFAEDS
+2164 AEKTQGHYDFAKDS

-2183 AGQYASLIGT
+2183 AGQNASLIGT

-2225 STGLYKGNDVS
+2225 STGLHKGNDVS

-2251 RAQGIYADKGTVYVN
+2251 RAQGIYADRGTVYVN

-2272 TKASSDSRG
+2272 TKASRDSRG

-2375 YSTSTSGD
+2375 YSTSTSDD

-2418 KLTGGAEGKSGIIV
+2418 KLTGGAEGKSG
-2432 QKDRKDLTVDA
+2432 
-2443 LSGHTEVRYEKLDGT
+2443 
-2458 GSLRIHKAEVGTSVV
+2458 
-2473 LAAVSDTK
+2473 
-2481 INTASHLAAD
+2481 
-2491 YNKTGVGSA
+2491 
-2500 LNALAQKLYYTGR
+2500 
-2513 DNKLAGTVEL
+2513 
-2523 VSAFGGTAVVSGTIS
+2523 
-2538 YKPDGQGFYDYAD
+2538 
-2551 AIDTITGIRK
+2551 
-2561 NNMNYVVSGILRDD
+2561 
-2575 GENYVFSGDDSVSV
+2575 
-2589 KDGNAVSIDGNTGHK
+2589 
-2604 VNVRDEGHTL
+2604 
-2614 ALSSGTSKEQGSSI
+2614 
-2628 AVSVNGGE
+2628 
-2636 AEITAK
+2636 
-2642 TLQVTAAGGNRREGI
+2642 
-2657 HAASGDA
+2657 
-2664 STPARLTV
+2664 
-2672 NGNLDITASD
+2672 
-2682 VNNQKKVTSIG
+2682 
-2693 IYAAGNADVVVNGN
+2693 
-2707 VNMKKDNLW
+2707 
-2716 AVSGKGSG
+2716 
-2724 FYSASGLYAT
+2724 
-2734 SNMGTNS
+2734 
-2741 MGSSITV
+2741 
-2748 NGDTVMKVDGN
+2748 
-2759 GVFANAGGSIVT
+2759 
-2771 LNGRTDIEVNK
+2771 
-2782 DTNLGY
+2782 
-2788 AALRAEDGTINVN
+2788 
-2801 VNRDAKGAVTGA
+2801 
-2813 GTHDVVIK
+2813 
-2821 GNVAA
+2821 
-2826 ETGAVNSVDKRGT
+2826 
-2839 LTQVNLGLSTAGSS
+2839 
-2853 LTGTIY
+2853 
-2859 NGFPSEGKTEGSLTF
+2859 
-2874 KGETNLWLAN
+2874 
-2884 GAVWNNEEYGKVINA
+2884 
-2899 WGGKAYTGS
+2899 
-2908 RVTNFYGKGGF
+2908 F

-2936 TTVIYRH
+2936 ITVIYRH

-2969 RITKAD
+2969 HITKAD
-2975 PHSSITLVTDASGL
+2975 PGSSITLATDASGL
-2989 NMGSRVYTDKN
+2989 NIGSRVYTDKN

-3041 LVEEKISYYDGKVAG
+3041 LVEGKISYYDGKVAG
-3056 KEAGEGYYHYR
+3056 TEAGEGYYHYR

-3096 GVLKDGTH
+3096 GVLEEGTH

-3116 VEKTLIAGGPWISK
+3116 VEKTLIAGGPWIRK

-3462 EIKDNEGKDHAS
+3462 EIKDNEGRDHAS

-3597 KVIDGSEDSRNNYRD
+3597 KVIDGSEDSRNTYRD

-3647 DVEVT
+3647 DVKVT
-3652 TKDWLHVTAKDDG
+3652 TKDWLHVTAKDGG

-3729 TTGEGKNALHADGD
+3729 TAGEGKNALHADGD

-3765 ISTNGTVLKGAATAS
+3765 ISTAGAVLKGAATAS

-3869 IDKDSAIIAKLDK
+3869 IDKDSAITAKLDK
-3882 KDASIQGDIANEG
+3882 KDASIQGDIANKG

-3923 GSTWTGRSTN
+3923 GSIWTGRSTN

-3952 ASITGRNGTLDKT
+3952 ASLTGRNGTLDKT

-3999 TTIST
+3999 TTIRT

-4027 RWANYRNQASETLNR
+4027 RWANYRNQASEMLNR

-4071 FLRAENLTFDETG
+4071 SLRAENLTFDETG

-4255 SVSAEYG
+4255 SISAEYG

>member
-58 DVLTRDNSNPKNP
+58 DVLTRDNSNLKNP

-171 GIDVPMAA
+171 GIDVPLAA

-237 GAHGSYIDVNGDVD
+237 GAHGSSIDVNGDVD

-349 IPNFFTNGKLNIGLN
+349 IPTFFTNGKLNIGLN

-600 TAEYKNGPIMTSE
+600 TAEYKNGSIMTSE

-632 ETQDGPEEVTA
+632 ETQDGPGEVTA

-664 AHGNKSKYL
+664 AHGNKSNYL

-708 TKTKPSAVNGIGI
+708 TKTKPRAVNGIGI

-771 EDSNKAGASVSGIN
+771 ENSNKAGTSVSGIN

-806 DVAGS
+806 DIAGS

-817 GSVLTTSSAS
+817 GSVLTTSFAS

-919 WTHTTGLSGDTAAS
+919 WNHTTGLSGDTAAS
-933 EFAGSRISKLS
+933 KFAGSRISKLS

-1227 VGDGAAGIS
+1227 AGDGAAGIS

-1316 EDKSHNYYAARVD
+1316 EDKSHNYYAACVD

-1748 VDVTSTSKVKSNMG
+1748 VDVTSTSKVKSSMG

-1873 MNVLKDV
+1873 MNVLKDA

-1999 YIFQGTPSKKARKLG
+1999 YIFQGTPSKKARELG

-2383 DSSKGYGDFNLILD
+2383 DNSKGYGDFNLILD

-2418 KLTGGAEGKSGIIV
+2418 KLTGGAEGKSG
-2432 QKDRKDLTVDA
+2432 
-2443 LSGHTEVRYEKLDGT
+2443 
-2458 GSLRIHKAEVGTSVV
+2458 
-2473 LAAVSDTK
+2473 
-2481 INTASHLAAD
+2481 
-2491 YNKTGVGSA
+2491 
-2500 LNALAQKLYYTGR
+2500 
-2513 DNKLAGTVEL
+2513 
-2523 VSAFGGTAVVSGTIS
+2523 
-2538 YKPDGQGFYDYAD
+2538 
-2551 AIDTITGIRK
+2551 
-2561 NNMNYVVSGILRDD
+2561 
-2575 GENYVFSGDDSVSV
+2575 
-2589 KDGNAVSIDGNTGHK
+2589 
-2604 VNVRDEGHTL
+2604 
-2614 ALSSGTSKEQGSSI
+2614 
-2628 AVSVNGGE
+2628 
-2636 AEITAK
+2636 
-2642 TLQVTAAGGNRREGI
+2642 
-2657 HAASGDA
+2657 
-2664 STPARLTV
+2664 
-2672 NGNLDITASD
+2672 
-2682 VNNQKKVTSIG
+2682 
-2693 IYAAGNADVVVNGN
+2693 
-2707 VNMKKDNLW
+2707 
-2716 AVSGKGSG
+2716 
-2724 FYSASGLYAT
+2724 
-2734 SNMGTNS
+2734 
-2741 MGSSITV
+2741 
-2748 NGDTVMKVDGN
+2748 
-2759 GVFANAGGSIVT
+2759 
-2771 LNGRTDIEVNK
+2771 
-2782 DTNLGY
+2782 
-2788 AALRAEDGTINVN
+2788 
-2801 VNRDAKGAVTGA
+2801 
-2813 GTHDVVIK
+2813 
-2821 GNVAA
+2821 
-2826 ETGAVNSVDKRGT
+2826 
-2839 LTQVNLGLSTAGSS
+2839 
-2853 LTGTIY
+2853 
-2859 NGFPSEGKTEGSLTF
+2859 
-2874 KGETNLWLAN
+2874 
-2884 GAVWNNEEYGKVINA
+2884 
-2899 WGGKAYTGS
+2899 
-2908 RVTNFYGKGGF
+2908 F

-2936 TTVIYRH
+2936 TTVIYKH

-2975 PHSSITLVTDASGL
+2975 PGSSITLATDASGL

-3016 GYEDKDLTGTVR
+3016 GYEDKNLTGTVR

-3041 LVEEKISYYDGKVAG
+3041 LAEGSISYYDGKVAG
-3056 KEAGEGYYHYR
+3056 TEAGEGYYHYR

-3073 QTVDAYSQAITGDSA
+3073 QTVDAYSQAITGDST
-3088 VDKVYVRT
+3088 VDTMYVKT
-3096 GVLKDGTH
+3096 GVLKEGTH

-3116 VEKTLIAGGPWISK
+3116 AGKTLIAMGGGPWMPK

-3136 GGDNHDAYLQMNGN
+3136 GGDNHDAYLHMNGN

-3165 TAIGKGVVDL
+3165 TAIGKGIVDL

-3180 VSVSAESTGFGQT
+3180 VSVSAESTGGGQT

-3221 AKGKI
+3221 AKGK
-3226 RNNVAVIKA
+3226 NMANVAVIKA

-3310 DAEGR
+3310 NAEGR

-3330 SLGGGMDSGANAE
+3330 SLGGGMDSGAKAE

-3408 MHLSLQEGALWN
+3408 MHLSLQDGALWN

-3462 EIKDNEGKDHAS
+3462 EIKDNEGRDHAS

-3529 GKLYYSGYADGH
+3529 GKLYYSDYADGH

-3568 DKDEGKTAGEGY
+3568 DKDKGKTAGEGY

-3597 KVIDGSEDSRNNYRD
+3597 KVIDGSEDSRNTYRD

-3623 DFTSKPA
+3623 DFTSKQA

-3647 DVEVT
+3647 DVKVT
-3652 TKDWLHVTAKDDG
+3652 TKDWLHVTAKDGG

-3765 ISTNGTVLKGAATAS
+3765 ISTAGAVLKGAATAS

-3869 IDKDSAIIAKLDK
+3869 IGKDSAITAKLDK

-3952 ASITGRNGTLDKT
+3952 ASLTGRNGTLDKT

-3999 TTIST
+3999 TTIGT

-4027 RWANYRNQASETLNR
+4027 RWANYKNQVSETLNR

-4071 FLRAENLTFDETG
+4071 SLRAENLTFDETG

-4255 SVSAEYG
+4255 SISAEYG

>member
-58 DVLTRDNSNPKNP
+58 DVLTRDNSNLQNP

-194 GSGTDASSDDY
+194 GSGTDTSSDDY

-335 GYLTTDGTDGKTVK
+335 GYLTTDVTDGKTVK
-349 IPNFFTNGKLNIGLN
+349 IPTFFTNGKLNIGLN

-372 IIDNTGAKVSDVVDY
+372 IIDNTGAKASDVVDY
-387 QDKTKKNTANTKG
+387 QDKTKKNTANTEG

-481 KIWYDHEGSTPG
+481 KIWYDHEGRTPG

-508 AHMILITGKNGI
+508 THMILITGKNGI

-626 VDVQVV
+626 VSVYAGEAQDALDSAVAALYVGDDEDASEESPMIVDIQGRTVQLKAGLDEGNEADEVAGISV
-632 ETQDGPEEVTA
+632 GHLMNINLENSGKAGSIHVTA
-643 VYNSTDA
+643 GTDEKGNATQAAGRVYGVDVGAGTLKASAAINIDGVTTEAGVSGLAGVYTSAGGTAAFEDLSIKNIKSSKDTRGRSSGIYADGGHVTIAGRMDISDIAGSAIRALSGSTISTGEGNITA
-650 PMVVDLQGKKLHAA
+650 YPMAESAA
-664 AHGNKSKYL
+664 NKNIYAVS
-673 ETVYVQ
+673 T
-679 SNKAITVTDSKGTG
+679 SKGT
-693 KLTISAGI
+693 
-701 GENGEVD
+701 V
-708 TKTKPSAVNGIGI
+708 
-721 DSKGTFTSDVNVEI
+721 
-735 SGVKSSGTRGTYGIS
+735 
-750 MSSSDGNS
+750 
-758 TAIFNKD
+758 
-765 LTIHNV
+765 
-771 EDSNKAGASVSGIN
+771 
-785 LDGSTGSGS
+785 
-794 SSMTVKGKLDIA
+794 
-806 DVAGS
+806 
-811 AVKVMN
+811 
-817 GSVLTTSSAS
+817 
-827 VKAAAPTADNT
+827 
-838 SNQYYAVNAV
+838 
-848 KGTINLNTGDG
+848 NLNTGDG

-899 TSTYNDPSAQM
+899 NSTYNDPSAQM

-933 EFAGSRISKLS
+933 GFAGSRISKLS

-1003 EGLKAGFKDTDSAAD
+1003 EGIKAGFKDTDSAAD

-1027 KLANKLYY
+1027 KMANKLYY

-1060 AAVGKEGEITF
+1060 AAVGKEGKITF

-1227 VGDGAAGIS
+1227 AGDGAAGIS

-1258 REQGRGQNAAGIRVV
+1258 REKGRGQNAAGIRVV

-1309 TITAAKD
+1309 TITAAAD

-1348 ITGDMYVTD
+1348 ITGDMHVTG

-1372 DCKDAGKLNVALTDK
+1372 DWEDAGKLNVALTDK

-1392 GVAAYDQYNDSYGPG
+1392 GVAAYDQYNDSYGTG

-1522 LSSRWKE
+1522 LSSGWKE

-1565 IADGLTVSS
+1565 IADGLTASS
-1574 KVFKTDD
+1574 KALKTDD

-1637 GIVRKDGTYKF
+1637 GIARKDGTYKF

-1656 TKDYSTMIDARKD
+1656 TKDYSTMIDARED

-1748 VDVTSTSKVKSNMG
+1748 VDVTSTSKVKSSMG

-1779 TVTMKKENGWAVDSD
+1779 TVTMKKENGWAVDAD

-1803 GGILSTSVWGA
+1803 GGILSTSGWGA

-1873 MNVLKDV
+1873 MNVLKDA

-2116 KSGAI
+2116 KSGTI

-2164 VEKTKGHYDFAEDS
+2164 VEKTQGHYDFAKDS

-2225 STGLYKGNDVS
+2225 STGLSKGNDVS

-2272 TKASSDSRG
+2272 TKASSYSRG
-2281 IYAGGSSV
+2281 IHAGGSSV

-2375 YSTSTSGD
+2375 YSTSTSDD
-2383 DSSKGYGDFNLILD
+2383 DSNKGYGDFNLILD

-2418 KLTGGAEGKSGIIV
+2418 KLTGGAEGKSG
-2432 QKDRKDLTVDA
+2432 
-2443 LSGHTEVRYEKLDGT
+2443 
-2458 GSLRIHKAEVGTSVV
+2458 
-2473 LAAVSDTK
+2473 
-2481 INTASHLAAD
+2481 
-2491 YNKTGVGSA
+2491 
-2500 LNALAQKLYYTGR
+2500 
-2513 DNKLAGTVEL
+2513 
-2523 VSAFGGTAVVSGTIS
+2523 
-2538 YKPDGQGFYDYAD
+2538 
-2551 AIDTITGIRK
+2551 
-2561 NNMNYVVSGILRDD
+2561 
-2575 GENYVFSGDDSVSV
+2575 
-2589 KDGNAVSIDGNTGHK
+2589 
-2604 VNVRDEGHTL
+2604 
-2614 ALSSGTSKEQGSSI
+2614 
-2628 AVSVNGGE
+2628 
-2636 AEITAK
+2636 
-2642 TLQVTAAGGNRREGI
+2642 
-2657 HAASGDA
+2657 
-2664 STPARLTV
+2664 
-2672 NGNLDITASD
+2672 
-2682 VNNQKKVTSIG
+2682 
-2693 IYAAGNADVVVNGN
+2693 
-2707 VNMKKDNLW
+2707 
-2716 AVSGKGSG
+2716 
-2724 FYSASGLYAT
+2724 
-2734 SNMGTNS
+2734 
-2741 MGSSITV
+2741 
-2748 NGDTVMKVDGN
+2748 
-2759 GVFANAGGSIVT
+2759 
-2771 LNGRTDIEVNK
+2771 
-2782 DTNLGY
+2782 
-2788 AALRAEDGTINVN
+2788 
-2801 VNRDAKGAVTGA
+2801 
-2813 GTHDVVIK
+2813 
-2821 GNVAA
+2821 
-2826 ETGAVNSVDKRGT
+2826 
-2839 LTQVNLGLSTAGSS
+2839 
-2853 LTGTIY
+2853 
-2859 NGFPSEGKTEGSLTF
+2859 
-2874 KGETNLWLAN
+2874 
-2884 GAVWNNEEYGKVINA
+2884 
-2899 WGGKAYTGS
+2899 
-2908 RVTNFYGKGGF
+2908 F

-2936 TTVIYRH
+2936 ITVIYRH

-2969 RITKAD
+2969 HITKAD
-2975 PHSSITLVTDASGL
+2975 PGSSITLATDASGL
-2989 NMGSRVYTDKN
+2989 NIGSRVYTDKN

-3041 LVEEKISYYDGKVAG
+3041 LVEGKISYYDGKVAG
-3056 KEAGEGYYHYR
+3056 TEAGEGYYHYR

-3096 GVLKDGTH
+3096 GVLEEGTH

-3116 VEKTLIAGGPWISK
+3116 VEKTLIAGGPWIRK

-3180 VSVSAESTGFGQT
+3180 VSVSAESTGGGQT

-3221 AKGKI
+3221 AKGK
-3226 RNNVAVIKA
+3226 NMANVAVIKA

-3310 DAEGR
+3310 NAEGR

-3330 SLGGGMDSGANAE
+3330 SLGGGMDSGAKAE

-3408 MHLSLQEGALWN
+3408 MHLSLQDGALWN

-3462 EIKDNEGKDHAS
+3462 EIKDNEGRDHAS

-3529 GKLYYSGYADGH
+3529 GKLYYSRYADGH

-3597 KVIDGSEDSRNNYRD
+3597 KVIDGSEDSRNTYRD

-3647 DVEVT
+3647 DVKVT
-3652 TKDWLHVTAKDDG
+3652 TKDWLHVTAKDGG
-3665 VGMASENGKTVSTE
+3665 VGMASENRKTVSTE

-3765 ISTNGTVLKGAATAS
+3765 ISTNGAVLKGAATAS

-3952 ASITGRNGTLDKT
+3952 ASLTGRNGTLDKT

-3999 TTIST
+3999 TTIRT

-4071 FLRAENLTFDETG
+4071 SLRAENLTFDETG

-4255 SVSAEYG
+4255 SISAEYG

>member
-1 MYSYWKRHSGALGR
+1 MPGIMYSYWKRHSGALGR

-58 DVLTRDNSNPKNP
+58 DVLTRDNSNPYNP
-71 KLTYDFGKD
+71 KLTYDFGTD

-103 YDSEIPMTTTV
+103 YDSDIPMTTTV

-120 NLDATTSYN
+120 NLDATTSYPLL
-129 NGSLPYSAAGIYAS
+129 NGAAGIYAP
-143 GGTNLTINGDVNIHV
+143 GGTDLTINGDVNIHV
-158 DNRTEDGVDYFVY
+158 DNRTEDGVDFFVY
-171 GIDVPMAA
+171 GIDVPEAA

-213 HANGGGAKA
+213 HANGGGAEA

-290 DTEGWYSAASYG
+290 DKEGWYSAASYG
-302 GTVNINMNEA
+302 GTVNINMNED

-335 GYLTTDGTDGKTVK
+335 GYLTAGGTDGKTVK
-349 IPNFFTNGKLNIGLN
+349 TPRFFTNGKLNIGLN
-364 TKDSCWTG
+364 TKDSYWTG
-372 IIDNTGAKVSDVVDY
+372 IIDNTGAKASDVVDY
-387 QDKTKKNTANTKG
+387 QDKTKKNTANTEG

-415 WNYRALGKKNGN
+415 WNYKALGKKNGN

-481 KIWYDHEGSTPG
+481 KIWYDHEDSTPG

-565 LTSPALKTGTI
+565 LTSSALKTGTI

-588 GQGYYDYTPAED
+588 GQGYYDYTPVED
-600 TAEYKNGPIMTSE
+600 TAEYKTGPIMTSE

-626 VDVQVV
+626 VSVYAGEAQDALDSAVAALYVGDEEDASEESPMIVDIQGRTVQLKAGLDEGNEADEVAGISVGHLMNINLENSGKAGSIHVTTGTDEKGNATQAAGQVYGVDVGAG
-632 ETQDGPEEVTA
+632 TLKASAAINIDGVTTEARVRGLAGVYTSAGGTASFEDLSIKNIKSSKDTRGKASGIYADGGHVTIAGRMDISDIAGSAIRALSGSTISTGEGNITAYPMAESAANKNIYA
-643 VYNSTDA
+643 VNT
-650 PMVVDLQGKKLHAA
+650 
-664 AHGNKSKYL
+664 
-673 ETVYVQ
+673 
-679 SNKAITVTDSKGTG
+679 SKGT
-693 KLTISAGI
+693 
-701 GENGEVD
+701 V
-708 TKTKPSAVNGIGI
+708 
-721 DSKGTFTSDVNVEI
+721 
-735 SGVKSSGTRGTYGIS
+735 
-750 MSSSDGNS
+750 
-758 TAIFNKD
+758 
-765 LTIHNV
+765 
-771 EDSNKAGASVSGIN
+771 
-785 LDGSTGSGS
+785 
-794 SSMTVKGKLDIA
+794 
-806 DVAGS
+806 
-811 AVKVMN
+811 
-817 GSVLTTSSAS
+817 
-827 VKAAAPTADNT
+827 
-838 SNQYYAVNAV
+838 
-848 KGTINLNTGDG
+848 NLNTGDG

-879 VVNMNLNAASLWKGA
+879 VVNMNLNAASSWKGA

-933 EFAGSRISKLS
+933 GFAGSRISKLS

-1003 EGLKAGFKDTDSAAD
+1003 EGIKAGFKDTDSAAD

-1046 VVRIAE
+1046 VVRITE

-1060 AAVGKEGEITF
+1060 AAVGKEGKITF

-1090 DSEVVYKTGP
+1090 DSEVVYRTGP

-1125 NADSEK
+1125 NADSGE

-1160 AASADK
+1160 AASTDK
-1166 IAAAVYVTDNA
+1166 RAAAVYVTDNA

-1192 HASNTDTRAANG
+1192 HASNTDTRGANG

-1214 HMEGPVEISNIMT
+1214 HMEGPVEISNIT
-1227 VGDGAAGIS
+1227 TAGDGAAGIS
-1236 VDGQNSEVIL
+1236 VDGQYSEVIL

-1258 REQGRGQNAAGIRVV
+1258 REKGRGQNAAGIRVV

-1309 TITAAKD
+1309 TITAAAD
-1316 EDKSHNYYAARVD
+1316 ADKNHNYYAARVD

-1348 ITGDMYVTD
+1348 ITGDMYVTG
-1357 QYGKKVVEYTGGALV
+1357 QYGKKVVEYTGGQLV
-1372 DCKDAGKLNVALTDK
+1372 DWKDAGKLNVALTDK

-1392 GVAAYDQYNDSYGPG
+1392 GVAAYDQYNSSYETG

-1433 HVTTG
+1433 HVTTWMP
-1438 TLDTEKQ
+1438 DKEEQ

-1481 GYERVF
+1481 GHERVF

-1509 EGSAITLITDSTG
+1509 EGSAITLVTDSTG
-1522 LSSRWKE
+1522 LSSGWKE
-1529 TDDAVSRKQVSDV
+1529 TDDAASRKQVSDV
-1542 LNQLAG
+1542 LNKLAG

-1574 KVFKTDD
+1574 KALKTDD

-1603 QDKAVPDSSTY
+1603 KDGAVPDSSTY

-1637 GIVRKDGTYKF
+1637 GIVQKDGTYKF

-1656 TKDYSTMIDARKD
+1656 TKDYSTMIDAQKD

-1680 LRGTIDTPSISTDEH
+1680 LKGTIDTPSISKNEH

-1713 GRLVLDAEQSASGG
+1713 GKLVLDAEQSASGG
-1727 NTYGMAI
+1727 KTYGMAI
-1734 DGSVNPTHVTVNGN
+1734 DGSTNPTHVTINGD
-1748 VDVTSTSKVKSNMG
+1748 VDVTSTSKVKSSMG

-1803 GGILSTSVWGA
+1803 GGILSTSDWGA
-1814 DLNQGATINVD
+1814 DRNQGATINVD

-1866 AECGTVN
+1866 AECGTIN
-1873 MNVLKDV
+1873 MNVLKDA

-1900 ATGAINDVDKGT
+1900 ATGSINDVDKGT

-2014 ITFKNYNGYTIV
+2014 ITFKNYNGYTTV

-2032 TDPTQMIGGDITIE
+2032 SDPTQMIGGDITIE

-2065 GFSTSDKAADQNKVS
+2065 GFSTSDKAADRNKVS

-2225 STGLYKGNDVS
+2225 STGLNKGNDVS

-2243 LDARTSGF
+2243 LDARTSGW

-2336 DIYTESITSEDDYYD
+2336 NIYTESITTDDD
-2351 ESSENSTVD
+2351 DWSGDDSSESSTVD
-2360 MALSGKESSWHGRSV
+2360 MALSGKDSSWHGRSV
-2375 YSTSTSGD
+2375 YSTSDD

-2432 QKDRKDLTVDA
+2432 QKDKKDLTVDA

-2458 GSLRIHKAEVGTSVV
+2458 GSLRIRKAEDGTSVV

-2481 INTASHLAAD
+2481 INTSSHLAAD

-2523 VSAFGGTAVVSGTIS
+2523 VSAFGGTAAVSGTIS
-2538 YKPDGQGFYDYAD
+2538 YKPGGQGFYDYAD
-2551 AIDTITGIRK
+2551 AVDTITGSRK
-2561 NNMNYVVSGILRDD
+2561 SNMNYAVSGILRDD
-2575 GENYVFSGDDSVSV
+2575 GETYVFSGDDSVSV

-2604 VNVRDEGHTL
+2604 VNIRDEGHTL
-2614 ALSSGTSKEQGSSI
+2614 ALSSSASQGSSI

-2657 HAASGDA
+2657 HAASDDA

-2682 VNNQKKVTSIG
+2682 VNNQKKGTSIG

-2716 AVSGKGSG
+2716 AVSGKGSS
-2724 FYSASGLYAT
+2724 FYDASGLFAT

-2759 GVFANAGGSIVT
+2759 GVFADVGGSIVT

-2782 DTNLGY
+2782 DTSSGY

-2826 ETGAVNSVDKRGT
+2826 ETGAVNSMDKRGT

-2859 NGFPSEGKTEGSLTF
+2859 NGFPAEGKTEDSLTF

-2899 WGGKAYTGS
+2899 WGGEAYTGS

-2936 TTVIYRH
+2936 TTVIYKH

-2975 PHSSITLVTDASGL
+2975 PGSSITLATDASGL

-3016 GYEDKDLTGTVR
+3016 GYEDKNLTGTVR

-3041 LVEEKISYYDGKVAG
+3041 LAEGSISYYDGKVAG
-3056 KEAGEGYYHYR
+3056 TEAGEGYYHYR

-3096 GVLKDGTH
+3096 GVLEEGTP
-3104 DYTFTKPDTTIT
+3104 DYTFTKSATTIT
-3116 VEKTLIAGGPWISK
+3116 AEKTLIAMRNGPFMSK
-3130 ISAAVS
+3130 VSAAVS
-3136 GGDNHDAYLQMNGN
+3136 GGDGHDAYLHLNGN
-3150 NLTVNTTSDTHTTGI
+3150 DLTVHTVTDTNTTGI
-3165 TAIGKGVVDL
+3165 TAIGKGIVDL

-3180 VSVSAESTGFGQT
+3180 VSVSAESTGGGQT

-3204 KVHNG
+3204 RVHNG

-3221 AKGKI
+3221 AKGKN
-3226 RNNVAVIKA
+3226 RFNVAVIKA
-3235 MNGIADAQSSIAIDG
+3235 MNGAAGTQSSIAIDG

-3283 NGAAYAIRAYGEF
+3283 NGAAYAIRAYGEYT
-3296 NSANRAVVNVNTVK
+3296 STNRAVVNVNTVK
-3310 DAEGR
+3310 DTEGR

-3330 SLGGGMDSGANAE
+3330 FLGGGMDSGARAE

-3356 GDVAY
+3356 GDVDY
-3361 LNASPNG
+3361 PNASPNG

-3420 NIGSSHISSLAG
+3420 NTGSSHISSLAG

-3462 EIKDNEGKDHAS
+3462 EIKENEGRDHAS

-3541 LKGIVK
+3541 LKGFVK

-3597 KVIDGSEDSRNNYRD
+3597 KVIDGSEDSRNTYRD

-3618 ETESY
+3618 KTENY

-3647 DVEVT
+3647 DVKVT
-3652 TKDWLHVTAKDDG
+3652 TKDWLHVTAKDGG

-3710 TGMEAVNGGTI
+3710 TGMEAVNGGSI

-3729 TTGEGKNALHADGD
+3729 TAGEGKNALHADGD

-3765 ISTNGTVLKGAATAS
+3765 ISTNGAVLKGAATAS

-3795 ITADG
+3795 ITTDG

-3825 GGNAGAVTAD
+3825 GGSAGAVTAD

-3840 TDGTAVKGLLSAKNG
+3840 TDGTSVNGILSTKNG

-3869 IDKDSAIIAKLDK
+3869 IDKDSAITAKLNK

-3895 TASLTLGGGASWIG
+3895 TASLTLGGGASWTG

-3952 ASITGRNGTLDKT
+3952 ASLTGRNGTLDKT
-3965 SETSGDTTIDHAAGT
+3965 SETSGDTTIGHAAGT

-3999 TTIST
+3999 TTIGT
-4004 ADSGTTVNMVTDS
+4004 ADSGTKVNMITDS

-4071 FLRAENLTFDETG
+4071 SLRAENLTFDETG

-4255 SVSAEYG
+4255 SISAEYG

-4325 FLKLALAHEFGGSFK
+4325 FLKLALAHEFGGTFK

-4371 IGRNTYLY
+4371 IGKNTYLY

>member
-1 MYSYWKRHSGALGR
+1 MPGIMYSYWKRHSGALGR

-58 DVLTRDNSNPKNP
+58 DVLTRDNSNPHNP

-88 GDKGKDDIAPIGHGR
+88 GDKGKDDIAPIGHGQ
-103 YDSEIPMTTTV
+103 YDSDIPMTTTV

-143 GGTNLTINGDVNIHV
+143 GGTDLTINGDVNIHV
-158 DNRTEDGVDYFVY
+158 DNRTEDGVDYLVY

-194 GSGTDASSDDY
+194 GSGIDASSDDY

-290 DTEGWYSAASYG
+290 DKEGWYSAASYG
-302 GTVNINMNEA
+302 GTVNININDA
-312 ETAPLSHKVVL
+312 ETAPLDHKVVL

-335 GYLTTDGTDGKTVK
+335 GYLTTVGSDGKTVK
-349 IPNFFTNGKLNIGLN
+349 TPTFFTNGKLNIGLN
-364 TKDSCWTG
+364 TKDSYWTG
-372 IIDNTGAKVSDVVDY
+372 IIDNTGAKASDVVDY
-387 QDKTKKNTANTKG
+387 QNKNKKNTANTEG

-415 WNYRALGKKNGN
+415 WNYKALGKKNGN

-453 GGSDEKTAGIIKMT
+453 GGGDEKTAGIIKMT

-481 KIWYDHEGSTPG
+481 KIWYDHEDSTPG

-520 EKGFAETDGAG
+520 EKGFTETDGAG

-565 LTSPALKTGTI
+565 LTSSALKTGTI

-588 GQGYYDYTPAED
+588 GQGYYAYTPATD
-600 TAEYKNGPIMTSE
+600 IRTGPISSTE
-613 NIGETRKADVDGN
+613 DINETRVADADGSVTVKTN
-626 VDVQVV
+626 TDTV
-632 ETQDGPEEVTA
+632 TDGSIYVSSLFAGSSSYDRTH
-643 VYNSTDA
+643 
-650 PMVVDLQGKKLHAA
+650 PMVVD
-664 AHGNKSKYL
+664 
-673 ETVYVQ
+673 
-679 SNKAITVTDSKGTG
+679 
-693 KLTISAGI
+693 
-701 GENGEVD
+701 
-708 TKTKPSAVNGIGI
+708 
-721 DSKGTFTSDVNVEI
+721 
-735 SGVKSSGTRGTYGIS
+735 
-750 MSSSDGNS
+750 
-758 TAIFNKD
+758 
-765 LTIHNV
+765 
-771 EDSNKAGASVSGIN
+771 
-785 LDGSTGSGS
+785 
-794 SSMTVKGKLDIA
+794 
-806 DVAGS
+806 
-811 AVKVMN
+811 MN
-817 GSVLTTSSAS
+817 GHDL
-827 VKAAAPTADNT
+827 
-838 SNQYYAVNAV
+838 
-848 KGTINLNTGDG
+848 
-859 ITPGKL
+859 
-865 DVTGDIKLTDDAQS
+865 
-879 VVNMNLNAASLWKGA
+879 NLNA
-894 SIINT
+894 
-899 TSTYNDPSAQM
+899 
-910 NLAMEEGSS
+910 E
-919 WTHTTGLSGDTAAS
+919 
-933 EFAGSRISKLS
+933 
-944 GQGGVVYQDSDKPV
+944 SD
-958 TVYDYSGNKTVVY
+958 N
-971 RHDSADP
+971 
-978 TMIQGGDFIVK
+978 
-989 KAASGSAITLVTGS
+989 
-1003 EGLKAGFKDTDSAAD
+1003 
-1018 RNKVSAVLN
+1018 N
-1027 KLANKLYY
+1027 
-1035 SGYAKEKNLTG
+1035 
-1046 VVRIAE
+1046 
-1052 GLTASSAS
+1052 
-1060 AAVGKEGEITF
+1060 
-1071 SDGTGEGLSAG
+1071 
-1082 QGYYAYVP
+1082 
-1090 DSEVVYKTGP
+1090 
-1100 ITDSEK
+1100 
-1106 ISETRKDEEGT
+1106 
-1117 VYVKAVNP
+1117 
-1125 NADSEK
+1125 
-1131 YVSALYAAGTADKA
+1131 
-1145 NPMKVRMDGKNLDLN
+1145 
-1160 AASADK
+1160 

-1177 HVEIL
+1177 SIQVKGSEGKKL
-1182 NNAKDKTLSI
+1182 NIT
-1192 HASNTDTRAANG
+1192 ASNSGTRAANG
-1204 ILSKGSYSSL
+1204 ILVKESYGSL
-1214 HMEGPVEISNIMT
+1214 AVTGPVLFKNISTKGDSASGISIQGKNSSVSVDGDVTIDT
-1227 VGDGAAGIS
+1227 VYGKRGKGQGINAAGIS
-1236 VDGQNSEVIL
+1236 VIGDASKVDITG
-1246 DGTLTVKNVSGK
+1246 NVNISGV
-1258 REQGRGQNAAGIRVV
+1258 Q
-1273 GDNSSVSVTGP
+1273 
-1284 VDLSGIKGS
+1284 GS
-1293 SLRTTGADTE
+1293 SLRTNGADTE

-1309 TITAAKD
+1309 TITAAAD
-1316 EDKSHNYYAARVD
+1316 ADKSHNYYAARVD

-1348 ITGDMYVTD
+1348 ITGDMYVTG
-1357 QYGKKVVEYTGGALV
+1357 QYGKRVVEYTGGQLV
-1372 DCKDAGKLNVALTDK
+1372 DWKDAGKLNVALTDK

-1392 GVAAYDQYNDSYGPG
+1392 GVAAYDQYNSSYGTG

-1412 DIGEFNLYLANGASW
+1412 DIGEFNLYLANSASW

-1433 HVTTG
+1433 HATT
-1438 TLDTEKQ
+1438 TTIDKA
-1445 VWKGSQ
+1445 VYAGSQ

-1481 GYERVF
+1481 GHERVF
-1487 YEHEKDD
+1487 YEHDKDD

-1509 EGSAITLITDSTG
+1509 EGSAITLVTDRTG
-1522 LSSRWKE
+1522 LSSGWNE
-1529 TDDAVSRKQVSDV
+1529 TDDAASRKQVSDV
-1542 LNQLAG
+1542 LNKLAG

-1565 IADGLTVSS
+1565 IAEGLTGSS
-1574 KVFKTDD
+1574 AALKTDD

-1587 SDVTSG
+1587 SDITSG

-1603 QDKAVPDSSTY
+1603 QDKSVPDSSAY

-1637 GIVRKDGTYKF
+1637 GIVQKDGTYKF

-1656 TKDYSTMIDARKD
+1656 TKDYSTMIDAQKD
-1669 VVIDAAGKTLT
+1669 VVIDAAEKTLT
-1680 LRGTIDTPSISTDEH
+1680 LKGTIDTPSISNNEH

-1713 GRLVLDAEQSASGG
+1713 GKLVLDAEQSASGG
-1727 NTYGMAI
+1727 KTYGMAI
-1734 DGSVNPTHVTVNGN
+1734 DGSTNPTHVTINGD
-1748 VDVTSTSKVKSNMG
+1748 VDVTSTSKVKSSMG
-1762 GAYGIWARGRAV
+1762 GAYGIWARGKAV

-1803 GGILSTSVWGA
+1803 SGILSTSAWGA
-1814 DLNQGATINVD
+1814 DLNQSATINVD

-1866 AECGTVN
+1866 AECGTIN
-1873 MNVLKDV
+1873 MNVLKDA

-1900 ATGAINDVDKGT
+1900 ATGAINDVDKGI

-1972 DMNYYGDK
+1972 GMNYYGDT

-1986 SNFHGGSSEAHSG
+1986 SNFHGGSSETHSG

-2014 ITFKNYNGYTIV
+2014 ITFKNYNGYTTV

-2032 TDPTQMIGGDITIE
+2032 TDPTKMIGGDITIE
-2046 KAAEGSG
+2046 KAAAGSG

-2065 GFSTSDKAADQNKVS
+2065 GFITSDKAADRNKVS

-2121 SFSSDSTG
+2121 SFSTDSTG

-2183 AGQYASLIGT
+2183 AGQYSSLIGT

-2225 STGLYKGNDVS
+2225 STGLSKGNDVS

-2243 LDARTSGF
+2243 LDARTSGW
-2251 RAQGIYADKGTVYVN
+2251 RAHGIYADKGTVYVN

-2272 TKASSDSRG
+2272 TKASTDSRG

-2336 DIYTESITSEDDYYD
+2336 DIYTESITTDDDYD
-2351 ESSENSTVD
+2351 DDSSETSTVD
-2360 MALSGKESSWHGRSV
+2360 MALSGKDSSWHGRSV
-2375 YSTSTSGD
+2375 YSTSDD

-2397 DGAVWTNEKVGSGM
+2397 DGAVWTNEKVGSVM

-2432 QKDRKDLTVDA
+2432 QKDKKDLTVDA

-2458 GSLRIHKAEVGTSVV
+2458 GSLRIRKAEDGTSVV

-2481 INTASHLAAD
+2481 INTASHLADD

-2500 LNALAQKLYYTGR
+2500 LNALAQKLYYTGK

-2523 VSAFGGTAVVSGTIS
+2523 VSAFGGTAAVSGTIS
-2538 YKPDGQGFYDYAD
+2538 YKPGGQGFYDYAD
-2551 AIDTITGIRK
+2551 AVDTITGSRK
-2561 NNMNYVVSGILRDD
+2561 NNMNYAVSGILRDD
-2575 GENYVFSGDDSVSV
+2575 GETYVFSGDDSISV

-2604 VNVRDEGHTL
+2604 VNIRDEGHALT
-2614 ALSSGTSKEQGSSI
+2614 LSSSASKGSSI

-2642 TLQVTAAGGNRREGI
+2642 TLQVTAAGGNWREGI
-2657 HAASGDA
+2657 HAASDDA

-2682 VNNQKKVTSIG
+2682 VNNQKKGTSIG

-2716 AVSGKGSG
+2716 AVSGKGFT
-2724 FYSASGLYAT
+2724 FYGASGLYAT
-2734 SNMGTNS
+2734 SNMGQNS

-2782 DTNLGY
+2782 DTDLGY
-2788 AALRAEDGTINVN
+2788 AALRAEDGTIDVN
-2801 VNRDAKGAVTGA
+2801 VNRDAKGTVTGA

-2859 NGFPSEGKTEGSLTF
+2859 NGFPAEGKTEGGLTF

-2899 WGGKAYTGS
+2899 WGGEEYTGS

-2936 TTVIYRH
+2936 TTVIYKH
-2943 EVTDDSRRENAELY
+2943 EVTDDSSRENAELY
-2957 GNKAVTVSGGKF
+2957 GNKAVTISGGKF

-2975 PHSSITLVTDASGL
+2975 PGSSITLATDASGL
-2989 NMGSRVYTDKN
+2989 NMGSKVYTDKN

-3016 GYEDKDLTGTVR
+3016 GYEDKNLTGTVR

-3041 LVEEKISYYDGKVAG
+3041 LAEGSISYYDGKVAG
-3056 KEAGEGYYHYR
+3056 TEAGEGYYHYR
-3067 VVNPDA
+3067 VLNPDA
-3073 QTVDAYSQAITGDSA
+3073 QTVDAYSQAITGDST

-3096 GVLKDGTH
+3096 GVLEEGTH
-3104 DYTFTKPDTTIT
+3104 DYTFTKPDTTIKAG
-3116 VEKTLIAGGPWISK
+3116 KTLIAMGGGPWMPK

-3136 GGDNHDAYLQMNGN
+3136 GGNNHDAYLHMNGN
-3150 NLTVNTTSDTHTTGI
+3150 NLTVNTTSDTPTTGI
-3165 TAIGKGVVDL
+3165 TAIGKGIVDL

-3180 VSVSAESTGFGQT
+3180 VSVSAESTGGGQT

-3204 KVHNG
+3204 RVHNG

-3221 AKGKI
+3221 AKGKN
-3226 RNNVAVIKA
+3226 RYNVAVIKA
-3235 MNGIADAQSSIAIDG
+3235 MNGAAGTQSSIAIDG

-3330 SLGGGMDSGANAE
+3330 FLGGGMDSGARAE

-3356 GDVAY
+3356 GDVDY
-3361 LNASPNG
+3361 PNASPDG

-3420 NIGSSHISSLAG
+3420 NTGSSHISSLAG

-3462 EIKDNEGKDHAS
+3462 EIKDNEGRDHAS

-3495 NSTITLLTDNAGV
+3495 GSTITLLTDNTGV
-3508 NTASTDYRDQNL
+3508 NTASTDYKDQNL

-3557 MMKMGDISFYT
+3557 MLKMGDISFYT

-3597 KVIDGSEDSRNNYRD
+3597 KVIDGSEDSRNTYRD

-3618 ETESY
+3618 KTESY

-3638 DGVVHAKDN
+3638 DGVVHARDN
-3647 DVEVT
+3647 DVKVT
-3652 TKDWLHVTAKDDG
+3652 TKDWLHVTAKDGG
-3665 VGMASENGKTVSTE
+3665 VGMASENGK
-3679 GNTQITAKDGIG
+3679 
-3691 VKADKG
+3691 

-3710 TGMEAVNGGTI
+3710 TGMEAVNGGSIT
-3721 SADGTTDM
+3721 ADGTTDM
-3729 TTGEGKNALHADGD
+3729 TAGEGKNALHADGD

-3765 ISTNGTVLKGAATAS
+3765 ISTAGAVLKGAVTAS
-3780 KEGTIHLDGGSTSEG
+3780 KEGTISLDGGSTSAG
-3795 ITADG
+3795 VTADG
-3800 GTIYTAGTDV
+3800 GTIHTNGTDV

-3825 GGNAGAVTAD
+3825 GGSAGAVTAD

-3869 IDKDSAIIAKLDK
+3869 IDKDSAITAKLDK
-3882 KDASIQGDIANEG
+3882 KDASIQGDVANEG
-3895 TASLTLGGGASWIG
+3895 TASLTLGGGASWTG

-3914 GKTNASIGE
+3914 GKTDASIGE

-3933 GNTTVELAGTWKQT
+3933 RNTNVELAGTWKQT

-3952 ASITGRNGTLDKT
+3952 ASLTGKNGTLDKT
-3965 SETSGDTTIDHAAGT
+3965 SETSGTTAIGHASGT

-3987 SAEDPTTFYGGD
+3987 SETDPTTFYGGD
-3999 TTIST
+3999 TTIGT
-4004 ADSGTTVNMVTDS
+4004 ADTGTTVNMITDS
-4017 RGLTVSGNRA
+4017 KGLALSGTKA
-4027 RWANYRNQASETLNR
+4027 KWANYRNQASETLNQ

-4071 FLRAENLTFDETG
+4071 SLRAENLTFDETG

-4113 SALLGVSMMWRSN
+4113 STLLGVSMMWRSN

-4159 QNTYMSQT
+4159 QNTYMSQN

-4255 SVSAEYG
+4255 SISAEYG

-4325 FLKLALAHEFGGSFK
+4325 FLKLALAHEFGGTFK
-4340 TDFYADDGGLK
+4340 TDFYAEDGGLK
-4351 STRIDL
+4351 STRIDI

>member
-21 AAGTLFMG
+21 ATGTLFMG

-58 DVLTRDNSNPKNP
+58 DVLTRDNSNLQNP

-194 GSGTDASSDDY
+194 GSGTDTSSDDY

-237 GAHGSYIDVNGDVD
+237 GAHGSSIDVNGDVD

-335 GYLTTDGTDGKTVK
+335 GYLTTDGTDGKTGK
-349 IPNFFTNGKLNIGLN
+349 IPTFFTNGKLNIGLN

-372 IIDNTGAKVSDVVDY
+372 IIDNTGAKASDVVDY
-387 QDKTKKNTANTKG
+387 QDKTKKNTANTEG

-600 TAEYKNGPIMTSE
+600 TAEYKNGSIMTSE

-632 ETQDGPEEVTA
+632 ETQDGPGEVTA

-664 AHGNKSKYL
+664 AHGNKSNYL

-708 TKTKPSAVNGIGI
+708 TKTKPRAVNGIGI

-771 EDSNKAGASVSGIN
+771 ENSNKAGTSVSGIN

-806 DVAGS
+806 DIAGS

-817 GSVLTTSSAS
+817 GSVLTTSFAS

-933 EFAGSRISKLS
+933 GFAGSRISKLS

-1003 EGLKAGFKDTDSAAD
+1003 EGIKAGFKDTDSAAD

-1227 VGDGAAGIS
+1227 AGDGAAGIS

-1438 TLDTEKQ
+1438 TLDEDKQ

-1471 EDPIFVENYS
+1471 EDPIFIENYS
-1481 GYERVF
+1481 GHERVF
-1487 YEHEKDD
+1487 YEHKKDD

-1574 KVFKTDD
+1574 KVLKTDD

-1656 TKDYSTMIDARKD
+1656 TKDYSTMIDARED

-1748 VDVTSTSKVKSNMG
+1748 VDVTSTSKVKSSVG

-1779 TVTMKKENGWAVDSD
+1779 TVTMKKENGWAVDAD

-1873 MNVLKDV
+1873 MNVLKDA

-1986 SNFHGGSSEAHSG
+1986 SNFRGGSSEAHSG

-2093 ANDGHLAGTV
+2093 ANDGNLTGKV
-2103 KIADGLTASSKSL
+2103 KIAEGLTASSKSL
-2116 KSGAI
+2116 KTGDI
-2121 SFSSDSTG
+2121 FFSTDSTG
-2129 TKVKGQGFYEY
+2129 TKIAGQGYY
-2140 EPASDDVLTDP
+2140 DYKPASDAELSDS
-2151 ITGGMDKKYVNIG
+2151 ITGGLDKKYVNLGI
-2164 VEKTKGHYDFAEDS
+2164 EKEKGKYTFTES
-2178 TITVT
+2178 TNIVVDGTNS
-2183 AGQYASLIGT
+2183 YMSPSGT
-2193 VDAVNGPVTIN
+2193 VESTGGNVTILAKN
-2204 GKGTTLSLI
+2204 VDLKLV
-2213 NDQKGSN
+2213 NRQKGSN
-2220 VARAV
+2220 YSRTV
-2225 STGLYKGNDVS
+2225 STGMMGGHDISIEAGKLDLVS
-2236 ITADRLN
+2236 ET
-2243 LDARTSGF
+2243 TGF
-2251 RAQGIYADKGTVYVN
+2251 RAYGIYNTGKNINID
-2266 ADTHIS
+2266 ADTHVS
-2272 TKASSDSRG
+2272 TKASNYSRSV
-2281 IYAGGSSV
+2281 YASGGM
-2289 IHMNGGLSNDVDT
+2289 ITLLGGFSNDVDT
-2302 TAASYS
+2302 NAGEFAS
-2308 ALYADGNGRITVNM
+2308 LYAENDSTISVNV
-2322 KDGKAGGGKVNLKG
+2322 KDRNVAGAKVNLQG
-2336 DIYTESITSEDDYYD
+2336 SLYTES
-2351 ESSENSTVD
+2351 
-2360 MALSGKESSWHGRSV
+2360 K
-2375 YSTSTSGD
+2375 SGD
-2383 DSSKGYGDFNLILD
+2383 DDYDDDSYSISTVNLGLTGADSSWTGRSTYTKAESSTYGNFNLHLT
-2397 DGAVWTNEKVGSGM
+2397 DGAQWNNRKIGNDEKSGFS
-2411 DAGSHVT
+2411 GSHVT
-2418 KLTGGAEGKSGIIV
+2418 S
-2432 QKDRKDLTVDA
+2432 
-2443 LSGHTEVRYEKLDGT
+2443 
-2458 GSLRIHKAEVGTSVV
+2458 
-2473 LAAVSDTK
+2473 
-2481 INTASHLAAD
+2481 
-2491 YNKTGVGSA
+2491 
-2500 LNALAQKLYYTGR
+2500 
-2513 DNKLAGTVEL
+2513 
-2523 VSAFGGTAVVSGTIS
+2523 
-2538 YKPDGQGFYDYAD
+2538 
-2551 AIDTITGIRK
+2551 
-2561 NNMNYVVSGILRDD
+2561 
-2575 GENYVFSGDDSVSV
+2575 
-2589 KDGNAVSIDGNTGHK
+2589 
-2604 VNVRDEGHTL
+2604 
-2614 ALSSGTSKEQGSSI
+2614 
-2628 AVSVNGGE
+2628 
-2636 AEITAK
+2636 
-2642 TLQVTAAGGNRREGI
+2642 
-2657 HAASGDA
+2657 
-2664 STPARLTV
+2664 
-2672 NGNLDITASD
+2672 
-2682 VNNQKKVTSIG
+2682 
-2693 IYAAGNADVVVNGN
+2693 
-2707 VNMKKDNLW
+2707 
-2716 AVSGKGSG
+2716 
-2724 FYSASGLYAT
+2724 
-2734 SNMGTNS
+2734 
-2741 MGSSITV
+2741 
-2748 NGDTVMKVDGN
+2748 
-2759 GVFANAGGSIVT
+2759 
-2771 LNGRTDIEVNK
+2771 
-2782 DTNLGY
+2782 
-2788 AALRAEDGTINVN
+2788 
-2801 VNRDAKGAVTGA
+2801 
-2813 GTHDVVIK
+2813 
-2821 GNVAA
+2821 
-2826 ETGAVNSVDKRGT
+2826 
-2839 LTQVNLGLSTAGSS
+2839 
-2853 LTGTIY
+2853 
-2859 NGFPSEGKTEGSLTF
+2859 
-2874 KGETNLWLAN
+2874 
-2884 GAVWNNEEYGKVINA
+2884 
-2899 WGGKAYTGS
+2899 
-2908 RVTNFYGKGGF
+2908 FYGKGGF
-2919 ILQNDKNPIAVD
+2919 IYQDDTKPITID
-2931 HYSGD
+2931 DYNGD
-2936 TTVIYRH
+2936 TTVVYKHTVKEDTTR
-2943 EVTDDSRRENAELY
+2943 DKAAMY
-2957 GNKAVTVSGGKF
+2957 GNRSISVTGGEFKV
-2969 RITKAD
+2969 TKAE
-2975 PHSSITLVTDASGL
+2975 SGSTITLVTDREGL
-2989 NMGSRVYTDKN
+2989 DTSNSTYTDKN

-3011 QLVYA
+3011 KLIYTGYA
-3016 GYEDKDLTGTVR
+3016 DKNLTGKVS

-3033 TSPSISKA
+3033 TAASVTKSLAGGDISW
-3041 LVEEKISYYDGKVAG
+3041 YDGS
-3056 KEAGEGYYHYR
+3056 KEGTVAGEGYYDYHLAY
-3067 VVNPDA
+3067 PDS
-3073 QTVDAYSQAITGDSA
+3073 QTTDSYSEAITGNSS
-3088 VDKVYVRT
+3088 VDKGYVET

-3104 DYTFTKPDTTIT
+3104 DYSFTKPSTTIT
-3116 VEKTLIAGGPWISK
+3116 VGKTLIDGGPWVPK

-3136 GGDNHDAYLQMNGN
+3136 GGGKSHEANLDLHGN
-3150 NLTVNTTSDTHTTGI
+3150 SMTIKTTTDTHTTGI
-3165 TAIGKGVVDL
+3165 TAIGAGSVDVAN
-3175 EDAGK
+3175 AGK
-3180 VSVSAESTGFGQT
+3180 ISVSAESTGGGQT

-3204 KVHNG
+3204 KIHNG
-3209 TGDLDSKVLTLR
+3209 GSNAADKVITLR
-3221 AKGKI
+3221 AKGSNKY
-3226 RNNVAVIKA
+3226 NVAVLKA
-3235 MNGIADAQSSIAIDG
+3235 MNGVRDAQSTVAIDG
-3250 LVDVLAD
+3250 LVDILAD
-3257 GKNGSNEAVS
+3257 GNDGSNEAVS
-3267 IVASKADIGGG
+3267 AVASKVDIGGG
-3278 SIKAV
+3278 IIKAV
-3283 NGAAYAIRAYGEF
+3283 NGAAYAIRGYGEF
-3296 NSANRAVVNVNTVK
+3296 ASSNKAIVNVNVK
-3310 DAEGR
+3310 KDKDDHV
-3315 ITGAGNHRT
+3315 TGAGTNDT
-3324 EVEGNI
+3324 AIEGDI
-3330 SLGGGMDSGANAE
+3330 SLVGRMDSDAKAE
-3343 VNLGLNTKDSYFK
+3343 VNIGLNTKDSYFK
-3356 GDVAY
+3356 GNIKIP
-3361 LNASPNG
+3361 NASSDG
-3368 QVNLYMG
+3368 HVNLYMG

-3384 LSGSSVNARI
+3384 LSGSTVTAHLNSD
-3394 TGGASWTGYSSGNN
+3394 ASWTGYSSGSAMNLDMN
-3408 MHLSLQEGALWN
+3408 GTGLWN
-3420 NIGSSHISSLAG
+3420 NAGASSLASISG
-3432 NQGLIDMS
+3432 NGGLINMS
-3440 GDKAGTVEAGNYSGN
+3440 GDKAGTVSVQQYGGN
-3455 TTVIYRH
+3455 TTLLYRH
-3462 EIKDNEGKDHAS
+3462 EIVADAARAHADF
-3474 LYGNKEASIM
+3474 YGNKAASII
-3484 GGDFKITNAAE
+3484 GGDFKITDAAAD
-3495 NSTITLLTDNAGV
+3495 SAITLVTDSTGV
-3508 NTASTDYRDQNL
+3508 STTSTDYADKNL
-3520 VYDLMDKLA
+3520 VNDLLDKLA
-3529 GKLYYSGYADGH
+3529 GKLYYSDYADGH

-3568 DKDEGKTAGEGY
+3568 DKDKGKTAGEGY

-3597 KVIDGSEDSRNNYRD
+3597 KVIDGSEDSRNTYRD

-3647 DVEVT
+3647 DVKVT
-3652 TKDWLHVTAKDDG
+3652 TKDWLHVTAKDGG

-3765 ISTNGTVLKGAATAS
+3765 ISTAGAVLKGAATAS

-3795 ITADG
+3795 I
-3800 GTIYTAGTDV
+3800 
-3810 KGEALAKAKGTLSMT
+3810 
-3825 GGNAGAVTAD
+3825 TAD

-3869 IDKDSAIIAKLDK
+3869 IDKDSAITAKLDK

-3923 GSTWTGRSTN
+3923 GSIWTGRSTN
-3933 GNTTVELAGTWKQT
+3933 GNTTMELAGTWKQT

-3952 ASITGRNGTLDKT
+3952 ASLTGRNGTLDKT

-3999 TTIST
+3999 TTIRT

-4053 GNIKGTLKIAEG
+4053 GNIKGTLKIVEG
-4065 LTSSSA
+4065 LTSNSA
-4071 FLRAENLTFDETG
+4071 SLRAENLTFDETG

-4255 SVSAEYG
+4255 SISAEYG

>member
-58 DVLTRDNSNPKNP
+58 DVLTRDNSNLKNP

-171 GIDVPMAA
+171 GIDVPLAA

-237 GAHGSYIDVNGDVD
+237 GAHGSSIDVNGDVD

-349 IPNFFTNGKLNIGLN
+349 IPTFFTNGKLNIGLN

-626 VDVQVV
+626 VSVYAGEAQDALDSAVAALYVGDDEDASEESPMIVDIQGRTVQLKAGLDEGNEADEVAGISV
-632 ETQDGPEEVTA
+632 GHLMNINLENSGKAGSIHVTA
-643 VYNSTDA
+643 GTDEKGNATQAAGRVYGVDVGAGTLKASAAINIDGVTTEARVSGLAGVYTSAGGTAAFEDLSIKNIKSSKDTRGRSSGIYADGGHVTIAGRMDISDIAGSAIRALSGSTISTGEGNITAYPMAESDA
-650 PMVVDLQGKKLHAA
+650 
-664 AHGNKSKYL
+664 NKNIYAVN
-673 ETVYVQ
+673 T
-679 SNKAITVTDSKGTG
+679 SKGT
-693 KLTISAGI
+693 
-701 GENGEVD
+701 V
-708 TKTKPSAVNGIGI
+708 
-721 DSKGTFTSDVNVEI
+721 
-735 SGVKSSGTRGTYGIS
+735 
-750 MSSSDGNS
+750 
-758 TAIFNKD
+758 
-765 LTIHNV
+765 
-771 EDSNKAGASVSGIN
+771 
-785 LDGSTGSGS
+785 
-794 SSMTVKGKLDIA
+794 
-806 DVAGS
+806 
-811 AVKVMN
+811 
-817 GSVLTTSSAS
+817 
-827 VKAAAPTADNT
+827 
-838 SNQYYAVNAV
+838 
-848 KGTINLNTGDG
+848 NLNTGEG

-919 WTHTTGLSGDTAAS
+919 WNHTTGLSGDTAAS
-933 EFAGSRISKLS
+933 KFAGSRISKLS

-1003 EGLKAGFKDTDSAAD
+1003 EGIKAGFKDTDSAAD

-1227 VGDGAAGIS
+1227 AGDGAAGIS

-1587 SDVTSG
+1587 SDVSSG

-1656 TKDYSTMIDARKD
+1656 TKDYSTMIDARED

-1748 VDVTSTSKVKSNMG
+1748 VDVTSTSKVKSSMG

-1779 TVTMKKENGWAVDSD
+1779 TVTMKKENGWAVDAD

-1873 MNVLKDV
+1873 MNVLKDA

-2032 TDPTQMIGGDITIE
+2032 TDPTQMIGGDITIQ

-2093 ANDGHLAGTV
+2093 ANDGNLTGKV
-2103 KIADGLTASSKSL
+2103 KIAEGLTASSKSL
-2116 KSGAI
+2116 KTGDI
-2121 SFSSDSTG
+2121 FFSTDSTG
-2129 TKVKGQGFYEY
+2129 TKIAGQGYY
-2140 EPASDDVLTDP
+2140 DYKPASDAELSDS
-2151 ITGGMDKKYVNIG
+2151 ITGGLDKKYVNLGI
-2164 VEKTKGHYDFAEDS
+2164 EKEKGKYTFTES
-2178 TITVT
+2178 TNIVVDGTNS
-2183 AGQYASLIGT
+2183 YMSPSGT
-2193 VDAVNGPVTIN
+2193 VESTGGNVTILAKN
-2204 GKGTTLSLI
+2204 VDLKLV
-2213 NDQKGSN
+2213 NRQKGSN
-2220 VARAV
+2220 YSRTV
-2225 STGLYKGNDVS
+2225 STGMMGGHDISIEAGKLDLVS
-2236 ITADRLN
+2236 ET
-2243 LDARTSGF
+2243 TGF
-2251 RAQGIYADKGTVYVN
+2251 RAYGIYNTGKNINID
-2266 ADTHIS
+2266 ADTHVS
-2272 TKASSDSRG
+2272 TKASNYSRSV
-2281 IYAGGSSV
+2281 YASGGM
-2289 IHMNGGLSNDVDT
+2289 ITLLGGFSNDVDT
-2302 TAASYS
+2302 NAGEFAS
-2308 ALYADGNGRITVNM
+2308 LYAENDSTISVNV
-2322 KDGKAGGGKVNLKG
+2322 KDRNVAGAKVNLQG
-2336 DIYTESITSEDDYYD
+2336 SLYTES
-2351 ESSENSTVD
+2351 
-2360 MALSGKESSWHGRSV
+2360 K
-2375 YSTSTSGD
+2375 SGD
-2383 DSSKGYGDFNLILD
+2383 DDYDDDSYSISTVNLGLTGADSSWTGRSTYTKAESSTYGNFNLHLT
-2397 DGAVWTNEKVGSGM
+2397 DGAQWNNRKIGNDEKSGFS
-2411 DAGSHVT
+2411 GSHVT
-2418 KLTGGAEGKSGIIV
+2418 S
-2432 QKDRKDLTVDA
+2432 
-2443 LSGHTEVRYEKLDGT
+2443 
-2458 GSLRIHKAEVGTSVV
+2458 
-2473 LAAVSDTK
+2473 
-2481 INTASHLAAD
+2481 
-2491 YNKTGVGSA
+2491 
-2500 LNALAQKLYYTGR
+2500 
-2513 DNKLAGTVEL
+2513 
-2523 VSAFGGTAVVSGTIS
+2523 
-2538 YKPDGQGFYDYAD
+2538 
-2551 AIDTITGIRK
+2551 
-2561 NNMNYVVSGILRDD
+2561 
-2575 GENYVFSGDDSVSV
+2575 
-2589 KDGNAVSIDGNTGHK
+2589 
-2604 VNVRDEGHTL
+2604 
-2614 ALSSGTSKEQGSSI
+2614 
-2628 AVSVNGGE
+2628 
-2636 AEITAK
+2636 
-2642 TLQVTAAGGNRREGI
+2642 
-2657 HAASGDA
+2657 
-2664 STPARLTV
+2664 
-2672 NGNLDITASD
+2672 
-2682 VNNQKKVTSIG
+2682 
-2693 IYAAGNADVVVNGN
+2693 
-2707 VNMKKDNLW
+2707 
-2716 AVSGKGSG
+2716 
-2724 FYSASGLYAT
+2724 
-2734 SNMGTNS
+2734 
-2741 MGSSITV
+2741 
-2748 NGDTVMKVDGN
+2748 
-2759 GVFANAGGSIVT
+2759 
-2771 LNGRTDIEVNK
+2771 
-2782 DTNLGY
+2782 
-2788 AALRAEDGTINVN
+2788 
-2801 VNRDAKGAVTGA
+2801 
-2813 GTHDVVIK
+2813 
-2821 GNVAA
+2821 
-2826 ETGAVNSVDKRGT
+2826 
-2839 LTQVNLGLSTAGSS
+2839 
-2853 LTGTIY
+2853 
-2859 NGFPSEGKTEGSLTF
+2859 
-2874 KGETNLWLAN
+2874 
-2884 GAVWNNEEYGKVINA
+2884 
-2899 WGGKAYTGS
+2899 
-2908 RVTNFYGKGGF
+2908 FYGKGGF
-2919 ILQNDKNPIAVD
+2919 IYQDDTKPITID
-2931 HYSGD
+2931 DYNGD
-2936 TTVIYRH
+2936 TTVVYKHTVKEDTTR
-2943 EVTDDSRRENAELY
+2943 DKAAMY
-2957 GNKAVTVSGGKF
+2957 GNRSISVTGGEFKV
-2969 RITKAD
+2969 TKAE
-2975 PHSSITLVTDASGL
+2975 SGSTITLVTDREGL
-2989 NMGSRVYTDKN
+2989 DTSNSTYTDKN

-3011 QLVYA
+3011 KLIYTGYA
-3016 GYEDKDLTGTVR
+3016 DKNLTGKVS

-3033 TSPSISKA
+3033 TAASVTKSLAGGDISW
-3041 LVEEKISYYDGKVAG
+3041 YDGS
-3056 KEAGEGYYHYR
+3056 KEGTVAGEGYYDYHLAY
-3067 VVNPDA
+3067 PDS
-3073 QTVDAYSQAITGDSA
+3073 QTTDSYSEAITGNSS
-3088 VDKVYVRT
+3088 VDKGYVET

-3104 DYTFTKPDTTIT
+3104 DYSFTKPSTTIT
-3116 VEKTLIAGGPWISK
+3116 VGKTLIDGGPWVPK

-3136 GGDNHDAYLQMNGN
+3136 GGGKSHEANLDLHGN
-3150 NLTVNTTSDTHTTGI
+3150 SMTIKTTTDTHTTGI
-3165 TAIGKGVVDL
+3165 TAIGAGSVDVAN
-3175 EDAGK
+3175 AGK
-3180 VSVSAESTGFGQT
+3180 ISVSAESTGGGQT

-3204 KVHNG
+3204 KIHNG
-3209 TGDLDSKVLTLR
+3209 GSNAADKVITLR
-3221 AKGKI
+3221 AKGSNKY
-3226 RNNVAVIKA
+3226 NVAVLKA
-3235 MNGIADAQSSIAIDG
+3235 MNGVRDAQSTVAIDG
-3250 LVDVLAD
+3250 LVDILAD
-3257 GKNGSNEAVS
+3257 GNDGSNEAVS
-3267 IVASKADIGGG
+3267 AVASKVDIGGG
-3278 SIKAV
+3278 IIKAV
-3283 NGAAYAIRAYGEF
+3283 NGAAYAIRGYGEF
-3296 NSANRAVVNVNTVK
+3296 ASSNKAIVNVNVK
-3310 DAEGR
+3310 KDKDDHV
-3315 ITGAGNHRT
+3315 TGAGTNDT
-3324 EVEGNI
+3324 AIEGDI
-3330 SLGGGMDSGANAE
+3330 SLVGRMDSDAKAE
-3343 VNLGLNTKDSYFK
+3343 VNIGLNTKDSYFK
-3356 GDVAY
+3356 GNIKIP
-3361 LNASPNG
+3361 NASSDG
-3368 QVNLYMG
+3368 HVNLYMG

-3384 LSGSSVNARI
+3384 LSGSTVTAHLNSD
-3394 TGGASWTGYSSGNN
+3394 ASWTGYSSGSAMNLDMN
-3408 MHLSLQEGALWN
+3408 GTGLWN
-3420 NIGSSHISSLAG
+3420 NAGASSLASISG
-3432 NQGLIDMS
+3432 NGGLINMS
-3440 GDKAGTVEAGNYSGN
+3440 GDKAGTVSVQQYGGN
-3455 TTVIYRH
+3455 TTLLYRH
-3462 EIKDNEGKDHAS
+3462 EIVADAARAHAD
-3474 LYGNKEASIM
+3474 LYGNKAASII
-3484 GGDFKITNAAE
+3484 GGDFKITDAAAD
-3495 NSTITLLTDNAGV
+3495 SAITLVTDSTGV
-3508 NTASTDYRDQNL
+3508 STTSTDYADKNL
-3520 VYDLMDKLA
+3520 VNDLLDKLA
-3529 GKLYYSGYADGH
+3529 GKLYYSDYADGH

-3568 DKDEGKTAGEGY
+3568 DKDKGKTAGEGY

-3597 KVIDGSEDSRNNYRD
+3597 KVIDGSEDSRNTYRD

-3647 DVEVT
+3647 DVKVT
-3652 TKDWLHVTAKDDG
+3652 TKDWLHVTAKDGG
-3665 VGMASENGKTVSTE
+3665 VGMASENGKAVSTE

-3765 ISTNGTVLKGAATAS
+3765 ISTAGAVLKGAATAS

-3795 ITADG
+3795 I
-3800 GTIYTAGTDV
+3800 
-3810 KGEALAKAKGTLSMT
+3810 
-3825 GGNAGAVTAD
+3825 TAD

-3869 IDKDSAIIAKLDK
+3869 IDKDSAITAKLDK

-3923 GSTWTGRSTN
+3923 GSIWTGRSTN
-3933 GNTTVELAGTWKQT
+3933 GNTTMELAGTWKQT

-3952 ASITGRNGTLDKT
+3952 ASLTGRNGTLDKT

-3999 TTIST
+3999 TTIRT

-4053 GNIKGTLKIAEG
+4053 GNIKGTLKIVEG
-4065 LTSSSA
+4065 LTSNSA
-4071 FLRAENLTFDETG
+4071 SLRAENLTFDETG

-4255 SVSAEYG
+4255 SISAEYG

>member
-43 YETDYGDNDV
+43 YETDHGDNEV

-58 DVLTRDNSNPKNP
+58 DVLTRDNSSPQNP

-88 GDKGKDDIAPIGHGR
+88 GDKEKDDIAPIGHGQ
-103 YDSEIPMTTTV
+103 YDSDIPMTTTV
-114 IRAKTL
+114 IQAKTL

-143 GGTNLTINGDVNIHV
+143 GGTDLTINGDVNIHV

-335 GYLTTDGTDGKTVK
+335 GYLTANGTDGKTIK
-349 IPNFFTNGKLNIGLN
+349 IPTFFTNGKLNIGLN
-364 TKDSCWTG
+364 TKDSYWTG
-372 IIDNTGAKVSDVVDY
+372 IIDNTGAKASDVVDY
-387 QDKTKKNTANTKG
+387 QDKTKKNTANTEG

-467 ETDPIEISRASGTT
+467 ETDPIEINRASGTT
-481 KIWYDHEGSTPG
+481 KIWYDHEDSTPG

-508 AHMILITGKNGI
+508 AHMVLITGKNGI

-565 LTSPALKTGTI
+565 LTSSALKTGTI

-600 TAEYKNGPIMTSE
+600 TAEYKNGPIMASE

-626 VDVQVV
+626 VDVYAGEAQDALDSAVAALYVGDDEDASV
-632 ETQDGPEEVTA
+632 ESPMIVDIQGRTVQLKAGLDEGNEADEVAGISVGHLMNINLENSGKSGSIHVTA
-643 VYNSTDA
+643 GTDEKGNATQAAGRVYG
-650 PMVVDLQGKKLHAA
+650 VDVGAGTLKASAA
-664 AHGNKSKYL
+664 INIDGVTTEARVSGL
-673 ETVYVQ
+673 AGVY
-679 SNKAITVTDSKGTG
+679 T
-693 KLTISAGI
+693 SAGGAASFKDLSI
-701 GENGEVD
+701 KN
-708 TKTKPSAVNGIGI
+708 I
-721 DSKGTFTSDVNVEI
+721 
-735 SGVKSSGTRGTYGIS
+735 KSSQDTRGR
-750 MSSSDGNS
+750 
-758 TAIFNKD
+758 A
-765 LTIHNV
+765 
-771 EDSNKAGASVSGIN
+771 SGIYADGGHVTIAGRMDISDIAGSSIRA
-785 LDGSTGSGS
+785 LSGST
-794 SSMTVKGKLDIA
+794 I
-806 DVAGS
+806 
-811 AVKVMN
+811 
-817 GSVLTTSSAS
+817 TTGEGNI
-827 VKAAAPTADNT
+827 TAYPMAE
-838 SNQYYAVNAV
+838 SNANKNIYAVNTS

-879 VVNMNLNAASLWKGA
+879 VVNMNLNAASSWKGA

-933 EFAGSRISKLS
+933 GFAGSRISKLS
-944 GQGGVVYQDSDKPV
+944 GQGGVVYQDSDKLV

-1003 EGLKAGFKDTDSAAD
+1003 EGIKAGFKDTDSAAD

-1060 AAVGKEGEITF
+1060 AAVGKEGKITF

-1082 QGYYAYVP
+1082 QGYYDYVP

-1125 NADSEK
+1125 NADSGK

-1227 VGDGAAGIS
+1227 AGDGAAGIS

-1258 REQGRGQNAAGIRVV
+1258 RERGSGQNAAGIRVV

-1309 TITAAKD
+1309 TITAAAD
-1316 EDKSHNYYAARVD
+1316 ENKSHNYYAARVD

-1348 ITGDMYVTD
+1348 ITGDMYVTG

-1372 DCKDAGKLNVALTDK
+1372 DWKNAGKLNVALTDK

-1392 GVAAYDQYNDSYGPG
+1392 GVAAYDQYNDSYGTG

-1438 TLDTEKQ
+1438 TLDKEKQ

-1471 EDPIFVENYS
+1471 EDPIFVENYN
-1481 GYERVF
+1481 GHERVF
-1487 YEHEKDD
+1487 YEHEKDA
-1494 PASIK
+1494 PAFIK

-1522 LSSRWKE
+1522 LSSGWKE
-1529 TDDAVSRKQVSDV
+1529 TDNAVSRKQVSDV

-1574 KVFKTDD
+1574 KVLKTDD

-1637 GIVRKDGTYKF
+1637 GIARKDGTYKF

-1656 TKDYSTMIDARKD
+1656 TKDYSTMIDAQKD

-1713 GRLVLDAEQSASGG
+1713 GKLVLDAEQSTNGG
-1727 NTYGMAI
+1727 KTYGMAI
-1734 DGSVNPTHVTVNGN
+1734 DGSTNPTHVTINGD
-1748 VDVTSTSKVKSNMG
+1748 VDVTSTSKVKSSMG

-1803 GGILSTSVWGA
+1803 GGILSTSAWGA

-1873 MNVLKDV
+1873 MNVLKDA

-1967 SVEVK
+1967 SVDVR

-1986 SNFHGGSSEAHSG
+1986 SNFHGGGSEAHSG

-2014 ITFKNYNGYTIV
+2014 ITFKNYNGYTTV

-2336 DIYTESITSEDDYYD
+2336 DIYTESITSEDDDDD

-2375 YSTSTSGD
+2375 YSTSDD

-2418 KLTGGAEGKSGIIV
+2418 KLSGGAEGKSGIIV
-2432 QKDRKDLTVDA
+2432 QKDKKDLTVDA

-2458 GSLRIHKAEVGTSVV
+2458 GSLRIRKAEDGNSVV

-2523 VSAFGGTAVVSGTIS
+2523 VSAFGGTAAVSGTIS
-2538 YKPDGQGFYDYAD
+2538 YKPGGQGFYDYAD

-2589 KDGNAVSIDGNTGHK
+2589 KDGNAVSIDGNTDHK
-2604 VNVRDEGHTL
+2604 VNIRDEGHTL
-2614 ALSSGTSKEQGSSI
+2614 ALSSGVSKEQGSSI

-2672 NGNLDITASD
+2672 KGNLDITASD
-2682 VNNQKKVTSIG
+2682 VNNQKKGTSIG

-2716 AVSGKGSG
+2716 AVSGKGFS
-2724 FYSASGLYAT
+2724 FYGASGLYAT

-2748 NGDTVMKVDGN
+2748 NGDTVIKVDGN

-2782 DTNLGY
+2782 DTSLGY

-2859 NGFPSEGKTEGSLTF
+2859 NGFPSEGKTAGSLTF

-2884 GAVWNNEEYGKVINA
+2884 GAVWNNEEYGKVIDA
-2899 WGGKAYTGS
+2899 WGGEAYTGS

-2975 PHSSITLVTDASGL
+2975 PGSSITLATDASGL

-3033 TSPSISKA
+3033 TSPSVSKA
-3041 LVEEKISYYDGKVAG
+3041 LVEGSISYYDGKVAG
-3056 KEAGEGYYHYR
+3056 TEAGEGYYHYR
-3067 VVNPDA
+3067 VANPDA

-3096 GVLKDGTH
+3096 GVLEEGTH

-3116 VEKTLIAGGPWISK
+3116 AEKTLIAMGSGPFMGK
-3130 ISAAVS
+3130 VSAAVS
-3136 GGDNHDAYLQMNGN
+3136 GGNNHDAYLHLNGN
-3150 NLTVNTTSDTHTTGI
+3150 DLTVHTVTNTNTTGI
-3165 TAIGKGVVDL
+3165 TAIGKGIVDL

-3180 VSVSAESTGFGQT
+3180 VSVSAESTGGGQT

-3204 KVHNG
+3204 KIHNG
-3209 TGDLDSKVLTLR
+3209 GSDAADKVITLR
-3221 AKGKI
+3221 AKGSNKY
-3226 RNNVAVIKA
+3226 NVAALKA
-3235 MNGIADAQSSIAIDG
+3235 MNGVPDAQSTVAIDG
-3250 LVDVLAD
+3250 LVDILAD
-3257 GKNGSNEAVS
+3257 GNNGSNEAVS
-3267 IVASKADIGGG
+3267 AVASKVDIGGG

-3310 DAEGR
+3310 DAEGH

-3330 SLGGGMDSGANAE
+3330 FLGGGMDSGAKAE

-3361 LNASPNG
+3361 PNASPNG

-3462 EIKDNEGKDHAS
+3462 EIKDNEGRDHAS

-3647 DVEVT
+3647 DVKVT
-3652 TKDWLHVTAKDDG
+3652 TKDWLHVTAKDGG

-3697 TVSLKGHTIISAG
+3697 TVSLKEHTIISAG

-3729 TTGEGKNALHADGD
+3729 TAGEGKNALHADGD

-3765 ISTNGTVLKGAATAS
+3765 ISTNGAVLKGAATAF

-3825 GGNAGAVTAD
+3825 GGKAASVTAD
-3835 GGSAS
+3835 GSSAS

-3869 IDKDSAIIAKLDK
+3869 IDKDSAITATLDK

-3895 TASLTLGGGASWIG
+3895 NASLTLGGGASWIG

-3952 ASITGRNGTLDKT
+3952 ASLTGRNGTLDKT
-3965 SETSGDTTIDHAAGT
+3965 SETSGGTTIDHAAGT

-3999 TTIST
+3999 TTIRT

-4017 RGLTVSGNRA
+4017 RGLTMSGNRA

-4071 FLRAENLTFDETG
+4071 SLRAENLTFDETG

-4159 QNTYMSQT
+4159 QNTYMNQT

-4255 SVSAEYG
+4255 SISAEYG

-4315 IGRQTERSNA
+4315 IGRQTERSNV

-4357 QDTWLDMEIGGSLS
+4357 QDTWLDIEIGGSLS

>member
-21 AAGTLFMG
+21 ATGTLFMG

-58 DVLTRDNSNPKNP
+58 DVLTRDNSNLQNP

-143 GGTNLTINGDVNIHV
+143 GGTDLTINGDVNIHV

-237 GAHGSYIDVNGDVD
+237 GAHGSSIDVNGDVD

-335 GYLTTDGTDGKTVK
+335 GYLTTDGTDGKTGK
-349 IPNFFTNGKLNIGLN
+349 IPTFFTNGKLNIGLN

-372 IIDNTGAKVSDVVDY
+372 IIDNTGAKASDVVDY
-387 QDKTKKNTANTKG
+387 QDKTKKNTANTEG

-600 TAEYKNGPIMTSE
+600 TAEYKNGSIMTSE

-632 ETQDGPEEVTA
+632 ETQDGPGEVTA

-664 AHGNKSKYL
+664 AHGNKSNYL

-708 TKTKPSAVNGIGI
+708 TKTKPRAVNGIGI

-771 EDSNKAGASVSGIN
+771 ENSNKAGTSVSGIN

-806 DVAGS
+806 DIAGS

-817 GSVLTTSSAS
+817 GSVLTTSFAS

-933 EFAGSRISKLS
+933 GFAGSRISKLS

-1003 EGLKAGFKDTDSAAD
+1003 EGIKAGFKDTDSAAD

-1227 VGDGAAGIS
+1227 AGDGAAGIS

-1438 TLDTEKQ
+1438 TLDEDKQ

-1471 EDPIFVENYS
+1471 EDPIFIENYS
-1481 GYERVF
+1481 GHERVF
-1487 YEHEKDD
+1487 YEHKKDD

-1574 KVFKTDD
+1574 KVLKTDD

-1656 TKDYSTMIDARKD
+1656 TKDYSTMIDARED

-1866 AECGTVN
+1866 AECGTIN
-1873 MNVLKDV
+1873 MNVLKDA

-2164 VEKTKGHYDFAEDS
+2164 VEKTQGHYDFAKDS

-2183 AGQYASLIGT
+2183 AGQHASLIGT

-2225 STGLYKGNDVS
+2225 STGLSKGNDVS

-2272 TKASSDSRG
+2272 TKASSDSHG

-2302 TAASYS
+2302 TAEFYS
-2308 ALYADGNGRITVNM
+2308 LYADGNGRITVNM
-2322 KDGKAGGGKVNLKG
+2322 KDGKASGGKVNLKG

-2375 YSTSTSGD
+2375 YSTSTSDD

-2418 KLTGGAEGKSGIIV
+2418 KLTGGAEGKSG
-2432 QKDRKDLTVDA
+2432 
-2443 LSGHTEVRYEKLDGT
+2443 
-2458 GSLRIHKAEVGTSVV
+2458 
-2473 LAAVSDTK
+2473 
-2481 INTASHLAAD
+2481 
-2491 YNKTGVGSA
+2491 
-2500 LNALAQKLYYTGR
+2500 
-2513 DNKLAGTVEL
+2513 
-2523 VSAFGGTAVVSGTIS
+2523 
-2538 YKPDGQGFYDYAD
+2538 
-2551 AIDTITGIRK
+2551 
-2561 NNMNYVVSGILRDD
+2561 
-2575 GENYVFSGDDSVSV
+2575 
-2589 KDGNAVSIDGNTGHK
+2589 
-2604 VNVRDEGHTL
+2604 
-2614 ALSSGTSKEQGSSI
+2614 
-2628 AVSVNGGE
+2628 
-2636 AEITAK
+2636 
-2642 TLQVTAAGGNRREGI
+2642 
-2657 HAASGDA
+2657 
-2664 STPARLTV
+2664 
-2672 NGNLDITASD
+2672 
-2682 VNNQKKVTSIG
+2682 
-2693 IYAAGNADVVVNGN
+2693 
-2707 VNMKKDNLW
+2707 
-2716 AVSGKGSG
+2716 
-2724 FYSASGLYAT
+2724 
-2734 SNMGTNS
+2734 
-2741 MGSSITV
+2741 
-2748 NGDTVMKVDGN
+2748 
-2759 GVFANAGGSIVT
+2759 
-2771 LNGRTDIEVNK
+2771 
-2782 DTNLGY
+2782 
-2788 AALRAEDGTINVN
+2788 
-2801 VNRDAKGAVTGA
+2801 
-2813 GTHDVVIK
+2813 
-2821 GNVAA
+2821 
-2826 ETGAVNSVDKRGT
+2826 
-2839 LTQVNLGLSTAGSS
+2839 
-2853 LTGTIY
+2853 
-2859 NGFPSEGKTEGSLTF
+2859 
-2874 KGETNLWLAN
+2874 
-2884 GAVWNNEEYGKVINA
+2884 
-2899 WGGKAYTGS
+2899 
-2908 RVTNFYGKGGF
+2908 F

-2936 TTVIYRH
+2936 ITVIYRH

-2969 RITKAD
+2969 HITKAD
-2975 PHSSITLVTDASGL
+2975 PGSSITLATDASGL
-2989 NMGSRVYTDKN
+2989 NIGSRVYTDKN

-3041 LVEEKISYYDGKVAG
+3041 LVEGKISYYDGKVAG
-3056 KEAGEGYYHYR
+3056 TEAGEGYYHYR

-3096 GVLKDGTH
+3096 GVLEEGTH

-3116 VEKTLIAGGPWISK
+3116 VEKTLIAGGPWIRK

-3180 VSVSAESTGFGQT
+3180 VSVSAESTGGGQT

-3221 AKGKI
+3221 AKGK
-3226 RNNVAVIKA
+3226 NMANVAVIKA

-3310 DAEGR
+3310 NAEGR

-3330 SLGGGMDSGANAE
+3330 SLGGGMDSGAKAE

-3462 EIKDNEGKDHAS
+3462 EIKDNEGRDHAS

-3568 DKDEGKTAGEGY
+3568 NKDKGKTAGEGY

-3623 DFTSKPA
+3623 DFTYKPA

-3647 DVEVT
+3647 DVKVT
-3652 TKDWLHVTAKDDG
+3652 TKDWLHVTAKDGG
-3665 VGMASENGKTVSTE
+3665 VGMASENRKTVSTE

-3721 SADGTTDM
+3721 FADGTTDM
-3729 TTGEGKNALHADGD
+3729 TAGEGKNALHADGD

-3765 ISTNGTVLKGAATAS
+3765 ISTAGAVLKGAATAS
-3780 KEGTIHLDGGSTSEG
+3780 KEGIIHLDGGSTSEG

-3810 KGEALAKAKGTLSMT
+3810 KGEALTKAKGTLSMT

-3869 IDKDSAIIAKLDK
+3869 IDKDSAITAKLDK
-3882 KDASIQGDIANEG
+3882 KDASIQGDIANKG

-3923 GSTWTGRSTN
+3923 GSIWTGRSTN

-3952 ASITGRNGTLDKT
+3952 ASLTGRNGTLDKT

-3999 TTIST
+3999 TTIRT

-4071 FLRAENLTFDETG
+4071 SLRAENLTFDETG

-4255 SVSAEYG
+4255 SISAEYG

>member
-29 SAYAKDYTSPITMD
+29 SAYAKDYTSSITMD

-103 YDSEIPMTTTV
+103 YDSDIPMTTTV
-114 IRAKTL
+114 IWAKTL

-143 GGTNLTINGDVNIHV
+143 GGTDLTINGDVNIHV
-158 DNRTEDGVDYFVY
+158 DNRTEDGVDYLVY

-213 HANGGGAKA
+213 HANGGGAEA

-290 DTEGWYSAASYG
+290 DKEGWYSAASYG

-335 GYLTTDGTDGKTVK
+335 GYLTADGTDGKTIK
-349 IPNFFTNGKLNIGLN
+349 TPTFFTNGKLNIGLN
-364 TKDSCWTG
+364 TKDSYWTG
-372 IIDNTGAKVSDVVDY
+372 IIDNTGAKASDVVDY
-387 QDKTKKNTANTKG
+387 QDKTKKNTANTEG

-427 DVATMPSPSLTKYG
+427 DVATMPSPSITKYG

-453 GGSDEKTAGIIKMT
+453 GGGDEKTAGIIKMT

-481 KIWYDHEGSTPG
+481 KIWYDHEDSTPG

-565 LTSPALKTGTI
+565 LTSSALKTGTI

-600 TAEYKNGPIMTSE
+600 TAEYKTGPIMTSE

-632 ETQDGPEEVTA
+632 ETQDGPREVTA

-664 AHGNKSKYL
+664 AHGNKSNYL

-693 KLTISAGI
+693 KLTISAVI

-708 TKTKPSAVNGIGI
+708 TKSKPRAVNGIGI

-735 SGVKSSGTRGTYGIS
+735 SGEKSSGTRGTYGIS

-771 EDSNKAGASVSGIN
+771 ENSNKAGTSVSGIN
-785 LDGSTGSGS
+785 LDGSTDSGS
-794 SSMTVKGKLDIA
+794 SSMTVKGKLNIA

-848 KGTINLNTGDG
+848 KGTVNLNTGDG

-865 DVTGDIKLTDDAQS
+865 DVAGDIKLTDDAQS
-879 VVNMNLNAASLWKGA
+879 VVNMNLNADSSWKGA

-910 NLAMEEGSS
+910 NLDMEEGSS

-933 EFAGSRISKLS
+933 GFAGSRISKLS

-971 RHDSADP
+971 RHDSTDP

-1003 EGLKAGFKDTDSAAD
+1003 EGIKAGFKDTDSAAD

-1060 AAVGKEGEITF
+1060 AAVGKEGKITF
-1071 SDGTGEGLSAG
+1071 SDGTGEGMSAG

-1090 DSEVVYKTGP
+1090 DSEVVYRTGP

-1125 NADSEK
+1125 NADSGG

-1160 AASADK
+1160 AASAGK

-1192 HASNTDTRAANG
+1192 HASNTDTRGANG

-1214 HMEGPVEISNIMT
+1214 HLEGPVEISNIT
-1227 VGDGAAGIS
+1227 TAGDGAAGIS
-1236 VDGQNSEVIL
+1236 VNGQNSEVIL

-1258 REQGRGQNAAGIRVV
+1258 REKGRGQNAAGIRVV

-1309 TITAAKD
+1309 TITAAAD

-1348 ITGDMYVTD
+1348 ITGDMYVTG
-1357 QYGKKVVEYTGGALV
+1357 QYGKRVVEYTGGQLV
-1372 DCKDAGKLNVALTDK
+1372 DWKDAGKLNVALTDK

-1392 GVAAYDQYNDSYGPG
+1392 GVAAYDQYNDSYEAG

-1433 HVTTG
+1433 YVTTWMP
-1438 TLDTEKQ
+1438 DKEKQ

-1481 GYERVF
+1481 GHERVF

-1509 EGSAITLITDSTG
+1509 EGSAITLVTDSTG
-1522 LSSRWKE
+1522 LSSGWKE
-1529 TDDAVSRKQVSDV
+1529 TDDAASRKQVSNV
-1542 LNQLAG
+1542 LNKLAG

-1565 IADGLTVSS
+1565 IAEGLTGSS
-1574 KVFKTDD
+1574 AALKTDD

-1603 QDKAVPDSSTY
+1603 QDKSVPDSSTY

-1637 GIVRKDGTYKF
+1637 GIVQKDGTYKF

-1656 TKDYSTMIDARKD
+1656 TKDYSTMIDAQKD

-1680 LRGTIDTPSISTDEH
+1680 LKGTIDTPSISKNEH
-1695 ERLALIQSGQ
+1695 EKLALIQSGQ

-1713 GRLVLDAEQSASGG
+1713 GKLVLDAEQSASGG
-1727 NTYGMAI
+1727 KTYGMAI
-1734 DGSVNPTHVTVNGN
+1734 DGSTNPTHVTINGD
-1748 VDVTSTSKVKSNMG
+1748 VDVTSTSKVKSSMG

-1803 GGILSTSVWGA
+1803 GGILSTSAWGA

-1866 AECGTVN
+1866 AECGTIN
-1873 MNVLKDV
+1873 MNVLKDA

-1900 ATGAINDVDKGT
+1900 ATGSINDVDKGT

-1967 SVEVK
+1967 SVEVNG
-1972 DMNYYGDK
+1972 MNYYGDR
-1980 FKGSVV
+1980 FEGSVV

-1999 YIFQGTPSKKARKLG
+1999 YIFQGTPSKKAKKLG
-2014 ITFKNYNGYTIV
+2014 ITFKNYNGYTTV

-2032 TDPTQMIGGDITIE
+2032 THPTQMIGGDITIE

-2225 STGLYKGNDVS
+2225 STGLNKGNDVS

-2243 LDARTSGF
+2243 LDARISGF

-2272 TKASSDSRG
+2272 TKASTDSRG

-2336 DIYTESITSEDDYYD
+2336 DIYTESITSEDDDDD

-2375 YSTSTSGD
+2375 YSTSDD
-2383 DSSKGYGDFNLILD
+2383 DSSKGYGDFNLVLD
-2397 DGAVWTNEKVGSGM
+2397 DGAVWTNEKVGSRM
-2411 DAGSHVT
+2411 NAGSHVT

-2432 QKDRKDLTVDA
+2432 QKDEKDLTVDA

-2458 GSLRIHKAEVGTSVV
+2458 GSLRIHKAEDGTSVV

-2500 LNALAQKLYYTGR
+2500 LNALARKLYYTGR

-2523 VSAFGGTAVVSGTIS
+2523 VSAFGGTAAVSGTIS

-2551 AIDTITGIRK
+2551 AVDTITGSRK
-2561 NNMNYVVSGILRDD
+2561 NNMNYAVSGILRDD
-2575 GENYVFSGDDSVSV
+2575 GETYVFSGDDSVSV

-2604 VNVRDEGHTL
+2604 VNIRDEGHTL
-2614 ALSSGTSKEQGSSI
+2614 ALSSSASQGSSI

-2682 VNNQKKVTSIG
+2682 VNNQKKGTSIG

-2716 AVSGKGSG
+2716 AVSGKGFS
-2724 FYSASGLYAT
+2724 FYGASGLNAT

-2782 DTNLGY
+2782 DTSLGY

-2826 ETGAVNSVDKRGT
+2826 ETGAVNSMDKRGT

-2859 NGFPSEGKTEGSLTF
+2859 NGFPAEGKTEGSLTF

-2899 WGGKAYTGS
+2899 WGGEEYTGS
-2908 RVTNFYGKGGF
+2908 RVTNFYGEGGF

-2943 EVTDDSRRENAELY
+2943 E
-2957 GNKAVTVSGGKF
+2957 
-2969 RITKAD
+2969 
-2975 PHSSITLVTDASGL
+2975 
-2989 NMGSRVYTDKN
+2989 
-3000 LVNDALDKLAN
+3000 
-3011 QLVYA
+3011 
-3016 GYEDKDLTGTVR
+3016 
-3028 IAEGL
+3028 
-3033 TSPSISKA
+3033 
-3041 LVEEKISYYDGKVAG
+3041 
-3056 KEAGEGYYHYR
+3056 
-3067 VVNPDA
+3067 
-3073 QTVDAYSQAITGDSA
+3073 
-3088 VDKVYVRT
+3088 
-3096 GVLKDGTH
+3096 
-3104 DYTFTKPDTTIT
+3104 
-3116 VEKTLIAGGPWISK
+3116 
-3130 ISAAVS
+3130 
-3136 GGDNHDAYLQMNGN
+3136 
-3150 NLTVNTTSDTHTTGI
+3150 
-3165 TAIGKGVVDL
+3165 
-3175 EDAGK
+3175 
-3180 VSVSAESTGFGQT
+3180 
-3193 AAIFVNGGGTV
+3193 
-3204 KVHNG
+3204 
-3209 TGDLDSKVLTLR
+3209 
-3221 AKGKI
+3221 
-3226 RNNVAVIKA
+3226 
-3235 MNGIADAQSSIAIDG
+3235 
-3250 LVDVLAD
+3250 
-3257 GKNGSNEAVS
+3257 
-3267 IVASKADIGGG
+3267 
-3278 SIKAV
+3278 
-3283 NGAAYAIRAYGEF
+3283 
-3296 NSANRAVVNVNTVK
+3296 
-3310 DAEGR
+3310 
-3315 ITGAGNHRT
+3315 
-3324 EVEGNI
+3324 
-3330 SLGGGMDSGANAE
+3330 
-3343 VNLGLNTKDSYFK
+3343 
-3356 GDVAY
+3356 
-3361 LNASPNG
+3361 
-3368 QVNLYMG
+3368 
-3375 NGASWTGNN
+3375 
-3384 LSGSSVNARI
+3384 
-3394 TGGASWTGYSSGNN
+3394 
-3408 MHLSLQEGALWN
+3408 
-3420 NIGSSHISSLAG
+3420 
-3432 NQGLIDMS
+3432 
-3440 GDKAGTVEAGNYSGN
+3440 
-3455 TTVIYRH
+3455 
-3462 EIKDNEGKDHAS
+3462 IKDNEGRDHAS

-3484 GGDFKITNAAE
+3484 GGGFKITNAAE

-3568 DKDEGKTAGEGY
+3568 EKDEGKTAGEGY
-3580 YKYDLVYPS
+3580 YKYNLVYPS

-3597 KVIDGSEDSRNNYRD
+3597 KVIDGSEDSRNTYRD

-3623 DFTSKPA
+3623 DFTSKTA

-3647 DVEVT
+3647 DVKVT
-3652 TKDWLHVTAKDDG
+3652 TKDWLHVTAKDGG
-3665 VGMASENGKTVSTE
+3665 VGMASENRKTVSTE

-3765 ISTNGTVLKGAATAS
+3765 ISTAGAVLKSAATAS

-3825 GGNAGAVTAD
+3825 GGSAGDVTAD
-3835 GGSAS
+3835 SGSAS

-3869 IDKDSAIIAKLDK
+3869 IDKASAITAKLDK

-3895 TASLTLGGGASWIG
+3895 TASLTLGGGASWTG

-3952 ASITGRNGTLDKT
+3952 SSLTGRNGTLDKT
-3965 SETSGDTTIDHAAGT
+3965 SETSGDTTIGHAAGT

-3999 TTIST
+3999 TTIGT
-4004 ADSGTTVNMVTDS
+4004 ADSGTTVKMVTDS

-4071 FLRAENLTFDETG
+4071 SLRAENLTFDKTG

-4113 SALLGVSMMWRSN
+4113 SALLGVAMMWRSN
-4126 NNDLQRRL
+4126 NNDLQRRM
-4134 GDLRLGQAES
+4134 GDVRLGQAES

-4255 SVSAEYG
+4255 SISAEYG

-4340 TDFYADDGGLK
+4340 TDFYAEDGGLK

>member
-58 DVLTRDNSNPKNP
+58 DVLTRDNSNLQNP

-171 GIDVPMAA
+171 GIDVPLAA
-179 DNPSK
+179 NNPSK

-237 GAHGSYIDVNGDVD
+237 GAHGSSIDVNGDVD

-335 GYLTTDGTDGKTVK
+335 GYLTTDGTDGKTGK
-349 IPNFFTNGKLNIGLN
+349 IPTFFTNGKLNIGLN

-372 IIDNTGAKVSDVVDY
+372 IIDNTGAKASDVVDY
-387 QDKTKKNTANTKG
+387 QDKTKKNTANTEG

-600 TAEYKNGPIMTSE
+600 TAEYKNGSIMTSE

-632 ETQDGPEEVTA
+632 ETQDGPGEVTA

-664 AHGNKSKYL
+664 AHGNKSNYL

-708 TKTKPSAVNGIGI
+708 TKTKPRAVNGIGI

-771 EDSNKAGASVSGIN
+771 ENSNKAGTSVSGIN

-806 DVAGS
+806 DIAGS

-817 GSVLTTSSAS
+817 GSVLTTSFAS

-933 EFAGSRISKLS
+933 GFAGSRISKLS

-1003 EGLKAGFKDTDSAAD
+1003 EGIKAGFKDTDSAAD

-1227 VGDGAAGIS
+1227 AGDGAAGIS

-1438 TLDTEKQ
+1438 TLDEDKQ

-1471 EDPIFVENYS
+1471 EDPIFIENYS
-1481 GYERVF
+1481 GHERVF
-1487 YEHEKDD
+1487 YEHKKDD

-1574 KVFKTDD
+1574 KVLKTDD

-1656 TKDYSTMIDARKD
+1656 TKDYSTMIDARED

-1748 VDVTSTSKVKSNMG
+1748 VDVTSTSKVKSSVG

-1779 TVTMKKENGWAVDSD
+1779 TVTMKKENGWAVDAD

-1873 MNVLKDV
+1873 MNVLKDA

-1986 SNFHGGSSEAHSG
+1986 SNFRGGSSEAHSG

-2116 KSGAI
+2116 KSGTI

-2164 VEKTKGHYDFAEDS
+2164 VEKTQGHYDFAKDS

-2193 VDAVNGPVTIN
+2193 VDAVNGPVIIN

-2225 STGLYKGNDVS
+2225 STGLSKGNDVS

-2272 TKASSDSRG
+2272 TKASSYSRG

-2375 YSTSTSGD
+2375 YSTSTSDD
-2383 DSSKGYGDFNLILD
+2383 DSNKGYGDFNLILD

-2418 KLTGGAEGKSGIIV
+2418 KLTGGAEGKS
-2432 QKDRKDLTVDA
+2432 
-2443 LSGHTEVRYEKLDGT
+2443 
-2458 GSLRIHKAEVGTSVV
+2458 
-2473 LAAVSDTK
+2473 
-2481 INTASHLAAD
+2481 
-2491 YNKTGVGSA
+2491 
-2500 LNALAQKLYYTGR
+2500 
-2513 DNKLAGTVEL
+2513 
-2523 VSAFGGTAVVSGTIS
+2523 
-2538 YKPDGQGFYDYAD
+2538 
-2551 AIDTITGIRK
+2551 
-2561 NNMNYVVSGILRDD
+2561 
-2575 GENYVFSGDDSVSV
+2575 
-2589 KDGNAVSIDGNTGHK
+2589 
-2604 VNVRDEGHTL
+2604 
-2614 ALSSGTSKEQGSSI
+2614 
-2628 AVSVNGGE
+2628 
-2636 AEITAK
+2636 
-2642 TLQVTAAGGNRREGI
+2642 
-2657 HAASGDA
+2657 
-2664 STPARLTV
+2664 
-2672 NGNLDITASD
+2672 
-2682 VNNQKKVTSIG
+2682 
-2693 IYAAGNADVVVNGN
+2693 
-2707 VNMKKDNLW
+2707 
-2716 AVSGKGSG
+2716 
-2724 FYSASGLYAT
+2724 
-2734 SNMGTNS
+2734 
-2741 MGSSITV
+2741 
-2748 NGDTVMKVDGN
+2748 
-2759 GVFANAGGSIVT
+2759 
-2771 LNGRTDIEVNK
+2771 
-2782 DTNLGY
+2782 
-2788 AALRAEDGTINVN
+2788 
-2801 VNRDAKGAVTGA
+2801 
-2813 GTHDVVIK
+2813 
-2821 GNVAA
+2821 
-2826 ETGAVNSVDKRGT
+2826 
-2839 LTQVNLGLSTAGSS
+2839 
-2853 LTGTIY
+2853 
-2859 NGFPSEGKTEGSLTF
+2859 
-2874 KGETNLWLAN
+2874 
-2884 GAVWNNEEYGKVINA
+2884 
-2899 WGGKAYTGS
+2899 
-2908 RVTNFYGKGGF
+2908 GF

-2957 GNKAVTVSGGKF
+2957 GNKAVTVSSGKF
-2969 RITKAD
+2969 HITKAD
-2975 PHSSITLVTDASGL
+2975 PGSSITLATDASGL
-2989 NMGSRVYTDKN
+2989 NIGSRVYTDKN

-3041 LVEEKISYYDGKVAG
+3041 LVEGKISYYDGKVAG
-3056 KEAGEGYYHYR
+3056 TEAGEGYYHYR

-3096 GVLKDGTH
+3096 GVLEEGTH

-3116 VEKTLIAGGPWISK
+3116 VEKTLIAGGPWIRK

-3180 VSVSAESTGFGQT
+3180 VSVSAESTGGGQT

-3221 AKGKI
+3221 AKGK
-3226 RNNVAVIKA
+3226 NMANVAVIKA

-3310 DAEGR
+3310 NAEGR

-3330 SLGGGMDSGANAE
+3330 SLGGGMDSGAKAE

-3408 MHLSLQEGALWN
+3408 MHLSLQDGALWN

-3462 EIKDNEGKDHAS
+3462 EIKDNEGRDHAS

-3529 GKLYYSGYADGH
+3529 GKLYYSDYADGH

-3568 DKDEGKTAGEGY
+3568 DKDKGKTAGEGY

-3597 KVIDGSEDSRNNYRD
+3597 KVIDGSEDSRNTYRD

-3647 DVEVT
+3647 DVKVT
-3652 TKDWLHVTAKDDG
+3652 TKDWLHVTAKDGG

-3765 ISTNGTVLKGAATAS
+3765 ISTAGAVLKGAATAS

-3800 GTIYTAGTDV
+3800 GTIYTAGTEV

-3869 IDKDSAIIAKLDK
+3869 IGKDSAITAKLDK

-3952 ASITGRNGTLDKT
+3952 ASLTGRNGTLDKT

-3999 TTIST
+3999 TTIGT

-4027 RWANYRNQASETLNR
+4027 RWANYKNQVSETLNR

-4071 FLRAENLTFDETG
+4071 SLRAENLTFDETG

-4255 SVSAEYG
+4255 SISAEYG

>member
-21 AAGTLFMG
+21 ATGTLFMG

-58 DVLTRDNSNPKNP
+58 DVLTRDNSNLQNP

-194 GSGTDASSDDY
+194 GSGTDTSSDDY

-237 GAHGSYIDVNGDVD
+237 GAHGSSIDVNGDVD

-335 GYLTTDGTDGKTVK
+335 GYLTTDGTDGKTGK
-349 IPNFFTNGKLNIGLN
+349 IPTFFTNGKLNIGLN

-372 IIDNTGAKVSDVVDY
+372 IIDNTGAKASDVVDY
-387 QDKTKKNTANTKG
+387 QDKTKKNTANTEG

-600 TAEYKNGPIMTSE
+600 TAEYKNGSIMTSE

-632 ETQDGPEEVTA
+632 ETQDGPGEVTA

-664 AHGNKSKYL
+664 AHGNKSNYL

-708 TKTKPSAVNGIGI
+708 TKTKPRAVNGIGI

-771 EDSNKAGASVSGIN
+771 ENSNKAGTSVSGIN

-806 DVAGS
+806 DIAGS

-817 GSVLTTSSAS
+817 GSVLTTSFAS

-933 EFAGSRISKLS
+933 GFAGSRISKLS

-1003 EGLKAGFKDTDSAAD
+1003 EGIKAGFKDTDSAAD

-1227 VGDGAAGIS
+1227 AGDGAAGIS

-1587 SDVTSG
+1587 SDVSSG

-1656 TKDYSTMIDARKD
+1656 TKDYSTMIDARED

-1748 VDVTSTSKVKSNMG
+1748 VDVTSTSKVKSSMG

-1779 TVTMKKENGWAVDSD
+1779 TVTMKKENGWAVDAD

-1873 MNVLKDV
+1873 MNVLKDA

-2116 KSGAI
+2116 KSGTI

-2164 VEKTKGHYDFAEDS
+2164 VEKTQGHYDFAKDS

-2193 VDAVNGPVTIN
+2193 VDAVNGPVIIN

-2225 STGLYKGNDVS
+2225 STGLSKGNDVS

-2272 TKASSDSRG
+2272 TKASSYSRG

-2375 YSTSTSGD
+2375 YSTSTSDD
-2383 DSSKGYGDFNLILD
+2383 DSNKGYGDFNLILD

-2418 KLTGGAEGKSGIIV
+2418 KLTGGAEGKS
-2432 QKDRKDLTVDA
+2432 
-2443 LSGHTEVRYEKLDGT
+2443 
-2458 GSLRIHKAEVGTSVV
+2458 
-2473 LAAVSDTK
+2473 
-2481 INTASHLAAD
+2481 
-2491 YNKTGVGSA
+2491 
-2500 LNALAQKLYYTGR
+2500 
-2513 DNKLAGTVEL
+2513 
-2523 VSAFGGTAVVSGTIS
+2523 
-2538 YKPDGQGFYDYAD
+2538 
-2551 AIDTITGIRK
+2551 
-2561 NNMNYVVSGILRDD
+2561 
-2575 GENYVFSGDDSVSV
+2575 
-2589 KDGNAVSIDGNTGHK
+2589 
-2604 VNVRDEGHTL
+2604 
-2614 ALSSGTSKEQGSSI
+2614 
-2628 AVSVNGGE
+2628 
-2636 AEITAK
+2636 
-2642 TLQVTAAGGNRREGI
+2642 
-2657 HAASGDA
+2657 
-2664 STPARLTV
+2664 
-2672 NGNLDITASD
+2672 
-2682 VNNQKKVTSIG
+2682 
-2693 IYAAGNADVVVNGN
+2693 
-2707 VNMKKDNLW
+2707 
-2716 AVSGKGSG
+2716 
-2724 FYSASGLYAT
+2724 
-2734 SNMGTNS
+2734 
-2741 MGSSITV
+2741 
-2748 NGDTVMKVDGN
+2748 
-2759 GVFANAGGSIVT
+2759 
-2771 LNGRTDIEVNK
+2771 
-2782 DTNLGY
+2782 
-2788 AALRAEDGTINVN
+2788 
-2801 VNRDAKGAVTGA
+2801 
-2813 GTHDVVIK
+2813 
-2821 GNVAA
+2821 
-2826 ETGAVNSVDKRGT
+2826 
-2839 LTQVNLGLSTAGSS
+2839 
-2853 LTGTIY
+2853 
-2859 NGFPSEGKTEGSLTF
+2859 
-2874 KGETNLWLAN
+2874 
-2884 GAVWNNEEYGKVINA
+2884 
-2899 WGGKAYTGS
+2899 
-2908 RVTNFYGKGGF
+2908 GF

-2957 GNKAVTVSGGKF
+2957 GNKAVTVSSGKF
-2969 RITKAD
+2969 HITKAD
-2975 PHSSITLVTDASGL
+2975 PGSSITLATDASGL
-2989 NMGSRVYTDKN
+2989 NIGSRVYTDKN

-3041 LVEEKISYYDGKVAG
+3041 LVEGKISYYDGKVAG
-3056 KEAGEGYYHYR
+3056 TEAGEGYYHYR

-3096 GVLKDGTH
+3096 GVLEEGTH

-3116 VEKTLIAGGPWISK
+3116 VEKTLIAGGPWIRK

-3180 VSVSAESTGFGQT
+3180 VSVSAESTGGGQT

-3221 AKGKI
+3221 AKGK
-3226 RNNVAVIKA
+3226 NMANVAVIKA

-3310 DAEGR
+3310 NAEGR

-3330 SLGGGMDSGANAE
+3330 SLGGGMDSGAKAE

-3408 MHLSLQEGALWN
+3408 MHLSLQDGALWN

-3462 EIKDNEGKDHAS
+3462 EIKDNEGRDHAS

-3529 GKLYYSGYADGH
+3529 GKLYYSDYADGH

-3568 DKDEGKTAGEGY
+3568 DKDKGKTAGEGY

-3597 KVIDGSEDSRNNYRD
+3597 KVIDGSEDSRNTYRD

-3647 DVEVT
+3647 DVKVT
-3652 TKDWLHVTAKDDG
+3652 TKDWLHVTAKDGG
-3665 VGMASENGKTVSTE
+3665 VGIASENGKTVSTE

-3765 ISTNGTVLKGAATAS
+3765 ISTAGAVLKGAATAS

-3869 IDKDSAIIAKLDK
+3869 IGKDSAITAKLDK

-3952 ASITGRNGTLDKT
+3952 ASLTGRNGTLDKT

-3999 TTIST
+3999 TTIGT

-4027 RWANYRNQASETLNR
+4027 RWANYKNQVSETLNR

-4071 FLRAENLTFDETG
+4071 SLRAENLTFDETG

-4255 SVSAEYG
+4255 SISAEYG

>member
-43 YETDYGDNDV
+43 YETDYGDNNV

-88 GDKGKDDIAPIGHGR
+88 GDKEKDDIAPIGHGQ
-103 YDSEIPMTTTV
+103 YDSDIPMTTTV

-120 NLDATTSYN
+120 ILDATTSYN

-143 GGTNLTINGDVNIHV
+143 GGTDLTINGDVNIHV
-158 DNRTEDGVDYFVY
+158 DNRTEDGVDYLVY

-213 HANGGGAKA
+213 HANGGGVKA

-263 WGEPTDSAYVNK
+263 WGESTDSAYVNK

-282 IYVETPQN
+282 ICVETPQN

-335 GYLTTDGTDGKTVK
+335 GYLTADGTDGKTIK
-349 IPNFFTNGKLNIGLN
+349 IPTFFTNGKLNIGLN
-364 TKDSCWTG
+364 TKDSYWTG
-372 IIDNTGAKVSDVVDY
+372 IIDNTGAKASDVVDY
-387 QDKTKKNTANTKG
+387 QDKTKKNTANTEG

-415 WNYRALGKKNGN
+415 WNYKALGKKNGN

-481 KIWYDHEGSTPG
+481 KIWYDHEDSTPG
-493 TMKGGDVKVLNADAG
+493 TMKGGDMKVLNADAG

-565 LTSPALKTGTI
+565 LTSSALKTGTI

-588 GQGYYDYTPAED
+588 GQGYYAYTPATD
-600 TAEYKNGPIMTSE
+600 IRTGPISSTE
-613 NIGETRKADVDGN
+613 DINETRVADADGSVTVKTN
-626 VDVQVV
+626 TDTV
-632 ETQDGPEEVTA
+632 TDGSIYVSSLFAGSSSYDRTH
-643 VYNSTDA
+643 
-650 PMVVDLQGKKLHAA
+650 PMVVD
-664 AHGNKSKYL
+664 
-673 ETVYVQ
+673 
-679 SNKAITVTDSKGTG
+679 
-693 KLTISAGI
+693 
-701 GENGEVD
+701 
-708 TKTKPSAVNGIGI
+708 
-721 DSKGTFTSDVNVEI
+721 
-735 SGVKSSGTRGTYGIS
+735 
-750 MSSSDGNS
+750 
-758 TAIFNKD
+758 
-765 LTIHNV
+765 
-771 EDSNKAGASVSGIN
+771 
-785 LDGSTGSGS
+785 
-794 SSMTVKGKLDIA
+794 
-806 DVAGS
+806 
-811 AVKVMN
+811 MN
-817 GSVLTTSSAS
+817 GHDL
-827 VKAAAPTADNT
+827 
-838 SNQYYAVNAV
+838 
-848 KGTINLNTGDG
+848 
-859 ITPGKL
+859 
-865 DVTGDIKLTDDAQS
+865 
-879 VVNMNLNAASLWKGA
+879 NLNA
-894 SIINT
+894 
-899 TSTYNDPSAQM
+899 
-910 NLAMEEGSS
+910 E
-919 WTHTTGLSGDTAAS
+919 
-933 EFAGSRISKLS
+933 
-944 GQGGVVYQDSDKPV
+944 SD
-958 TVYDYSGNKTVVY
+958 N
-971 RHDSADP
+971 
-978 TMIQGGDFIVK
+978 
-989 KAASGSAITLVTGS
+989 
-1003 EGLKAGFKDTDSAAD
+1003 
-1018 RNKVSAVLN
+1018 N
-1027 KLANKLYY
+1027 
-1035 SGYAKEKNLTG
+1035 
-1046 VVRIAE
+1046 
-1052 GLTASSAS
+1052 
-1060 AAVGKEGEITF
+1060 
-1071 SDGTGEGLSAG
+1071 
-1082 QGYYAYVP
+1082 
-1090 DSEVVYKTGP
+1090 
-1100 ITDSEK
+1100 
-1106 ISETRKDEEGT
+1106 
-1117 VYVKAVNP
+1117 
-1125 NADSEK
+1125 
-1131 YVSALYAAGTADKA
+1131 
-1145 NPMKVRMDGKNLDLN
+1145 
-1160 AASADK
+1160 

-1177 HVEIL
+1177 SIQVKGSEGKKL
-1182 NNAKDKTLSI
+1182 NIT
-1192 HASNTDTRAANG
+1192 ASNSGTRAANG
-1204 ILSKGSYSSL
+1204 ILVKESYGSL
-1214 HMEGPVEISNIMT
+1214 AVTGPVLFKNISTKGDSASGISIQGKNSSVSVDGDVTIDT
-1227 VGDGAAGIS
+1227 VYGKRGNGQGINAAGIS
-1236 VDGQNSEVIL
+1236 VIGDASKVDITG
-1246 DGTLTVKNVSGK
+1246 NVNISGV
-1258 REQGRGQNAAGIRVV
+1258 Q
-1273 GDNSSVSVTGP
+1273 
-1284 VDLSGIKGS
+1284 GS
-1293 SLRTTGADTE
+1293 SLRTNGADTE

-1309 TITAAKD
+1309 TITAAAD
-1316 EDKSHNYYAARVD
+1316 ADKSHNYYAARVD

-1337 KDGKAGTNTTK
+1337 KDGKAGTHTTK
-1348 ITGDMYVTD
+1348 ITGDMYVTG
-1357 QYGKKVVEYTGGALV
+1357 QYGKRVVEYTGGQLV
-1372 DCKDAGKLNVALTDK
+1372 DWKDAGKLNVALTDK

-1392 GVAAYDQYNDSYGPG
+1392 GVAAYDQYNSSYGTG

-1438 TLDTEKQ
+1438 TLDEEKQ

-1481 GYERVF
+1481 GHERVF

-1509 EGSAITLITDSTG
+1509 EGSAITLVTDSTG
-1522 LSSRWKE
+1522 LSSGWKE
-1529 TDDAVSRKQVSDV
+1529 TDDAASRKQVSNV
-1542 LNQLAG
+1542 LNKLAG

-1565 IADGLTVSS
+1565 IAEGLTGSS
-1574 KVFKTDD
+1574 AALKTDD

-1593 AAKEAGWGHV
+1593 AAKDAGWGHV
-1603 QDKAVPDSSTY
+1603 QDKSVPESSTY

-1637 GIVRKDGTYKF
+1637 GIVQKDGTYKF

-1656 TKDYSTMIDARKD
+1656 TKDYSTMIDAQKD

-1680 LRGTIDTPSISTDEH
+1680 LKGTIDTPSISNNEH

-1713 GRLVLDAEQSASGG
+1713 GKLVLDAEQSASGG
-1727 NTYGMAI
+1727 KTYGMAI
-1734 DGSVNPTHVTVNGN
+1734 DGSTNPTHVTIDGD
-1748 VDVTSTSKVKSNMG
+1748 VDVTSTSKVKSSMG
-1762 GAYGIWARGRAV
+1762 GAYGIWARGKAV

-1803 GGILSTSVWGA
+1803 GGILSTSDWGA
-1814 DLNQGATINVD
+1814 DRNQGATINVD

-1866 AECGTVN
+1866 AECGTIN
-1873 MNVLKDV
+1873 MNVLKDA

-1900 ATGAINDVDKGT
+1900 ATGSINDVDKGT
-1912 YTSINLGLTNERSSL
+1912 YTSINLGLTNERSFL

-2014 ITFKNYNGYTIV
+2014 ITFKNYNGYTTV

-2032 TDPTQMIGGDITIE
+2032 SDPTQMIGGDITIE

-2065 GFSTSDKAADQNKVS
+2065 GFSTSDKAADRNKVS

-2225 STGLYKGNDVS
+2225 STGLNKGNDVS

-2243 LDARTSGF
+2243 LDARTSGW

-2272 TKASSDSRG
+2272 TKASRDSRG

-2336 DIYTESITSEDDYYD
+2336 DIYTESITTDDDDWSDD

-2375 YSTSTSGD
+2375 YSTSD
-2383 DSSKGYGDFNLILD
+2383 DEYDSSRGYGDFNLILD

-2432 QKDRKDLTVDA
+2432 QKDKKDLTVDA

-2458 GSLRIHKAEVGTSVV
+2458 GSLRIREAEDGTSVV

-2481 INTASHLAAD
+2481 INTSSHLAAD

-2523 VSAFGGTAVVSGTIS
+2523 VSAFGGTAAVSGTIS
-2538 YKPDGQGFYDYAD
+2538 YKSDGQGFYDYAD
-2551 AIDTITGIRK
+2551 AVDTITGSRK
-2561 NNMNYVVSGILRDD
+2561 NNMNYAVSGILRDD
-2575 GENYVFSGDDSVSV
+2575 GETYVFSGDDSVSV

-2604 VNVRDEGHTL
+2604 VNIRDEGHTL
-2614 ALSSGTSKEQGSSI
+2614 ALSSSASQGSSI

-2682 VNNQKKVTSIG
+2682 VNNQKKGTSIG

-2716 AVSGKGSG
+2716 AVSGKGFS
-2724 FYSASGLYAT
+2724 FYGASGLYAT
-2734 SNMGTNS
+2734 SNMGKNS

-2782 DTNLGY
+2782 DTSLGY

-2826 ETGAVNSVDKRGT
+2826 ETGAVNSMDKRGT

-2859 NGFPSEGKTEGSLTF
+2859 NGFPAEGKTEGSLTF

-2899 WGGKAYTGS
+2899 WGGEKYTGS

-2936 TTVIYRH
+2936 TTVIYKH

-2975 PHSSITLVTDASGL
+2975 PGSSITLATDASGL

-3016 GYEDKDLTGTVR
+3016 GYEDKNLTGTVR

-3041 LVEEKISYYDGKVAG
+3041 LAEGSISYYDGKVAG
-3056 KEAGEGYYHYR
+3056 TEAGEGYYHYR

-3096 GVLKDGTH
+3096 GVLEEGTH

-3116 VEKTLIAGGPWISK
+3116 AGKTLIAMGGGPWMPK
-3130 ISAAVS
+3130 ISVAVS
-3136 GGDNHDAYLQMNGN
+3136 GGDKHDAYLHLNGN
-3150 NLTVNTTSDTHTTGI
+3150 DLTVHTVTDTNTTGI
-3165 TAIGKGVVDL
+3165 TAIGKGTVDL

-3180 VSVSAESTGFGQT
+3180 VSVSAESTGGGQT

-3204 KVHNG
+3204 RVHNG

-3221 AKGKI
+3221 AKGKN
-3226 RNNVAVIKA
+3226 RANVAVIKA
-3235 MNGIADAQSSIAIDG
+3235 MNGAAGTQSSIAIDG

-3310 DAEGR
+3310 NAEGR

-3330 SLGGGMDSGANAE
+3330 FLGGGMDYSGARAE

-3356 GDVAY
+3356 GDVDY
-3361 LNASPNG
+3361 PNASPNG

-3420 NIGSSHISSLAG
+3420 NTGSSHISSLAG

-3462 EIKDNEGKDHAS
+3462 EIKDNEGRDHAS

-3495 NSTITLLTDNAGV
+3495 KSTITLLTDNAGV

-3597 KVIDGSEDSRNNYRD
+3597 KVIDGSEDSRNTYRD

-3618 ETESY
+3618 KTESY

-3638 DGVVHAKDN
+3638 DGVVHARDN
-3647 DVEVT
+3647 DVKVT
-3652 TKDWLHVTAKDDG
+3652 TKDWLHVTAKDGG

-3697 TVSLKGHTIISAG
+3697 TVSLKGHTIINAG
-3710 TGMEAVNGGTI
+3710 TGMEAVNGGSI

-3729 TTGEGKNALHADGD
+3729 TAGEGKNALHADGD

-3765 ISTNGTVLKGAATAS
+3765 ISTNGAVLKGAATAS

-3825 GGNAGAVTAD
+3825 GGSAGAVTAD
-3835 GGSAS
+3835 SGSAS

-3869 IDKDSAIIAKLDK
+3869 IDKDSAITAKLDK

-3895 TASLTLGGGASWIG
+3895 TASLTLGGSASWNG

-3933 GNTTVELAGTWKQT
+3933 GNTSVELAGTWKQT

-3952 ASITGRNGTLDKT
+3952 ASLTGRNGTLDKT
-3965 SETSGDTTIDHAAGT
+3965 SETSGDTTIGHAAGT

-3999 TTIST
+3999 TTIGT

-4027 RWANYRNQASETLNR
+4027 RWARYRNQASETLNR

-4071 FLRAENLTFDETG
+4071 SLRAENLTFDKTG

-4159 QNTYMSQT
+4159 QNTYMSQS

-4255 SVSAEYG
+4255 SISAEYG

-4325 FLKLALAHEFGGSFK
+4325 FLKLALAHEFGGTFK

>member
-21 AAGTLFMG
+21 ATGTLFMG

-58 DVLTRDNSNPKNP
+58 DVLTRDNSNLQNP

-171 GIDVPMAA
+171 GIDVPLAA

-237 GAHGSYIDVNGDVD
+237 GAHGSSIDVNGDVD

-349 IPNFFTNGKLNIGLN
+349 IPTFFTNGKLNIGLN

-626 VDVQVV
+626 VSVYAGEAQDALDSAVAALYVGDDEDASEESPMIVDIQGRTVQLKAGLDEGNEADEVAGISV
-632 ETQDGPEEVTA
+632 GHLMNINLENSGKAGSIHVTA
-643 VYNSTDA
+643 GTDEKGNATQAAGRVYGVDVGAGTLKASAAINIDGVTTEARVSGLAGVYTSAGGTAAFEDLSIKNIKSSKDTRGRSSGIYADGGHVTIAGRMDISDIAGSAIRALSGSTISTGEGNITAYPMAESDA
-650 PMVVDLQGKKLHAA
+650 
-664 AHGNKSKYL
+664 NKNIYAVN
-673 ETVYVQ
+673 T
-679 SNKAITVTDSKGTG
+679 SKGT
-693 KLTISAGI
+693 
-701 GENGEVD
+701 V
-708 TKTKPSAVNGIGI
+708 
-721 DSKGTFTSDVNVEI
+721 
-735 SGVKSSGTRGTYGIS
+735 
-750 MSSSDGNS
+750 
-758 TAIFNKD
+758 
-765 LTIHNV
+765 
-771 EDSNKAGASVSGIN
+771 
-785 LDGSTGSGS
+785 
-794 SSMTVKGKLDIA
+794 
-806 DVAGS
+806 
-811 AVKVMN
+811 
-817 GSVLTTSSAS
+817 
-827 VKAAAPTADNT
+827 
-838 SNQYYAVNAV
+838 
-848 KGTINLNTGDG
+848 NLNTGEG

-919 WTHTTGLSGDTAAS
+919 WNHTTGLSGDTAAS
-933 EFAGSRISKLS
+933 KFAGSRISKLS

-1003 EGLKAGFKDTDSAAD
+1003 EGIKAGFKDTDSAAD

-1227 VGDGAAGIS
+1227 AGDGAAGIS

-1587 SDVTSG
+1587 SDVSSG

-1656 TKDYSTMIDARKD
+1656 TKDYSTMIDARED

-1748 VDVTSTSKVKSNMG
+1748 VDVTSTSKVKSSMG

-1779 TVTMKKENGWAVDSD
+1779 TVTMKKENGWAVDAD

-1873 MNVLKDV
+1873 MNVLKDA

-2032 TDPTQMIGGDITIE
+2032 TDPTQMIGGDITIQ

-2116 KSGAI
+2116 KSGTI

-2164 VEKTKGHYDFAEDS
+2164 VEKTQGHYDFAKDS

-2193 VDAVNGPVTIN
+2193 VDAVNGPVIIN

-2225 STGLYKGNDVS
+2225 STGLSKGNDVS

-2272 TKASSDSRG
+2272 TKASSYSRG

-2375 YSTSTSGD
+2375 YSTSTSDD
-2383 DSSKGYGDFNLILD
+2383 DSNKGYGDFNLILD

-2418 KLTGGAEGKSGIIV
+2418 KLTGGAEGKS
-2432 QKDRKDLTVDA
+2432 
-2443 LSGHTEVRYEKLDGT
+2443 
-2458 GSLRIHKAEVGTSVV
+2458 
-2473 LAAVSDTK
+2473 
-2481 INTASHLAAD
+2481 
-2491 YNKTGVGSA
+2491 
-2500 LNALAQKLYYTGR
+2500 
-2513 DNKLAGTVEL
+2513 
-2523 VSAFGGTAVVSGTIS
+2523 
-2538 YKPDGQGFYDYAD
+2538 
-2551 AIDTITGIRK
+2551 
-2561 NNMNYVVSGILRDD
+2561 
-2575 GENYVFSGDDSVSV
+2575 
-2589 KDGNAVSIDGNTGHK
+2589 
-2604 VNVRDEGHTL
+2604 
-2614 ALSSGTSKEQGSSI
+2614 
-2628 AVSVNGGE
+2628 
-2636 AEITAK
+2636 
-2642 TLQVTAAGGNRREGI
+2642 
-2657 HAASGDA
+2657 
-2664 STPARLTV
+2664 
-2672 NGNLDITASD
+2672 
-2682 VNNQKKVTSIG
+2682 
-2693 IYAAGNADVVVNGN
+2693 
-2707 VNMKKDNLW
+2707 
-2716 AVSGKGSG
+2716 
-2724 FYSASGLYAT
+2724 
-2734 SNMGTNS
+2734 
-2741 MGSSITV
+2741 
-2748 NGDTVMKVDGN
+2748 
-2759 GVFANAGGSIVT
+2759 
-2771 LNGRTDIEVNK
+2771 
-2782 DTNLGY
+2782 
-2788 AALRAEDGTINVN
+2788 
-2801 VNRDAKGAVTGA
+2801 
-2813 GTHDVVIK
+2813 
-2821 GNVAA
+2821 
-2826 ETGAVNSVDKRGT
+2826 
-2839 LTQVNLGLSTAGSS
+2839 
-2853 LTGTIY
+2853 
-2859 NGFPSEGKTEGSLTF
+2859 
-2874 KGETNLWLAN
+2874 
-2884 GAVWNNEEYGKVINA
+2884 
-2899 WGGKAYTGS
+2899 
-2908 RVTNFYGKGGF
+2908 GF

-2957 GNKAVTVSGGKF
+2957 GNKAVTVSSGKF
-2969 RITKAD
+2969 HITKAD
-2975 PHSSITLVTDASGL
+2975 PGSSITLATDASGL
-2989 NMGSRVYTDKN
+2989 NIGSRVYTDKN

-3041 LVEEKISYYDGKVAG
+3041 LVEGKISYYDGKVAG
-3056 KEAGEGYYHYR
+3056 TEAGEGYYHYR

-3096 GVLKDGTH
+3096 GVLEEGTH

-3116 VEKTLIAGGPWISK
+3116 VEKTLIAGGPWIRK

-3180 VSVSAESTGFGQT
+3180 VSVSAESTGGGQT

-3221 AKGKI
+3221 AKGK
-3226 RNNVAVIKA
+3226 NMANVAVIKA

-3310 DAEGR
+3310 NAEGR

-3330 SLGGGMDSGANAE
+3330 SLGGGMDSGAKAE

-3408 MHLSLQEGALWN
+3408 MHLSLQDGALWN

-3462 EIKDNEGKDHAS
+3462 EIKDNEGRDHAS

-3529 GKLYYSGYADGH
+3529 GKLYYSDYADGH

-3568 DKDEGKTAGEGY
+3568 DKDKGKTAGEGY

-3597 KVIDGSEDSRNNYRD
+3597 KVIDGSEDSRNTYRD

-3647 DVEVT
+3647 DVKVT
-3652 TKDWLHVTAKDDG
+3652 TKDWLHVTAKDGG

-3765 ISTNGTVLKGAATAS
+3765 ISTAGAVLKGAATAS

-3869 IDKDSAIIAKLDK
+3869 IGKDSAITAKLDK

-3952 ASITGRNGTLDKT
+3952 ASLTGRNGTLDKT

-3999 TTIST
+3999 TTIGT

-4027 RWANYRNQASETLNR
+4027 RWANYKNQVSETLNR

-4071 FLRAENLTFDETG
+4071 SLRAENLTFDETG

-4255 SVSAEYG
+4255 SISAEYG

-4301 QHDFDSAIGRIGLG
+4301 QHDFDSATGRIGLG

>member
-58 DVLTRDNSNPKNP
+58 DVLTRDNSNLKNP

-171 GIDVPMAA
+171 GIDVPLAA

-237 GAHGSYIDVNGDVD
+237 GAHGSSIDVNGDVD

-349 IPNFFTNGKLNIGLN
+349 IPTFFTNGKLNIGLN

-626 VDVQVV
+626 VSVYAGEAQDALDSAVAALYVGDDEDASEESPMIVDIQGRTVQLKAGLDEGNEADEVAGISV
-632 ETQDGPEEVTA
+632 GHLMNINLENSGKAGSIHVTA
-643 VYNSTDA
+643 GTDEKGNATQAAGRVYGVDVGAGTLKASAAINIDGVTTEARVSGLAGVYTSAGGTAAFEDLSIKNIKSSKDTRGRSSGIYADGGHVTIAGRMDISDIAGSAIRALSGSTISTGEGNITAYPMAESDA
-650 PMVVDLQGKKLHAA
+650 
-664 AHGNKSKYL
+664 NKNIYAVN
-673 ETVYVQ
+673 T
-679 SNKAITVTDSKGTG
+679 SKGT
-693 KLTISAGI
+693 
-701 GENGEVD
+701 V
-708 TKTKPSAVNGIGI
+708 
-721 DSKGTFTSDVNVEI
+721 
-735 SGVKSSGTRGTYGIS
+735 
-750 MSSSDGNS
+750 
-758 TAIFNKD
+758 
-765 LTIHNV
+765 
-771 EDSNKAGASVSGIN
+771 
-785 LDGSTGSGS
+785 
-794 SSMTVKGKLDIA
+794 
-806 DVAGS
+806 
-811 AVKVMN
+811 
-817 GSVLTTSSAS
+817 
-827 VKAAAPTADNT
+827 
-838 SNQYYAVNAV
+838 
-848 KGTINLNTGDG
+848 NLNTGEG

-919 WTHTTGLSGDTAAS
+919 WNHTTGLSGDTAAS
-933 EFAGSRISKLS
+933 KFAGSRISKLS

-1227 VGDGAAGIS
+1227 AGDGAAGIS

-1246 DGTLTVKNVSGK
+1246 DGTLNVKNVSGK

-1438 TLDTEKQ
+1438 TLDEDKQ

-1471 EDPIFVENYS
+1471 EDPIFIENYS
-1481 GYERVF
+1481 GHERVF
-1487 YEHEKDD
+1487 YEHKKDD

-1574 KVFKTDD
+1574 KVLKTDD

-1656 TKDYSTMIDARKD
+1656 TKDYSTMIDARED

-1748 VDVTSTSKVKSNMG
+1748 VDVTSTSKVKSSVG

-1779 TVTMKKENGWAVDSD
+1779 TVTMKKENGWAVDAD

-1855 PNNGVGYSALL
+1855 PNNGVGCSALL

-1873 MNVLKDV
+1873 MNVLKDA

-1986 SNFHGGSSEAHSG
+1986 SNFRGGSSEAHSG

-2116 KSGAI
+2116 KSGTI

-2164 VEKTKGHYDFAEDS
+2164 VEKTQGHYDFAKDS

-2193 VDAVNGPVTIN
+2193 VDAVNGPVIIN

-2225 STGLYKGNDVS
+2225 STGLSKGNDVS

-2272 TKASSDSRG
+2272 TKASSYSRG

-2375 YSTSTSGD
+2375 YSTSTSDD
-2383 DSSKGYGDFNLILD
+2383 DSNKGYGDFNLILD

-2418 KLTGGAEGKSGIIV
+2418 KLTGGAEGKS
-2432 QKDRKDLTVDA
+2432 
-2443 LSGHTEVRYEKLDGT
+2443 
-2458 GSLRIHKAEVGTSVV
+2458 
-2473 LAAVSDTK
+2473 
-2481 INTASHLAAD
+2481 
-2491 YNKTGVGSA
+2491 
-2500 LNALAQKLYYTGR
+2500 
-2513 DNKLAGTVEL
+2513 
-2523 VSAFGGTAVVSGTIS
+2523 
-2538 YKPDGQGFYDYAD
+2538 
-2551 AIDTITGIRK
+2551 
-2561 NNMNYVVSGILRDD
+2561 
-2575 GENYVFSGDDSVSV
+2575 
-2589 KDGNAVSIDGNTGHK
+2589 
-2604 VNVRDEGHTL
+2604 
-2614 ALSSGTSKEQGSSI
+2614 
-2628 AVSVNGGE
+2628 
-2636 AEITAK
+2636 
-2642 TLQVTAAGGNRREGI
+2642 
-2657 HAASGDA
+2657 
-2664 STPARLTV
+2664 
-2672 NGNLDITASD
+2672 
-2682 VNNQKKVTSIG
+2682 
-2693 IYAAGNADVVVNGN
+2693 
-2707 VNMKKDNLW
+2707 
-2716 AVSGKGSG
+2716 
-2724 FYSASGLYAT
+2724 
-2734 SNMGTNS
+2734 
-2741 MGSSITV
+2741 
-2748 NGDTVMKVDGN
+2748 
-2759 GVFANAGGSIVT
+2759 
-2771 LNGRTDIEVNK
+2771 
-2782 DTNLGY
+2782 
-2788 AALRAEDGTINVN
+2788 
-2801 VNRDAKGAVTGA
+2801 
-2813 GTHDVVIK
+2813 
-2821 GNVAA
+2821 
-2826 ETGAVNSVDKRGT
+2826 
-2839 LTQVNLGLSTAGSS
+2839 
-2853 LTGTIY
+2853 
-2859 NGFPSEGKTEGSLTF
+2859 
-2874 KGETNLWLAN
+2874 
-2884 GAVWNNEEYGKVINA
+2884 
-2899 WGGKAYTGS
+2899 
-2908 RVTNFYGKGGF
+2908 GF

-2957 GNKAVTVSGGKF
+2957 GNKAVTVSSGKF
-2969 RITKAD
+2969 HITKAD
-2975 PHSSITLVTDASGL
+2975 PGSSITLATDASGL
-2989 NMGSRVYTDKN
+2989 NIGSRVYTDKN

-3041 LVEEKISYYDGKVAG
+3041 LVEGKISYYDGKVAG
-3056 KEAGEGYYHYR
+3056 TEAGEGYYHYR

-3096 GVLKDGTH
+3096 GVLEEGTH

-3116 VEKTLIAGGPWISK
+3116 VEKTLIAGGPWIRK

-3180 VSVSAESTGFGQT
+3180 VSVSAESTGGGQT

-3221 AKGKI
+3221 AKGK
-3226 RNNVAVIKA
+3226 NMANVAVIKA

-3310 DAEGR
+3310 NAEGR

-3330 SLGGGMDSGANAE
+3330 SLGGGMDSGAKAE

-3408 MHLSLQEGALWN
+3408 MHLSLQDGALWN

-3462 EIKDNEGKDHAS
+3462 EIKDNEGRDHAS

-3529 GKLYYSGYADGH
+3529 GKLYYSDYADGH

-3568 DKDEGKTAGEGY
+3568 DKDKGKTAGEGY

-3597 KVIDGSEDSRNNYRD
+3597 KVIDGSEDSRNTYRD

-3647 DVEVT
+3647 DVKVT
-3652 TKDWLHVTAKDDG
+3652 TKDWLHVTAKDGG

-3765 ISTNGTVLKGAATAS
+3765 ISTAGAVLKGAATAS

-3869 IDKDSAIIAKLDK
+3869 IGKDSAITAKLDK

-3952 ASITGRNGTLDKT
+3952 ASLTGRNGTLDKT

-3999 TTIST
+3999 TTIGT

-4027 RWANYRNQASETLNR
+4027 RWANYKNQVSETLNR

-4071 FLRAENLTFDETG
+4071 SLRAENLTFDETG

-4255 SVSAEYG
+4255 SISAEYG

>member
-43 YETDYGDNDV
+43 YEADYGDNDV

-58 DVLTRDNSNPKNP
+58 DVLTRDNSNPQNP

-88 GDKGKDDIAPIGHGR
+88 GDKGKDDIAPIGHGQ

-129 NGSLPYSAAGIYAS
+129 NGSFPYSAAGIYAS
-143 GGTNLTINGDVNIHV
+143 GGTDLTINGDVNIHV

-349 IPNFFTNGKLNIGLN
+349 IPTFFTNGKLNIGLN

-441 VYDGI
+441 IYDGI

-626 VDVQVV
+626 VSVYAGEAQDALDSAVAALYVGDDEDASEESPMIVDIQGRTVQLKAGLDEGNEADEVAGISV
-632 ETQDGPEEVTA
+632 GHLMNINLENSGKAGSIHVTA
-643 VYNSTDA
+643 GTDEKGNATQAAGRVYGVDVGAGTLKASAAINIDGVTTEARVSGLAGVYTSAGGTAAFEDLSIKNIKSSKDTRGRSSGIYADGGHVTIAGRMDISDIAGSAIRALSGSTISTGEGNITAYPMAESDA
-650 PMVVDLQGKKLHAA
+650 
-664 AHGNKSKYL
+664 NKNIYAVN
-673 ETVYVQ
+673 T
-679 SNKAITVTDSKGTG
+679 SKGT
-693 KLTISAGI
+693 
-701 GENGEVD
+701 V
-708 TKTKPSAVNGIGI
+708 
-721 DSKGTFTSDVNVEI
+721 
-735 SGVKSSGTRGTYGIS
+735 
-750 MSSSDGNS
+750 
-758 TAIFNKD
+758 
-765 LTIHNV
+765 
-771 EDSNKAGASVSGIN
+771 
-785 LDGSTGSGS
+785 
-794 SSMTVKGKLDIA
+794 
-806 DVAGS
+806 
-811 AVKVMN
+811 
-817 GSVLTTSSAS
+817 
-827 VKAAAPTADNT
+827 
-838 SNQYYAVNAV
+838 
-848 KGTINLNTGDG
+848 NLNTGEG

-919 WTHTTGLSGDTAAS
+919 WNHTTGLSGDTAAS
-933 EFAGSRISKLS
+933 KFAGSRISKLS

-1003 EGLKAGFKDTDSAAD
+1003 EGIKAGFKDTDSAAD

-1060 AAVGKEGEITF
+1060 AAVGKEGKITF

-1227 VGDGAAGIS
+1227 AGDGAAGIS

-1273 GDNSSVSVTGP
+1273 GDNSSVSVTGS

-1348 ITGDMYVTD
+1348 ITGDMYVTS

-1372 DCKDAGKLNVALTDK
+1372 DWKDAGKLNVALTDK

-1392 GVAAYDQYNDSYGPG
+1392 GVAAYDQYNDSYGTGGTG

-1438 TLDTEKQ
+1438 TLDEDKQ

-1451 LASLHGGSDE
+1451 LAFLHGGRDE

-1637 GIVRKDGTYKF
+1637 GIARKDGTYKF

-1695 ERLALIQSGQ
+1695 EKLALIQSGQ

-1873 MNVLKDV
+1873 MNVLKDA

-2116 KSGAI
+2116 KSGTI

-2164 VEKTKGHYDFAEDS
+2164 VEKTQGHYDFAKDS

-2225 STGLYKGNDVS
+2225 STGLSKGNDVS

-2272 TKASSDSRG
+2272 TKASSYSRG

-2375 YSTSTSGD
+2375 YSTSTSDD

-2458 GSLRIHKAEVGTSVV
+2458 GSLRIRKAEVGTSVV

-2614 ALSSGTSKEQGSSI
+2614 ALSSGISKEQDSSI

-2682 VNNQKKVTSIG
+2682 VNNQKKGTSIG
-2693 IYAAGNADVVVNGN
+2693 IYATGNADVVVNGN

-2716 AVSGKGSG
+2716 AVSGKGFD
-2724 FYSASGLYAT
+2724 FYGASGLNAT
-2734 SNMGTNS
+2734 SNMGTDS

-2759 GVFANAGGSIVT
+2759 GVFANVGGSIVT

-2782 DTNLGY
+2782 DTSLGY

-2859 NGFPSEGKTEGSLTF
+2859 NGFPSEGTTEGSLTF

-2884 GAVWNNEEYGKVINA
+2884 GAVWNNEEYGKVINS
-2899 WGGKAYTGS
+2899 WSGEAYTGS

-2943 EVTDDSRRENAELY
+2943 E
-2957 GNKAVTVSGGKF
+2957 
-2969 RITKAD
+2969 
-2975 PHSSITLVTDASGL
+2975 
-2989 NMGSRVYTDKN
+2989 
-3000 LVNDALDKLAN
+3000 
-3011 QLVYA
+3011 
-3016 GYEDKDLTGTVR
+3016 
-3028 IAEGL
+3028 
-3033 TSPSISKA
+3033 
-3041 LVEEKISYYDGKVAG
+3041 
-3056 KEAGEGYYHYR
+3056 
-3067 VVNPDA
+3067 
-3073 QTVDAYSQAITGDSA
+3073 
-3088 VDKVYVRT
+3088 
-3096 GVLKDGTH
+3096 
-3104 DYTFTKPDTTIT
+3104 
-3116 VEKTLIAGGPWISK
+3116 
-3130 ISAAVS
+3130 
-3136 GGDNHDAYLQMNGN
+3136 
-3150 NLTVNTTSDTHTTGI
+3150 
-3165 TAIGKGVVDL
+3165 
-3175 EDAGK
+3175 
-3180 VSVSAESTGFGQT
+3180 
-3193 AAIFVNGGGTV
+3193 
-3204 KVHNG
+3204 
-3209 TGDLDSKVLTLR
+3209 
-3221 AKGKI
+3221 
-3226 RNNVAVIKA
+3226 
-3235 MNGIADAQSSIAIDG
+3235 
-3250 LVDVLAD
+3250 
-3257 GKNGSNEAVS
+3257 
-3267 IVASKADIGGG
+3267 
-3278 SIKAV
+3278 
-3283 NGAAYAIRAYGEF
+3283 
-3296 NSANRAVVNVNTVK
+3296 
-3310 DAEGR
+3310 
-3315 ITGAGNHRT
+3315 
-3324 EVEGNI
+3324 
-3330 SLGGGMDSGANAE
+3330 
-3343 VNLGLNTKDSYFK
+3343 
-3356 GDVAY
+3356 
-3361 LNASPNG
+3361 
-3368 QVNLYMG
+3368 
-3375 NGASWTGNN
+3375 
-3384 LSGSSVNARI
+3384 
-3394 TGGASWTGYSSGNN
+3394 
-3408 MHLSLQEGALWN
+3408 
-3420 NIGSSHISSLAG
+3420 
-3432 NQGLIDMS
+3432 
-3440 GDKAGTVEAGNYSGN
+3440 
-3455 TTVIYRH
+3455 
-3462 EIKDNEGKDHAS
+3462 IKDNEGRDHAS

-3484 GGDFKITNAAE
+3484 GGGFKITNAAE

-3568 DKDEGKTAGEGY
+3568 DKDKGKTAGEGY

-3647 DVEVT
+3647 DVKVT
-3652 TKDWLHVTAKDDG
+3652 TKDWLHVTAKDGG

-3697 TVSLKGHTIISAG
+3697 TVSLKKHTIISAG

-3721 SADGTTDM
+3721 STDGTTDM
-3729 TTGEGKNALHADGD
+3729 TAGEGKNALHADGD

-3765 ISTNGTVLKGAATAS
+3765 ISTAGAVLKGAATAS
-3780 KEGTIHLDGGSTSEG
+3780 KEGIIHLDGGSTSEG

-3869 IDKDSAIIAKLDK
+3869 IDKDSAITAKLDK
-3882 KDASIQGDIANEG
+3882 KDASIQGDIANKG

-3923 GSTWTGRSTN
+3923 GSIWTGRSTN

-3952 ASITGRNGTLDKT
+3952 ASLTGRNGTLDKT

-3999 TTIST
+3999 TTIRT
-4004 ADSGTTVNMVTDS
+4004 ADSGTTVNMITDS

-4071 FLRAENLTFDETG
+4071 SLRAENLTFDETG

-4255 SVSAEYG
+4255 SISAEYG

>member
-1 MYSYWKRHSGALGR
+1 MPGVMYSYWKRHSGALGR

-88 GDKGKDDIAPIGHGR
+88 GDKGKDDIAPIGHGQ

-129 NGSLPYSAAGIYAS
+129 NGSFPYSAAGIYAS
-143 GGTNLTINGDVNIHV
+143 GGTDLTINGDVNIHV

-349 IPNFFTNGKLNIGLN
+349 IPTFFTNGKLNIGLN

-626 VDVQVV
+626 VSVYAGEAQDALDSAVAALYVGDDEDASEESPMIVDIQGRTVQLKAGLDEGNEADEVAGISV
-632 ETQDGPEEVTA
+632 GHLMNINLENSGKAGSIHVTA
-643 VYNSTDA
+643 GTDEKGNATQAAGRVYGVDVGAGTLKASAAINIDGVTTEARVSGLAGVYTSAGGTAAFEDLSIKNIKSSKDTRGRSSGIYADGGHVTIAGRMDISDIAGSAIRALSGSTISTGEGNITAYPMAESDA
-650 PMVVDLQGKKLHAA
+650 
-664 AHGNKSKYL
+664 NKNIYAVN
-673 ETVYVQ
+673 T
-679 SNKAITVTDSKGTG
+679 SKGT
-693 KLTISAGI
+693 
-701 GENGEVD
+701 V
-708 TKTKPSAVNGIGI
+708 
-721 DSKGTFTSDVNVEI
+721 
-735 SGVKSSGTRGTYGIS
+735 
-750 MSSSDGNS
+750 
-758 TAIFNKD
+758 
-765 LTIHNV
+765 
-771 EDSNKAGASVSGIN
+771 
-785 LDGSTGSGS
+785 
-794 SSMTVKGKLDIA
+794 
-806 DVAGS
+806 
-811 AVKVMN
+811 
-817 GSVLTTSSAS
+817 
-827 VKAAAPTADNT
+827 
-838 SNQYYAVNAV
+838 
-848 KGTINLNTGDG
+848 NLNTGEG

-919 WTHTTGLSGDTAAS
+919 WNHTTGLSGDTAAS
-933 EFAGSRISKLS
+933 KFAGSRISKLS

-1227 VGDGAAGIS
+1227 AGDGAAGIS

-1680 LRGTIDTPSISTDEH
+1680 LRGIIDTPSISTDEH

-1748 VDVTSTSKVKSNMG
+1748 VDVTSTSKVKSSMG

-1873 MNVLKDV
+1873 MNVLKDA

-2116 KSGAI
+2116 KSGTI

-2164 VEKTKGHYDFAEDS
+2164 VEKTQGHYDFAKDS

-2193 VDAVNGPVTIN
+2193 VDAVNGPVIIN

-2225 STGLYKGNDVS
+2225 STGLSKGNDVS

-2272 TKASSDSRG
+2272 TKASSYSRG

-2375 YSTSTSGD
+2375 YSTSTSDD

-2432 QKDRKDLTVDA
+2432 QKDKKDLTVDA
-2443 LSGHTEVRYEKLDGT
+2443 LSGHTEVRYAKLDGT
-2458 GSLRIHKAEVGTSVV
+2458 GSLRIRKAEVGTSVV

-2589 KDGNAVSIDGNTGHK
+2589 KDGNAVSIDGNTDHK
-2604 VNVRDEGHTL
+2604 VNIRDEGHTL
-2614 ALSSGTSKEQGSSI
+2614 ALSSGISKEQGNSI
-2628 AVSVNGGE
+2628 AISVNGGE

-2642 TLQVTAAGGNRREGI
+2642 TLQVTAAGGDRREGI
-2657 HAASGDA
+2657 HAASDDA

-2682 VNNQKKVTSIG
+2682 VNNQKKGTSIG

-2716 AVSGKGSG
+2716 AVSGKGFN
-2724 FYSASGLYAT
+2724 FYGASGLNAT
-2734 SNMGTNS
+2734 SNMGMNS

-2759 GVFANAGGSIVT
+2759 GVFANVGGSIVT

-2782 DTNLGY
+2782 NTNLGY

-2826 ETGAVNSVDKRGT
+2826 ETGAVNSMDKRGT

-2859 NGFPSEGKTEGSLTF
+2859 NGFPSEGKTEGGLTF

-2943 EVTDDSRRENAELY
+2943 E
-2957 GNKAVTVSGGKF
+2957 
-2969 RITKAD
+2969 
-2975 PHSSITLVTDASGL
+2975 
-2989 NMGSRVYTDKN
+2989 
-3000 LVNDALDKLAN
+3000 
-3011 QLVYA
+3011 
-3016 GYEDKDLTGTVR
+3016 
-3028 IAEGL
+3028 
-3033 TSPSISKA
+3033 
-3041 LVEEKISYYDGKVAG
+3041 
-3056 KEAGEGYYHYR
+3056 
-3067 VVNPDA
+3067 
-3073 QTVDAYSQAITGDSA
+3073 
-3088 VDKVYVRT
+3088 
-3096 GVLKDGTH
+3096 
-3104 DYTFTKPDTTIT
+3104 
-3116 VEKTLIAGGPWISK
+3116 
-3130 ISAAVS
+3130 
-3136 GGDNHDAYLQMNGN
+3136 
-3150 NLTVNTTSDTHTTGI
+3150 
-3165 TAIGKGVVDL
+3165 
-3175 EDAGK
+3175 
-3180 VSVSAESTGFGQT
+3180 
-3193 AAIFVNGGGTV
+3193 
-3204 KVHNG
+3204 
-3209 TGDLDSKVLTLR
+3209 
-3221 AKGKI
+3221 
-3226 RNNVAVIKA
+3226 
-3235 MNGIADAQSSIAIDG
+3235 
-3250 LVDVLAD
+3250 
-3257 GKNGSNEAVS
+3257 
-3267 IVASKADIGGG
+3267 
-3278 SIKAV
+3278 
-3283 NGAAYAIRAYGEF
+3283 
-3296 NSANRAVVNVNTVK
+3296 
-3310 DAEGR
+3310 
-3315 ITGAGNHRT
+3315 
-3324 EVEGNI
+3324 
-3330 SLGGGMDSGANAE
+3330 
-3343 VNLGLNTKDSYFK
+3343 
-3356 GDVAY
+3356 
-3361 LNASPNG
+3361 
-3368 QVNLYMG
+3368 
-3375 NGASWTGNN
+3375 
-3384 LSGSSVNARI
+3384 
-3394 TGGASWTGYSSGNN
+3394 
-3408 MHLSLQEGALWN
+3408 
-3420 NIGSSHISSLAG
+3420 
-3432 NQGLIDMS
+3432 
-3440 GDKAGTVEAGNYSGN
+3440 
-3455 TTVIYRH
+3455 
-3462 EIKDNEGKDHAS
+3462 IKDNKGRDHAL

-3568 DKDEGKTAGEGY
+3568 EKDEGKTAGEGY
-3580 YKYDLVYPS
+3580 YKYNLVYPS

-3623 DFTSKPA
+3623 DFTSKTA

-3647 DVEVT
+3647 DVKVT
-3652 TKDWLHVTAKDDG
+3652 TKDWLHVTAKDGG
-3665 VGMASENGKTVSTE
+3665 VGMASENRKTVSTE

-3765 ISTNGTVLKGAATAS
+3765 ISTAGAVLKGAAIAS

-3800 GTIYTAGTDV
+3800 GTIYTAGNDV

-3835 GGSAS
+3835 GGRAS

-3869 IDKDSAIIAKLDK
+3869 IDKDSAITAKLDK
-3882 KDASIQGDIANEG
+3882 KDASIQGDIANKG

-3923 GSTWTGRSTN
+3923 GSIWTGRSTN

-3952 ASITGRNGTLDKT
+3952 ASLTGRNGTLDKT

-3999 TTIST
+3999 TTIRT
-4004 ADSGTTVNMVTDS
+4004 ADSGTTVNMITDS

-4071 FLRAENLTFDETG
+4071 SLRAENLTFDETG

-4255 SVSAEYG
+4255 SISAEYG

>member
-1 MYSYWKRHSGALGR
+1 MAESDA
-15 AVLLSL
+15 
-21 AAGTLFMG
+21 
-29 SAYAKDYTSPITMD
+29 
-43 YETDYGDNDV
+43 N
-53 KGDYH
+53 
-58 DVLTRDNSNPKNP
+58 KN
-71 KLTYDFGKD
+71 
-80 TVVNIRTG
+80 
-88 GDKGKDDIAPIGHGR
+88 
-103 YDSEIPMTTTV
+103 
-114 IRAKTL
+114 
-120 NLDATTSYN
+120 
-129 NGSLPYSAAGIYAS
+129 IYA
-143 GGTNLTINGDVNIHV
+143 VN
-158 DNRTEDGVDYFVY
+158 T
-171 GIDVPMAA
+171 
-179 DNPSK
+179 
-184 ITINGNLSMK
+184 
-194 GSGTDASSDDY
+194 
-205 WGIITKAV
+205 
-213 HANGGGAKA
+213 
-222 DYQGIRWAPAGLYLQ
+222 
-237 GAHGSYIDVNGDVD
+237 
-251 LRVKGIGILQDS
+251 
-263 WGEPTDSAYVNK
+263 
-275 INLNKGD
+275 
-282 IYVETPQN
+282 
-290 DTEGWYSAASYG
+290 
-302 GTVNINMNEA
+302 
-312 ETAPLSHKVVL
+312 
-323 IGNVYAS
+323 
-330 HEDGN
+330 
-335 GYLTTDGTDGKTVK
+335 
-349 IPNFFTNGKLNIGLN
+349 
-364 TKDSCWTG
+364 
-372 IIDNTGAKVSDVVDY
+372 
-387 QDKTKKNTANTKG
+387 
-400 SQIGEVNLYLANGAV
+400 
-415 WNYRALGKKNGN
+415 
-427 DVATMPSPSLTKYG
+427 
-441 VYDGI
+441 
-446 SHLTSLT
+446 
-453 GGSDEKTAGIIKMT
+453 
-467 ETDPIEISRASGTT
+467 
-481 KIWYDHEGSTPG
+481 
-493 TMKGGDVKVLNADAG
+493 
-508 AHMILITGKNGI
+508 
-520 EKGFAETDGAG
+520 
-531 DRNKVSEVL
+531 
-540 NSLAHKLWYT
+540 
-550 AGNSSLTGTVEIAEG
+550 
-565 LTSPALKTGTI
+565 
-576 SFSTAETGTKQK
+576 
-588 GQGYYDYTPAED
+588 
-600 TAEYKNGPIMTSE
+600 
-613 NIGETRKADVDGN
+613 
-626 VDVQVV
+626 
-632 ETQDGPEEVTA
+632 
-643 VYNSTDA
+643 
-650 PMVVDLQGKKLHAA
+650 
-664 AHGNKSKYL
+664 
-673 ETVYVQ
+673 
-679 SNKAITVTDSKGTG
+679 SKGT
-693 KLTISAGI
+693 
-701 GENGEVD
+701 V
-708 TKTKPSAVNGIGI
+708 
-721 DSKGTFTSDVNVEI
+721 
-735 SGVKSSGTRGTYGIS
+735 
-750 MSSSDGNS
+750 
-758 TAIFNKD
+758 
-765 LTIHNV
+765 
-771 EDSNKAGASVSGIN
+771 
-785 LDGSTGSGS
+785 
-794 SSMTVKGKLDIA
+794 
-806 DVAGS
+806 
-811 AVKVMN
+811 
-817 GSVLTTSSAS
+817 
-827 VKAAAPTADNT
+827 
-838 SNQYYAVNAV
+838 
-848 KGTINLNTGDG
+848 NLNTGEG

-919 WTHTTGLSGDTAAS
+919 WNHTTGLSGDTAAS
-933 EFAGSRISKLS
+933 KFAGSRISKLS

-1003 EGLKAGFKDTDSAAD
+1003 EGIKAGFKDTDSAAD

-1227 VGDGAAGIS
+1227 AGDGAAGIS

-1587 SDVTSG
+1587 SDVSSG

-1656 TKDYSTMIDARKD
+1656 TKDYSTMIDARED

-1748 VDVTSTSKVKSNMG
+1748 VDVTSTSKVKSSMG

-1779 TVTMKKENGWAVDSD
+1779 TVTMKKENGWAVDAD

-1873 MNVLKDV
+1873 MNVLKDA

-2032 TDPTQMIGGDITIE
+2032 TDPTQMIGGDITIQ

-2116 KSGAI
+2116 KSGTI

-2164 VEKTKGHYDFAEDS
+2164 VEKTQGHYDFAKDS

-2193 VDAVNGPVTIN
+2193 VDAVNGPVIIN

-2225 STGLYKGNDVS
+2225 STGLSKGNDVS

-2272 TKASSDSRG
+2272 TKASSYSRG

-2375 YSTSTSGD
+2375 YSTSTSDD
-2383 DSSKGYGDFNLILD
+2383 DSNKGYGDFNLILD

-2418 KLTGGAEGKSGIIV
+2418 KLTGGAEGKS
-2432 QKDRKDLTVDA
+2432 
-2443 LSGHTEVRYEKLDGT
+2443 
-2458 GSLRIHKAEVGTSVV
+2458 
-2473 LAAVSDTK
+2473 
-2481 INTASHLAAD
+2481 
-2491 YNKTGVGSA
+2491 
-2500 LNALAQKLYYTGR
+2500 
-2513 DNKLAGTVEL
+2513 
-2523 VSAFGGTAVVSGTIS
+2523 
-2538 YKPDGQGFYDYAD
+2538 
-2551 AIDTITGIRK
+2551 
-2561 NNMNYVVSGILRDD
+2561 
-2575 GENYVFSGDDSVSV
+2575 
-2589 KDGNAVSIDGNTGHK
+2589 
-2604 VNVRDEGHTL
+2604 
-2614 ALSSGTSKEQGSSI
+2614 
-2628 AVSVNGGE
+2628 
-2636 AEITAK
+2636 
-2642 TLQVTAAGGNRREGI
+2642 
-2657 HAASGDA
+2657 
-2664 STPARLTV
+2664 
-2672 NGNLDITASD
+2672 
-2682 VNNQKKVTSIG
+2682 
-2693 IYAAGNADVVVNGN
+2693 
-2707 VNMKKDNLW
+2707 
-2716 AVSGKGSG
+2716 
-2724 FYSASGLYAT
+2724 
-2734 SNMGTNS
+2734 
-2741 MGSSITV
+2741 
-2748 NGDTVMKVDGN
+2748 
-2759 GVFANAGGSIVT
+2759 
-2771 LNGRTDIEVNK
+2771 
-2782 DTNLGY
+2782 
-2788 AALRAEDGTINVN
+2788 
-2801 VNRDAKGAVTGA
+2801 
-2813 GTHDVVIK
+2813 
-2821 GNVAA
+2821 
-2826 ETGAVNSVDKRGT
+2826 
-2839 LTQVNLGLSTAGSS
+2839 
-2853 LTGTIY
+2853 
-2859 NGFPSEGKTEGSLTF
+2859 
-2874 KGETNLWLAN
+2874 
-2884 GAVWNNEEYGKVINA
+2884 
-2899 WGGKAYTGS
+2899 
-2908 RVTNFYGKGGF
+2908 GF

-2957 GNKAVTVSGGKF
+2957 GNKAVTVSSGKF
-2969 RITKAD
+2969 HITKAD
-2975 PHSSITLVTDASGL
+2975 PGSSITLATDASGL
-2989 NMGSRVYTDKN
+2989 NIGSRVYTDKN

-3041 LVEEKISYYDGKVAG
+3041 LVEGKISYYDGKVAG
-3056 KEAGEGYYHYR
+3056 TEAGEGYYHYR

-3096 GVLKDGTH
+3096 GVLEEGTH

-3116 VEKTLIAGGPWISK
+3116 VEKTLIAGGPWIRK

-3180 VSVSAESTGFGQT
+3180 VSVSAESTGGGQT

-3221 AKGKI
+3221 AKGK
-3226 RNNVAVIKA
+3226 NMANVAVIKA

-3310 DAEGR
+3310 NAEGR

-3330 SLGGGMDSGANAE
+3330 SLGGGMDSGAKAE

-3408 MHLSLQEGALWN
+3408 MHLSLQDGALWN

-3462 EIKDNEGKDHAS
+3462 EIKDNEGRDHAS

-3529 GKLYYSGYADGH
+3529 GKLYYSDYADGH

-3568 DKDEGKTAGEGY
+3568 DKDKGKTAGEGY

-3597 KVIDGSEDSRNNYRD
+3597 KVIDGSEDSRNTYRD

-3647 DVEVT
+3647 DVKVT
-3652 TKDWLHVTAKDDG
+3652 TKDWLHVTAKDGG

-3765 ISTNGTVLKGAATAS
+3765 ISTAGAVLKGAATAS

-3869 IDKDSAIIAKLDK
+3869 IGKDSAITAKLDK

-3952 ASITGRNGTLDKT
+3952 ASLTGRNGTLDKT

-3999 TTIST
+3999 TTIGT

-4027 RWANYRNQASETLNR
+4027 RWANYKNQVSETLNR

-4071 FLRAENLTFDETG
+4071 SLRAENLTFDETG

-4255 SVSAEYG
+4255 SISAEYG

>member
-58 DVLTRDNSNPKNP
+58 DVLTRDNSNLKNP

-171 GIDVPMAA
+171 GIDVPLAA

-237 GAHGSYIDVNGDVD
+237 GAHGSSIDVNGDVD

-349 IPNFFTNGKLNIGLN
+349 IPTFFTNGKLNIGLN

-626 VDVQVV
+626 VSVYAGEAQDALDSAVAALYVGDDEDASEESPMIVDIQGRTVQLKAGLDEGNEADEVAGISV
-632 ETQDGPEEVTA
+632 GHLMNINLENSGKAGSIHVTA
-643 VYNSTDA
+643 GTDEKGNATQAAGRVYGVDVGAGTLKASAAINIDGVTTEARVSGLAGVYTSAGGTAAFEDLSIKNIKSSKDTRGRSSGIYADGGHVTIAGRMDISDIAGSAIRALSGSTISTGEGNITAYPMAESDA
-650 PMVVDLQGKKLHAA
+650 
-664 AHGNKSKYL
+664 NKNIYAVN
-673 ETVYVQ
+673 T
-679 SNKAITVTDSKGTG
+679 SKGT
-693 KLTISAGI
+693 
-701 GENGEVD
+701 V
-708 TKTKPSAVNGIGI
+708 
-721 DSKGTFTSDVNVEI
+721 
-735 SGVKSSGTRGTYGIS
+735 
-750 MSSSDGNS
+750 
-758 TAIFNKD
+758 
-765 LTIHNV
+765 
-771 EDSNKAGASVSGIN
+771 
-785 LDGSTGSGS
+785 
-794 SSMTVKGKLDIA
+794 
-806 DVAGS
+806 
-811 AVKVMN
+811 
-817 GSVLTTSSAS
+817 
-827 VKAAAPTADNT
+827 
-838 SNQYYAVNAV
+838 
-848 KGTINLNTGDG
+848 NLNTGEG

-919 WTHTTGLSGDTAAS
+919 WNHTTGLSGDTAAS
-933 EFAGSRISKLS
+933 KFAGSRISKLS

-1003 EGLKAGFKDTDSAAD
+1003 EGIKAGFKDTDSAAD

-1227 VGDGAAGIS
+1227 AGDGAAGIS

-1587 SDVTSG
+1587 SDVSSG

-1656 TKDYSTMIDARKD
+1656 TKDYSTMIDARED

-1748 VDVTSTSKVKSNMG
+1748 VDVTSTSKVKSSMG

-1779 TVTMKKENGWAVDSD
+1779 TVTMKKENGWAVDAD

-1873 MNVLKDV
+1873 MNVLKDA

-2032 TDPTQMIGGDITIE
+2032 TDPTQMIGGDITIQ

-2116 KSGAI
+2116 KSGTI

-2164 VEKTKGHYDFAEDS
+2164 VEKTQGHYDFAKDS

-2193 VDAVNGPVTIN
+2193 VDAVNGPVIIN

-2225 STGLYKGNDVS
+2225 STGLSKGNDVS

-2272 TKASSDSRG
+2272 TKASSYSRG

-2375 YSTSTSGD
+2375 YSTSTSDD
-2383 DSSKGYGDFNLILD
+2383 DSNKGYGDFNLILD

-2418 KLTGGAEGKSGIIV
+2418 KLTGGAEGKS
-2432 QKDRKDLTVDA
+2432 
-2443 LSGHTEVRYEKLDGT
+2443 
-2458 GSLRIHKAEVGTSVV
+2458 
-2473 LAAVSDTK
+2473 
-2481 INTASHLAAD
+2481 
-2491 YNKTGVGSA
+2491 
-2500 LNALAQKLYYTGR
+2500 
-2513 DNKLAGTVEL
+2513 
-2523 VSAFGGTAVVSGTIS
+2523 
-2538 YKPDGQGFYDYAD
+2538 
-2551 AIDTITGIRK
+2551 
-2561 NNMNYVVSGILRDD
+2561 
-2575 GENYVFSGDDSVSV
+2575 
-2589 KDGNAVSIDGNTGHK
+2589 
-2604 VNVRDEGHTL
+2604 
-2614 ALSSGTSKEQGSSI
+2614 
-2628 AVSVNGGE
+2628 
-2636 AEITAK
+2636 
-2642 TLQVTAAGGNRREGI
+2642 
-2657 HAASGDA
+2657 
-2664 STPARLTV
+2664 
-2672 NGNLDITASD
+2672 
-2682 VNNQKKVTSIG
+2682 
-2693 IYAAGNADVVVNGN
+2693 
-2707 VNMKKDNLW
+2707 
-2716 AVSGKGSG
+2716 
-2724 FYSASGLYAT
+2724 
-2734 SNMGTNS
+2734 
-2741 MGSSITV
+2741 
-2748 NGDTVMKVDGN
+2748 
-2759 GVFANAGGSIVT
+2759 
-2771 LNGRTDIEVNK
+2771 
-2782 DTNLGY
+2782 
-2788 AALRAEDGTINVN
+2788 
-2801 VNRDAKGAVTGA
+2801 
-2813 GTHDVVIK
+2813 
-2821 GNVAA
+2821 
-2826 ETGAVNSVDKRGT
+2826 
-2839 LTQVNLGLSTAGSS
+2839 
-2853 LTGTIY
+2853 
-2859 NGFPSEGKTEGSLTF
+2859 
-2874 KGETNLWLAN
+2874 
-2884 GAVWNNEEYGKVINA
+2884 
-2899 WGGKAYTGS
+2899 
-2908 RVTNFYGKGGF
+2908 GF

-2957 GNKAVTVSGGKF
+2957 GNKAVTVSSGKF
-2969 RITKAD
+2969 HITKAD
-2975 PHSSITLVTDASGL
+2975 PGSSITLATDASGL
-2989 NMGSRVYTDKN
+2989 NIGSRVYTDKN

-3041 LVEEKISYYDGKVAG
+3041 LVEGKISYYDGKVAG
-3056 KEAGEGYYHYR
+3056 TEAGEGYYHYR

-3096 GVLKDGTH
+3096 GVLEEGTH
-3104 DYTFTKPDTTIT
+3104 DYTFTKPDITIT
-3116 VEKTLIAGGPWISK
+3116 VEKTLIAGGPWIRK

-3180 VSVSAESTGFGQT
+3180 VSVSAESTGGGQT

-3221 AKGKI
+3221 AKGK
-3226 RNNVAVIKA
+3226 NMANVAVIKA

-3310 DAEGR
+3310 NAEGR

-3330 SLGGGMDSGANAE
+3330 SLGGGMDSGAKAE

-3408 MHLSLQEGALWN
+3408 MHLSLQDGALWN

-3462 EIKDNEGKDHAS
+3462 EIKDNEGRDHAS

-3529 GKLYYSGYADGH
+3529 GKLYYSDYADGH

-3568 DKDEGKTAGEGY
+3568 DKDKGKTAGEGY

-3597 KVIDGSEDSRNNYRD
+3597 KVIDGSEDSRNTYRD

-3647 DVEVT
+3647 DVKVT
-3652 TKDWLHVTAKDDG
+3652 TKDWLHVTAKDGG

-3765 ISTNGTVLKGAATAS
+3765 ISTAGAVLKGAATAS

-3869 IDKDSAIIAKLDK
+3869 IGKDSAITAKLDK

-3952 ASITGRNGTLDKT
+3952 ASLTGRNGTLDKT

-3999 TTIST
+3999 TTIGT

-4027 RWANYRNQASETLNR
+4027 RWANYKNQVSETLNR

-4071 FLRAENLTFDETG
+4071 SLRAENLTFDETG

-4255 SVSAEYG
+4255 SISAEYG

>member
-1 MYSYWKRHSGALGR
+1 MPGVMYSYWKRHSGALGR

-58 DVLTRDNSNPKNP
+58 DVLTRDNSNLKNP

-171 GIDVPMAA
+171 GIDVPLAA

-194 GSGTDASSDDY
+194 GSGTDTSSDDY

-237 GAHGSYIDVNGDVD
+237 GAHGSSIDVNGDVD

-349 IPNFFTNGKLNIGLN
+349 IPTFFTNGKLNIGLN

-427 DVATMPSPSLTKYG
+427 DVATMPSPSLAKYG

-626 VDVQVV
+626 VSVYAGEAQDALDSAVAALYVGDDEDASEESPMIVDIQGRTVQLKAGLDEGNEADEVAGISV
-632 ETQDGPEEVTA
+632 GHLMNINLENSGKAGSIHVTA
-643 VYNSTDA
+643 GTDEKGNATQAAGRVYGVDVGAGTLKASAAINIDGVTTEARVSGLAGVYTSAGGTAAFEDLSIKNIKSSKDTRGRSSGIYADGGHVTIAGRMDISDIAGSAIRALSGSTISTGEGNITAYPMAESDA
-650 PMVVDLQGKKLHAA
+650 
-664 AHGNKSKYL
+664 NKNIYAVN
-673 ETVYVQ
+673 T
-679 SNKAITVTDSKGTG
+679 SKGT
-693 KLTISAGI
+693 
-701 GENGEVD
+701 V
-708 TKTKPSAVNGIGI
+708 
-721 DSKGTFTSDVNVEI
+721 
-735 SGVKSSGTRGTYGIS
+735 
-750 MSSSDGNS
+750 
-758 TAIFNKD
+758 
-765 LTIHNV
+765 
-771 EDSNKAGASVSGIN
+771 
-785 LDGSTGSGS
+785 
-794 SSMTVKGKLDIA
+794 
-806 DVAGS
+806 
-811 AVKVMN
+811 
-817 GSVLTTSSAS
+817 
-827 VKAAAPTADNT
+827 
-838 SNQYYAVNAV
+838 
-848 KGTINLNTGDG
+848 NLNTGEG

-933 EFAGSRISKLS
+933 GFAGSRISKLS

-1003 EGLKAGFKDTDSAAD
+1003 EGIKAGFKDTDSAVD

-1227 VGDGAAGIS
+1227 AGDGAAGIS

-1246 DGTLTVKNVSGK
+1246 DGTLNVKNVSGK

-1438 TLDTEKQ
+1438 TLDEDKQ

-1487 YEHEKDD
+1487 YEHKKDD

-1574 KVFKTDD
+1574 KVLKTDD

-1748 VDVTSTSKVKSNMG
+1748 VDVTSTSKVKSSVG

-1779 TVTMKKENGWAVDSD
+1779 TVTMKKENGWAVDAD

-1873 MNVLKDV
+1873 MNVLKDA

-1986 SNFHGGSSEAHSG
+1986 SNFRGGSSEAHSG

-2093 ANDGHLAGTV
+2093 ANDGNLTGKV
-2103 KIADGLTASSKSL
+2103 KIAEGLTASSKSL
-2116 KSGAI
+2116 KTGDI
-2121 SFSSDSTG
+2121 FFSTDSTG
-2129 TKVKGQGFYEY
+2129 TKIAGQGYY
-2140 EPASDDVLTDP
+2140 DYKPASDAELSDS
-2151 ITGGMDKKYVNIG
+2151 ITGGLDKKYVNLGI
-2164 VEKTKGHYDFAEDS
+2164 EKEKGKYTFTES
-2178 TITVT
+2178 TNIVVDGTNS
-2183 AGQYASLIGT
+2183 YMSPSGT
-2193 VDAVNGPVTIN
+2193 VESTGGNVTILAKN
-2204 GKGTTLSLI
+2204 VDLKLV
-2213 NDQKGSN
+2213 NRQKGSN
-2220 VARAV
+2220 YSRTV
-2225 STGLYKGNDVS
+2225 STGMMGGHDISIEAGKLDLVS
-2236 ITADRLN
+2236 ET
-2243 LDARTSGF
+2243 TGF
-2251 RAQGIYADKGTVYVN
+2251 RAYGIYNTGKNINID
-2266 ADTHIS
+2266 ADTHVS
-2272 TKASSDSRG
+2272 TKASNYSRSV
-2281 IYAGGSSV
+2281 YASGGM
-2289 IHMNGGLSNDVDT
+2289 ITLLGGFSNDVDT
-2302 TAASYS
+2302 NAGEFAS
-2308 ALYADGNGRITVNM
+2308 LYAENDSTISVNV
-2322 KDGKAGGGKVNLKG
+2322 KDRNVAGAKVNLQG
-2336 DIYTESITSEDDYYD
+2336 SLYTES
-2351 ESSENSTVD
+2351 
-2360 MALSGKESSWHGRSV
+2360 K
-2375 YSTSTSGD
+2375 SGD
-2383 DSSKGYGDFNLILD
+2383 DDYDDDSYSISTVNLGLTGADSSWTGRSTYTKAESSTYGNFNLHLT
-2397 DGAVWTNEKVGSGM
+2397 DGAQWNNRKIGNDEKSGFS
-2411 DAGSHVT
+2411 GSHVT
-2418 KLTGGAEGKSGIIV
+2418 S
-2432 QKDRKDLTVDA
+2432 
-2443 LSGHTEVRYEKLDGT
+2443 
-2458 GSLRIHKAEVGTSVV
+2458 
-2473 LAAVSDTK
+2473 
-2481 INTASHLAAD
+2481 
-2491 YNKTGVGSA
+2491 
-2500 LNALAQKLYYTGR
+2500 
-2513 DNKLAGTVEL
+2513 
-2523 VSAFGGTAVVSGTIS
+2523 
-2538 YKPDGQGFYDYAD
+2538 
-2551 AIDTITGIRK
+2551 
-2561 NNMNYVVSGILRDD
+2561 
-2575 GENYVFSGDDSVSV
+2575 
-2589 KDGNAVSIDGNTGHK
+2589 
-2604 VNVRDEGHTL
+2604 
-2614 ALSSGTSKEQGSSI
+2614 
-2628 AVSVNGGE
+2628 
-2636 AEITAK
+2636 
-2642 TLQVTAAGGNRREGI
+2642 
-2657 HAASGDA
+2657 
-2664 STPARLTV
+2664 
-2672 NGNLDITASD
+2672 
-2682 VNNQKKVTSIG
+2682 
-2693 IYAAGNADVVVNGN
+2693 
-2707 VNMKKDNLW
+2707 
-2716 AVSGKGSG
+2716 
-2724 FYSASGLYAT
+2724 
-2734 SNMGTNS
+2734 
-2741 MGSSITV
+2741 
-2748 NGDTVMKVDGN
+2748 
-2759 GVFANAGGSIVT
+2759 
-2771 LNGRTDIEVNK
+2771 
-2782 DTNLGY
+2782 
-2788 AALRAEDGTINVN
+2788 
-2801 VNRDAKGAVTGA
+2801 
-2813 GTHDVVIK
+2813 
-2821 GNVAA
+2821 
-2826 ETGAVNSVDKRGT
+2826 
-2839 LTQVNLGLSTAGSS
+2839 
-2853 LTGTIY
+2853 
-2859 NGFPSEGKTEGSLTF
+2859 
-2874 KGETNLWLAN
+2874 
-2884 GAVWNNEEYGKVINA
+2884 
-2899 WGGKAYTGS
+2899 
-2908 RVTNFYGKGGF
+2908 FYGKGGF
-2919 ILQNDKNPIAVD
+2919 IYQDDTKPITID
-2931 HYSGD
+2931 DYNGD
-2936 TTVIYRH
+2936 TTVVYKHTVKEDTTR
-2943 EVTDDSRRENAELY
+2943 DKAAMY
-2957 GNKAVTVSGGKF
+2957 GNRSISVTGGEFKV
-2969 RITKAD
+2969 TKAE
-2975 PHSSITLVTDASGL
+2975 SGSTITLVTDREGL
-2989 NMGSRVYTDKN
+2989 DTSNSTYTDKN

-3011 QLVYA
+3011 KLIYTGYA
-3016 GYEDKDLTGTVR
+3016 DKNLTGKVS

-3033 TSPSISKA
+3033 TAASVTKSLAGGDISW
-3041 LVEEKISYYDGKVAG
+3041 YDGS
-3056 KEAGEGYYHYR
+3056 KEGTVAGEGYYDYHLAY
-3067 VVNPDA
+3067 PDS
-3073 QTVDAYSQAITGDSA
+3073 QTTDSYSEAITGNSS
-3088 VDKVYVRT
+3088 VDKGYVET

-3104 DYTFTKPDTTIT
+3104 DYSFTKPSTTIT
-3116 VEKTLIAGGPWISK
+3116 VGKTLIDGGPWVPK

-3136 GGDNHDAYLQMNGN
+3136 GGGKSHEANLDLHGN
-3150 NLTVNTTSDTHTTGI
+3150 SMTIKTTTDTHTTGI
-3165 TAIGKGVVDL
+3165 TAIGAGSVDVAN
-3175 EDAGK
+3175 AGK
-3180 VSVSAESTGFGQT
+3180 ISVSAESTGGGQT

-3204 KVHNG
+3204 KIHNG
-3209 TGDLDSKVLTLR
+3209 GSNAADKVITLR
-3221 AKGKI
+3221 AKGSNKY
-3226 RNNVAVIKA
+3226 NVAVLKA
-3235 MNGIADAQSSIAIDG
+3235 MNGVRDAQSTVAIDG
-3250 LVDVLAD
+3250 LVDILAD
-3257 GKNGSNEAVS
+3257 GNDGSNEAVS
-3267 IVASKADIGGG
+3267 AVASKVDIGGG
-3278 SIKAV
+3278 IIKAV
-3283 NGAAYAIRAYGEF
+3283 NGAAYAIRGYGEF
-3296 NSANRAVVNVNTVK
+3296 ASSNKAIVNVNVK
-3310 DAEGR
+3310 KDKDDHV
-3315 ITGAGNHRT
+3315 TGAGTNDT
-3324 EVEGNI
+3324 AIEGDI
-3330 SLGGGMDSGANAE
+3330 SLVGRMDSDAKAE
-3343 VNLGLNTKDSYFK
+3343 VNIGLNTKDSYFK
-3356 GDVAY
+3356 GNIKIP
-3361 LNASPNG
+3361 NASSDG
-3368 QVNLYMG
+3368 HVNLYMG

-3384 LSGSSVNARI
+3384 LSGSTVTAHLNSD
-3394 TGGASWTGYSSGNN
+3394 ASWTGYSSGSAMNLDMN
-3408 MHLSLQEGALWN
+3408 GTGLWN
-3420 NIGSSHISSLAG
+3420 NAGASSLASISG
-3432 NQGLIDMS
+3432 NGGLINMS
-3440 GDKAGTVEAGNYSGN
+3440 GDKAGTVSVQQYGGN
-3455 TTVIYRH
+3455 TTLLYRH
-3462 EIKDNEGKDHAS
+3462 EIVADAARAHAD
-3474 LYGNKEASIM
+3474 LYGNKAASII
-3484 GGDFKITNAAE
+3484 GGDFKITDAAAD
-3495 NSTITLLTDNAGV
+3495 SAITLVTDSTGV
-3508 NTASTDYRDQNL
+3508 STTSTDYADKNL
-3520 VYDLMDKLA
+3520 VNDLLDKLA
-3529 GKLYYSGYADGH
+3529 GKLYYSDYADGH

-3568 DKDEGKTAGEGY
+3568 DKDKGKTAGEGY

-3597 KVIDGSEDSRNNYRD
+3597 KVIDGSEDSRNTYRD

-3647 DVEVT
+3647 DVKVT
-3652 TKDWLHVTAKDDG
+3652 TKDWLHVTAKDGG

-3765 ISTNGTVLKGAATAS
+3765 ISTAGAVLKGAATAS

-3795 ITADG
+3795 I
-3800 GTIYTAGTDV
+3800 
-3810 KGEALAKAKGTLSMT
+3810 
-3825 GGNAGAVTAD
+3825 TAD

-3869 IDKDSAIIAKLDK
+3869 IDKDSAITAKLDK
-3882 KDASIQGDIANEG
+3882 KDASIQGDIANKG

-3923 GSTWTGRSTN
+3923 GSIWTGRSTN

-3952 ASITGRNGTLDKT
+3952 ASLTGRNGTLDKT

-3999 TTIST
+3999 TTIRT

-4053 GNIKGTLKIAEG
+4053 GNIKGTLKIVEG
-4065 LTSSSA
+4065 LTSNSA
-4071 FLRAENLTFDETG
+4071 SLRAENLTFDETG

-4255 SVSAEYG
+4255 SISAEYG

>member
-58 DVLTRDNSNPKNP
+58 DVLTRDNSNLKNP

-171 GIDVPMAA
+171 GIDVPLAA

-237 GAHGSYIDVNGDVD
+237 GAHGSSIDVNGDVD

-349 IPNFFTNGKLNIGLN
+349 IPTFFTNGKLNIGLN

-565 LTSPALKTGTI
+565 LTFPALKTGTI

-626 VDVQVV
+626 VSVYAGEAQDALDSAVAALYVGDDEDASEESPMIVDIQGRTVQLKAGLDEGNEADEVAGISV
-632 ETQDGPEEVTA
+632 GHLMNINLENSGKAGSIHVTA
-643 VYNSTDA
+643 GTDEKGNATQAAGRVYGVDVGAGTLKASAAINIDGVTTEARVSGLAGVYTSAGGTAAFEDLSIKNIKSSKDTRGRSSGIYADGGHVTIAGRMDISDIAGSAIRALSGSTISTGEGNITAYPMAESDA
-650 PMVVDLQGKKLHAA
+650 
-664 AHGNKSKYL
+664 NKNIYAVN
-673 ETVYVQ
+673 T
-679 SNKAITVTDSKGTG
+679 SKGT
-693 KLTISAGI
+693 
-701 GENGEVD
+701 V
-708 TKTKPSAVNGIGI
+708 
-721 DSKGTFTSDVNVEI
+721 
-735 SGVKSSGTRGTYGIS
+735 
-750 MSSSDGNS
+750 
-758 TAIFNKD
+758 
-765 LTIHNV
+765 
-771 EDSNKAGASVSGIN
+771 
-785 LDGSTGSGS
+785 
-794 SSMTVKGKLDIA
+794 
-806 DVAGS
+806 
-811 AVKVMN
+811 
-817 GSVLTTSSAS
+817 
-827 VKAAAPTADNT
+827 
-838 SNQYYAVNAV
+838 
-848 KGTINLNTGDG
+848 NLNTGEG

-919 WTHTTGLSGDTAAS
+919 WNHTTGLSGDTAAS
-933 EFAGSRISKLS
+933 KFAGSRISKLS

-1003 EGLKAGFKDTDSAAD
+1003 EGIKAGFKDTDSAAD

-1227 VGDGAAGIS
+1227 AGDGAAGIS

-1587 SDVTSG
+1587 SDVSSG

-1656 TKDYSTMIDARKD
+1656 TKDYSTMIDARED

-1748 VDVTSTSKVKSNMG
+1748 VDVTSTSKVKSSMG

-1779 TVTMKKENGWAVDSD
+1779 TVTMKKENGWAVDAD

-1873 MNVLKDV
+1873 MNVLKDA

-2032 TDPTQMIGGDITIE
+2032 TDPTQMIGGDITIQ

-2116 KSGAI
+2116 KSGTI

-2164 VEKTKGHYDFAEDS
+2164 VEKTQGHYDFAKDS

-2193 VDAVNGPVTIN
+2193 VDAVNGPVIIN

-2225 STGLYKGNDVS
+2225 STGLSKGNDVS

-2272 TKASSDSRG
+2272 TKASSYSRG

-2375 YSTSTSGD
+2375 YSTSTSDD
-2383 DSSKGYGDFNLILD
+2383 DSNKGYGDFNLILD

-2418 KLTGGAEGKSGIIV
+2418 KLTGGAEGKS
-2432 QKDRKDLTVDA
+2432 
-2443 LSGHTEVRYEKLDGT
+2443 
-2458 GSLRIHKAEVGTSVV
+2458 
-2473 LAAVSDTK
+2473 
-2481 INTASHLAAD
+2481 
-2491 YNKTGVGSA
+2491 
-2500 LNALAQKLYYTGR
+2500 
-2513 DNKLAGTVEL
+2513 
-2523 VSAFGGTAVVSGTIS
+2523 
-2538 YKPDGQGFYDYAD
+2538 
-2551 AIDTITGIRK
+2551 
-2561 NNMNYVVSGILRDD
+2561 
-2575 GENYVFSGDDSVSV
+2575 
-2589 KDGNAVSIDGNTGHK
+2589 
-2604 VNVRDEGHTL
+2604 
-2614 ALSSGTSKEQGSSI
+2614 
-2628 AVSVNGGE
+2628 
-2636 AEITAK
+2636 
-2642 TLQVTAAGGNRREGI
+2642 
-2657 HAASGDA
+2657 
-2664 STPARLTV
+2664 
-2672 NGNLDITASD
+2672 
-2682 VNNQKKVTSIG
+2682 
-2693 IYAAGNADVVVNGN
+2693 
-2707 VNMKKDNLW
+2707 
-2716 AVSGKGSG
+2716 
-2724 FYSASGLYAT
+2724 
-2734 SNMGTNS
+2734 
-2741 MGSSITV
+2741 
-2748 NGDTVMKVDGN
+2748 
-2759 GVFANAGGSIVT
+2759 
-2771 LNGRTDIEVNK
+2771 
-2782 DTNLGY
+2782 
-2788 AALRAEDGTINVN
+2788 
-2801 VNRDAKGAVTGA
+2801 
-2813 GTHDVVIK
+2813 
-2821 GNVAA
+2821 
-2826 ETGAVNSVDKRGT
+2826 
-2839 LTQVNLGLSTAGSS
+2839 
-2853 LTGTIY
+2853 
-2859 NGFPSEGKTEGSLTF
+2859 
-2874 KGETNLWLAN
+2874 
-2884 GAVWNNEEYGKVINA
+2884 
-2899 WGGKAYTGS
+2899 
-2908 RVTNFYGKGGF
+2908 GF

-2957 GNKAVTVSGGKF
+2957 GNKAVTVSSGKF
-2969 RITKAD
+2969 HITKAD
-2975 PHSSITLVTDASGL
+2975 PGSSITLATDASGL
-2989 NMGSRVYTDKN
+2989 NIGSRVYTDKN

-3041 LVEEKISYYDGKVAG
+3041 LVEGKISYYDGKVAG
-3056 KEAGEGYYHYR
+3056 TEAGEGYYHYR

-3096 GVLKDGTH
+3096 GVLEEGTH

-3116 VEKTLIAGGPWISK
+3116 VEKTLIAGGPWIRK

-3180 VSVSAESTGFGQT
+3180 VSVSAESTGGGQT

-3221 AKGKI
+3221 AKGK
-3226 RNNVAVIKA
+3226 NMANVAVIKA

-3310 DAEGR
+3310 NAEGR

-3330 SLGGGMDSGANAE
+3330 SLGGGMDSGAKAE

-3408 MHLSLQEGALWN
+3408 MHLSLQDGALWN

-3462 EIKDNEGKDHAS
+3462 EIKDNEGRDHAS

-3529 GKLYYSGYADGH
+3529 GKLYYSDYADGH

-3568 DKDEGKTAGEGY
+3568 DKDKGKTAGEGY

-3597 KVIDGSEDSRNNYRD
+3597 KVIDGSEDSRNTYRD

-3647 DVEVT
+3647 DVKVT
-3652 TKDWLHVTAKDDG
+3652 TKDWLHVTAKDGG

-3765 ISTNGTVLKGAATAS
+3765 ISTAGAVLKGAATAS
-3780 KEGTIHLDGGSTSEG
+3780 KEGTIHLDGGSTSED

-3869 IDKDSAIIAKLDK
+3869 IGKDSAITAKLDK

-3952 ASITGRNGTLDKT
+3952 ASLTGRNGTLDKT

-3999 TTIST
+3999 TTIGT

-4027 RWANYRNQASETLNR
+4027 RWANYKNQVSETLNR

-4071 FLRAENLTFDETG
+4071 SLRAENLTFDETG

-4255 SVSAEYG
+4255 SISAEYG